1 MAVALNET
9 GYVAVVGDVQYKT
22 LAEALEA
29 AQAGGTVTL
38 LDDVALDATLEISKN
53 VTLELAGFTVTGNVI
68 VQGDADVTFR
78 GGVMTAVSGNS
89 VIDVKDSAVLNLD
102 GMTVDGGN
110 ALNVRSS
117 IHAVVYESVGGLHIT
132 GSEILGG
139 TLTHDEN
146 CGSTGSNSA
155 ARAVYAYGNSGGS
168 ISIENSTLKGGNG
181 KTDATYAGDFVAQ
194 WYVDGG
200 IALELGGNA
209 AVEVKNSTIH
219 GGDSDWRNAEEAINV
234 SNSFKGTLNIS
245 GNSKI
250 SGGNALNGTGK
261 NWGYGGQGIYTHQTT
276 GCTQIDIR
284 DSEITGGD
292 GGGSWDGSGIELNKN
307 VSTNIENSTIASGQG
322 AVGGDAGSISINS
335 RVSEVDVTLKDV
347 TLNGDGDGND
357 VIKGATDGIKI
368 AGEITIA
375 GGTLEDVTFSEI
387 ETGTVIK
394 TAGTGAVDV
403 SSVTGTT
410 SVPVFN
416 EVTGE
421 YEFEP
426 AAVSVNG
433 KAYRTLAE
441 AVAAAQDGDTVTVL
455 GNISGETVTVDK
467 NLTIVGTRTG
477 EEYVGVLNDVIMNAG
492 AGVTLSV
499 KDLKFGGN
507 SYVNADRAAAL
518 NVEGCYADVTPSKIT
533 SRSAFIVTGTSE
545 VSTGLLLTVK
555 NNTIIASKGD
565 NQAGDAYAAAIFGW
579 SYLADGSEISGNTF
593 GSETVPYNFIA
604 VKTMNAMAGAVI
616 KVGNNT
622 IYGSNASYD
631 FYAFDFFQN
640 NSRANVYTVLLDG
653 NAVTNANA
661 GTSENSFVFACVEA
675 NTGSF
680 GPGHAQVLIT
690 GSNTQDG
697 NVVALDQLDLT
708 EGQYSYAGTGV
719 TFDADGKI
727 TAGDFAGDLAAVL
740 PALAADLFVTSDG
753 VVQPIAAADVSTLYV
768 NGEWAVTPDTV
779 TGTILD
785 DGKYYDINAYSSAS
799 DAFDSFTAENR
810 NIELIGDQ
818 LLKTDFDDGGEW
830 PKRNFDLAL
839 DGDLTLKAA
848 DGAESTLTLTV
859 VDSQN
864 SGGGSTNEVGELAF
878 YSSSADQRATFT
890 LEKGVTIDTNA
901 KIWFGR
907 PTQSSSS
914 DTTPTDIVVNGN
926 IIQQAHD
933 GRYYG
938 ILQIQTEKDS
948 TVLVNGSVAFGWTL
962 SVRGAVFTVS
972 STGEVKASDPAS
984 TSSTILVDARSG
996 VGGKFIVDGSK
1007 AVSAVV
1013 LDVDE
1018 LGSFEMKNEAAA
1030 AFDTVDLAKNATLL
1044 VADGSTLT
1052 ADAVTNA
1059 GTIQI
1064 TGENGKLAVAE
1075 GGLTNKGAI
1084 VFGASDKTVNTTFDV
1099 GMLSKKAGSSAFN
1112 FQNGEVT
1119 LTGVMADGIRIQP
1132 FNVGRNSENVA
1143 LSAASATVNIAAG
1156 AVVNAHQAYI
1166 AENYSANEHTLNV
1179 YGTLNVMTSIFH
1191 KMQGNLNI
1199 YGTVTGDYMQGAGN
1213 VLVSGKEA
1221 TLNLAGAGSNGS
1233 LQLGRTGRTF
1243 RIADGGT
1250 VIAGGKVQIGY
1261 SGYNGTVEIT
1271 GGGRLEAQSIAV
1283 NGRSTLTL
1291 DHTAS
1296 LSFGSITKAAN
1307 ATITVDLSGY
1317 TDQFALLIEN
1327 TGSDATD
1334 YASLISNWN
1343 ELEAAGCTVV
1353 GNDLFLGEV
1362 DMTVFKVDAGWNGS
1376 EFTEEVAPGYRYG
1389 INAFDNISAAVAASD
1404 SSEIMVVGGTFDGNQ
1419 FFDGHSAVIAGTAEN
1434 EVVVNGYIF
1443 GGAYNGNTG
1452 DASVKITG
1460 GSVRRVYGAG
1470 SYDQAGTYTAGDIA
1484 VEIAEGVTVSERV
1497 GAAKVDSGNLTTG
1510 DVTITSAGDMTNLF
1524 GGAQVWYKGSS
1535 ATHKSVT
1542 VNLTGE
1548 MSDVV
1553 YAAGQAMHGG
1563 WITVENGVTVNVDG
1577 GSIGSDGLMGGG
1589 FTRSD
1594 ISETDTAGGITIS
1607 GGTWIN
1613 FSAGDISAIYGGTH
1627 TYSLSGQLEAVS
1639 NITGGTHIAMTGGT
1653 AGNVQGGGYT
1663 AWGSKSV
1670 IDSTEVN
1677 ISGGTVLYDVQGGSY
1692 VVGGGKDAASGN
1704 SSTITGD
1711 ATVRIS
1717 GDAVIQGNV
1726 IGGGWVNWATGTA
1739 ASTIGGV
1746 STVSVEGGTIHG
1758 DVIGGGVAVAHT
1770 YDAASSVLKS
1780 ESAQTVVTLTGGTVK
1795 GNVYGGGYAE
1805 DAYGKGSAV
1814 SSDASGSSVTVAGAT
1829 VEGDIYAGGFASGEN
1844 TTSTVTGNVAVTIS
1858 SGTIKGDVYGGSK
1871 GGTVNGDSVITISG
1885 GTFDPAKGI
1894 YGSDSVKGSSLLN
1907 FTNTEALEVGT
1918 VSGFASVTLGAGDVK
1933 FNAIESEEVNFGG
1946 SLSFEEVAEGGI
1958 TVQKNGT
1965 EVMLAAGRKN
1975 ISSVKSEDVEIGSM
1989 GRNGQLTGVEQLVL
2003 QKGNELAVTDLTIY
2017 GGSSLTITLGSTFSF
2032 TGTVDLVDSGFVLN
2046 GGNSYLY
2053 GAAAVTVDLSGRE
2066 EGKAY
2071 KVIDYTG
2078 TAVQD
2083 YSFVSNLGELENKL
2097 IFNND
2102 LYITDK
2108 NAEILYVSNSYTG
2121 DAGDVTADGNI
2132 LGYNAFATAKEAFS
2146 SANSS
2151 GGATIDLQDE
2161 VYTYAAPQGTGV
2173 ELTNAGTY
2181 TVINGKGVLLNYEL
2195 EVNPDK
2201 ADGEYLLNVEDAH
2214 LTLTKL
2220 TLRANATMTVTD
2232 SRIDYNAFEG
2242 GSAYLSVYTNSVL
2255 NVSGSTIGFDPRQS
2269 KVNDPA
2275 DLPDAG
2281 TGAGAYW
2288 NWAPTWNIYGTANI
2302 EDSTL
2307 FAYVGQANQAGF
2319 DVRGNGTATI
2329 TGSEVSLA
2337 LLNVGTSYEENKL
2350 DPAAD
2355 KSNLLATLT
2364 LDGTTVRN
2372 TQYRGDYT
2380 TQNGINVGQA
2390 DGTSAGKVVIRNGSD
2405 IDFTVLTYNDA
2416 REIGL
2421 SVRNDKSSV
2430 EISDSTFKA
2439 PSITNNG
2446 TITVSGSVLKADEVK
2461 NDGTILVSGTSVLN
2475 ISALTG
2481 EIVLVDG
2488 ATLTDSSV
2496 GGTVSAEGNV
2506 SVAGTTSVDRL
2517 VLKGVRGENSELSIG
2532 ADAVVA
2538 VKQLEVGTGLQKPDL
2553 VPGNTAAREYFS
2565 KAQID
2570 GTLTVD
2576 RANQAGAIYIRPYAE
2591 LVVTGTLNVKGEVH
2605 NRGSLVVDGGTMN
2618 ISDWETPKL
2627 LGYTTGDSLTV
2638 TNQGSMILTGVS
2650 TVTFGEA
2657 HASLAEMGV
2666 EAQYADGMF
2675 ATISAGG
2682 KFEADTLAFR
2692 NDDDV
2697 TLTVTG
2703 EGSSFKLYSAN
2714 GRTVTG
2720 TYNYAVNEGAIIVE
2734 EKASFDVSGLANA
2747 EFVNSGSITL
2757 SSASAK
2763 FATLTNNGT
2772 FTVSGASTLNIGT
2785 LTGNMLQVVADTT
2798 LTDSVIGGNVS
2809 VGFNAENAADTTLTL
2824 AGDTSIGTLYVGKEN
2839 RTNDYKLVI
2848 AGEET
2853 TVKLG
2858 SLYSRTGSTTTISN
2872 GATLDIS
2879 NYWQSKG
2886 TVTVDASTIN
2896 HSGYNFY
2903 VYNNDSTD
2911 TAAIAL
2917 MNGAV
2922 LNHINAYSLTLGST
2936 NETVSGV
2943 AKGNASVTLE
2953 GGSTLN
2959 VNRLYLNA
2967 TGTVEEVA
2975 GAEAKTSLTAVDSTV
2990 TARGEVGIGAGA
3002 TVSLGNSAFTAN
3014 TLISSGAIVMDSLS
3028 TITCAG
3034 TFTSTGTITA
3044 RVDAAQ
3050 SGVSFVQKLINA
3062 STLTVN
3068 DSLTVEGGREG
3079 AQLVATGNALWL
3091 DNSDKSTILINSEYA
3106 GEVGSAI
3113 AGRDGYFF
3121 GFNALTEYSTSIG
3134 ADSAVEFTGGSYS
3147 FADGFSFT
3155 GREFTVSGDT
3165 SFDKVTGG
3173 AVAVTAGTLSIDTV
3187 VLTADIA
3194 ALSGALL
3201 AFSGSGMADLANLVL
3216 TVSGTMANRTKYVL
3230 ATGVKDD
3237 SFAVTLN
3244 GETYEL
3250 NVRKDGLLVG
3260 VENGELYV
3268 QKSNDW
3274 FMLSRDTVQTV
3285 LPEDGYAF
3293 GGSDMHESAV
3303 MSVERDLNV
3312 ATNGQNAGARV
3323 YGGGL
3328 LRNDALFSGTQKCE
3342 VTVTAGG
3349 VGKGVIGGN
3358 RVESGSIGGTL
3369 TSSVTIDSADGT
3381 FGFIVGGNQLTGGEL
3396 NGFGSTSVTIQNGTF
3411 SMWICGGSVAGGD
3424 AAAQV
3429 MGNTN
3434 VTITGGTFNGTG
3446 VFGGGFVQENGTLNQ
3461 VGNTNVTISGGTFAG
3476 NIYGGHGAT
3485 NKDASPNGVLFGN
3498 TNITISGGIFNG
3510 NIYGGGFDQSKVQGD
3525 THITFTGTAGADF
3538 SVNGII
3544 DGDASNARYWSK
3556 GSFVTGDR
3564 YLTFDAFTGEFG
3576 ATLIT
3581 NIDQMEVTGGSD
3593 VNLKN
3598 QLDLSEVS
3606 QWEFDF
3612 GSSLEGFAQ
3621 NDLAGDTLVLSGW
3634 EDQLGDEGWTVMSGS
3649 SITGFGEMEV
3659 TNGSNLIFAW
3669 NADEQYYLGSI
3680 GDEQFKLSMEDGAMK
3695 LAKLA

>member
-1 MAVALNET
+1 MAVTFDEATKSYTDGVTTLELKNGAYEIGTVEQLKLFRDAVNEGNSFAKATVKLTADIDLENEEWTPIGTQANAFAGIFDGGGHTVSNLYINQPSRSDVGFFGYSRDGEIRNLTIENADVTGYLDVGAVAGTPYTSKYTNITLAGTVKVEGYSYVGGMLGKNAYADLTGLTVDVTAGSYVKAESQNYRSYVGGVVGFMGEGNITVKDVTSNINVSGSTCDVGGIAGIAHYGNTFINVTCTAQEVVLVNAQDEGDHLEVGGIAGVWHNQAGNTVQMINCKVENTELKSSLNGVEQDVSANTVTGKAYNAESET
-9 GYVAVVGDVQYKT
+9 SGSLLVGQNVTIDDATGKYTGGEFTVSGPDAVDVLNGKLADGMQAYPDSDGSLIVDEAGYVAAIGDVRYKS
-22 LAEALEA
+22 LVEALAA
-29 AQAGGTVTL
+29 AQAGGT
-38 LDDVALDATLEISKN
+38 
-53 VTLELAGFTVTGNVI
+53 
-68 VQGDADVTFR
+68 
-78 GGVMTAVSGNS
+78 
-89 VIDVKDSAVLNLD
+89 
-102 GMTVDGGN
+102 
-110 ALNVRSS
+110 
-117 IHAVVYESVGGLHIT
+117 
-132 GSEILGG
+132 
-139 TLTHDEN
+139 LT
-146 CGSTGSNSA
+146 
-155 ARAVYAYGNSGGS
+155 
-168 ISIENSTLKGGNG
+168 
-181 KTDATYAGDFVAQ
+181 
-194 WYVDGG
+194 
-200 IALELGGNA
+200 
-209 AVEVKNSTIH
+209 
-219 GGDSDWRNAEEAINV
+219 
-234 SNSFKGTLNIS
+234 
-245 GNSKI
+245 
-250 SGGNALNGTGK
+250 
-261 NWGYGGQGIYTHQTT
+261 
-276 GCTQIDIR
+276 
-284 DSEITGGD
+284 
-292 GGGSWDGSGIELNKN
+292 
-307 VSTNIENSTIASGQG
+307 
-322 AVGGDAGSISINS
+322 
-335 RVSEVDVTLKDV
+335 
-347 TLNGDGDGND
+347 
-357 VIKGATDGIKI
+357 
-368 AGEITIA
+368 
-375 GGTLEDVTFSEI
+375 
-387 ETGTVIK
+387 
-394 TAGTGAVDV
+394 
-403 SSVTGTT
+403 
-410 SVPVFN
+410 
-416 EVTGE
+416 
-421 YEFEP
+421 
-426 AAVSVNG
+426 
-433 KAYRTLAE
+433 
-441 AVAAAQDGDTVTVL
+441 
-455 GNISGETVTVDK
+455 
-467 NLTIVGTRTG
+467 
-477 EEYVGVLNDVIMNAG
+477 
-492 AGVTLSV
+492 
-499 KDLKFGGN
+499 
-507 SYVNADRAAAL
+507 
-518 NVEGCYADVTPSKIT
+518 
-533 SRSAFIVTGTSE
+533 
-545 VSTGLLLTVK
+545 
-555 NNTIIASKGD
+555 
-565 NQAGDAYAAAIFGW
+565 
-579 SYLADGSEISGNTF
+579 
-593 GSETVPYNFIA
+593 
-604 VKTMNAMAGAVI
+604 
-616 KVGNNT
+616 
-622 IYGSNASYD
+622 
-631 FYAFDFFQN
+631 
-640 NSRANVYTVLLDG
+640 
-653 NAVTNANA
+653 
-661 GTSENSFVFACVEA
+661 
-675 NTGSF
+675 
-680 GPGHAQVLIT
+680 
-690 GSNTQDG
+690 
-697 NVVALDQLDLT
+697 
-708 EGQYSYAGTGV
+708 
-719 TFDADGKI
+719 
-727 TAGDFAGDLAAVL
+727 
-740 PALAADLFVTSDG
+740 
-753 VVQPIAAADVSTLYV
+753 
-768 NGEWAVTPDTV
+768 
-779 TGTILD
+779 
-785 DGKYYDINAYSSAS
+785 
-799 DAFDSFTAENR
+799 
-810 NIELIGDQ
+810 LIGDQ

-1143 LSAASATVNIAAG
+1143 LDAASAIVNIAAG
-1156 AVVNAHQAYI
+1156 AVVNTHQTYI
-1166 AENYSANEHTLNV
+1166 AENDGVNEHTLNV
-1179 YGTLNVMTSIFH
+1179 YGTLNAMTSIFH

-1199 YGTVTGDYMQGAGN
+1199 YGTVTANYMQGAGN
-1213 VLVSGKEA
+1213 VLVSGENA
-1221 TLNLAGAGSNGS
+1221 VLNLAGNGGNS
-1233 LQLGRTGRTF
+1233 LLMGRTGRTF

-1250 VIAGGKVQIGY
+1250 VIAGGNVSVGYDEY
-1261 SGYNGTVEIT
+1261 SGVMEIT
-1271 GGGRLEAQSIAV
+1271 GGGRLEAQTITV
-1283 NGRSTLTL
+1283 NNSSRLTL

-1484 VEIAEGVTVSERV
+1484 VEIAEGVTIGERV
-1497 GAAKVDSGNLTTG
+1497 GAAKVDAGNLTTG

-1758 DVIGGGVAVAHT
+1758 DVIGGGVAVTYA

-2032 TGTVDLVDSGFVLN
+2032 AGTVDLVDSGFVLN

-2071 KVIDYTG
+2071 KLVAYTGAGDADFSFVTVDADTVEFNNSLYLADADRSTFYVRLDYTEEN
-2078 TAVQD
+2078 A
-2083 YSFVSNLGELENKL
+2083 LEEGL
-2097 IFNND
+2097 IF
-2102 LYITDK
+2102 
-2108 NAEILYVSNSYTG
+2108 
-2121 DAGDVTADGNI
+2121 
-2132 LGYNAFATAKEAFS
+2132 GYNAFNGLNQALGEA
-2146 SANSS
+2146 
-2151 GGATIDLQDE
+2151 
-2161 VYTYAAPQGTGV
+2161 AAGPDKIMIA
-2173 ELTNAGTY
+2173 AGTY
-2181 TVINGKGVLLNYEL
+2181 DEGAAQFVKGVEVVSENAVFANVWNFGVNSDTGRDFDMETAEKFTVTGDLTVGQFYAEKNANVYVKIDGNLTTVGSFGAKLATQVDVNGTVTVTPPQNGAAQVMVYGTMNVTGTLDVTTGAMGAVLRVGDGRYETEYGKG
-2195 EVNPDK
+2195 
-2201 ADGEYLLNVEDAH
+2201 G
-2214 LTLTKL
+2214 
-2220 TLRANATMTVTD
+2220 
-2232 SRIDYNAFEG
+2232 
-2242 GSAYLSVYTNSVL
+2242 VL
-2255 NVSGSTIGFDPRQS
+2255 NVSG
-2269 KVNDPA
+2269 A
-2275 DLPDAG
+2275 DASVVLR
-2281 TGAGAYW
+2281 
-2288 NWAPTWNIYGTANI
+2288 NN
-2302 EDSTL
+2302 
-2307 FAYVGQANQAGF
+2307 
-2319 DVRGNGTATI
+2319 
-2329 TGSEVSLA
+2329 TGSAIPVTVSA
-2337 LLNVGTSYEENKL
+2337 MSSLNISGGATFANETGGMQNLGTVNV
-2350 DPAAD
+2350 D
-2355 KSNLLATLT
+2355 NATLT
-2364 LDGTTVRN
+2364 LGGMLENSGTVT
-2372 TQYRGDYT
+2372 
-2380 TQNGINVGQA
+2380 
-2390 DGTSAGKVVIRNGSD
+2390 
-2405 IDFTVLTYNDA
+2405 
-2416 REIGL
+2416 
-2421 SVRNDKSSV
+2421 
-2430 EISDSTFKA
+2430 
-2439 PSITNNG
+2439 
-2446 TITVSGSVLKADEVK
+2446 
-2461 NDGTILVSGTSVLN
+2461 VSGTSVLN

-2481 EIVLVDG
+2481 EIVLADG

-2553 VPGNTAAREYFS
+2553 VPGDTAAREYFS

-2570 GTLTVD
+2570 GALTVD

-2657 HASLAEMGV
+2657 HAYKAEMGV

-2675 ATISAGG
+2675 ATILAGG

-2703 EGSSFKLYSAN
+2703 EGSSFKLYSAS
-2714 GRTVTG
+2714 GRTATG
-2720 TYNYAVNEGAIIVE
+2720 TYNYAMNEGAIIVA

-2772 FTVSGASTLNIGT
+2772 FTVSGASTLNIGSVNAASGDAHRIQIAAGT
-2785 LTGNMLQVVADTT
+2785 TLKDSVIGGEIRVLGDLTVDGELALGNGGIWCGYGSTQTTATISGGMITAKYAMFQYGTYVISADMTLDYGYLSYGGTFTVNSTIKASGQSGEPFYVRGDVTLADGGKLLIDKALWLDYEGAVLTVADGAAVEAGGLKLIADTSMNVNGGSVKVGNTLENNGTFTVSGASTLNIGKLTGNTLQVVADTT

-2896 HSGYNFY
+2896 HSGVNFY
-2903 VYNNDSTD
+2903 VYNNDSAD

-3028 TITCAG
+3028 SITCAG
-3034 TFTSTGTITA
+3034 AFTSTGTITA

-3106 GEVGSAI
+3106 GEIGSAI

-3121 GFNALTEYSTSIG
+3121 GFNALTAYDASLA
-3134 ADSAVEFTGGSYS
+3134 ADSAIEFTGGSYN
-3147 FADGFSFT
+3147 FADGFAFT
-3155 GREFTVSGDT
+3155 GHTFTVSGNA

-3173 AVAVTAGTLSIDTV
+3173 AVTVTGGTLSIGTV
-3187 VLTADIA
+3187 ELTADVT

-3216 TVSGTMANRTKYVL
+3216 TVSDTTAMANRTKYVL

-3268 QKSNDW
+3268 QKTDDW
-3274 FMLSRDTVQTV
+3274 FNKAGDSSLTV
-3285 LPEDGYAF
+3285 LPANGYAF

-3312 ATNGQNAGARV
+3312 ATNGQNAKARV

-3358 RVESGSIGGTL
+3358 RIESGSIGGTL

-3461 VGNTNVTISGGTFAG
+3461 VGNTNVAISGGTFAG

>member
-1 MAVALNET
+1 MAVTFDEATKSYTDGVTTLELKNGAYEIGTVEQLKLFRDAVNEGNSFAKATVKLTADIDLENEEWTPIGTQANAFAGIFDGGGHTVSNLYINQPSMVDVGFFGYTRDGEIRNLTIENADVTGYLDVGAVAGTPYTSKYTNITLAGTVKVEGYSYVGGMLGKNAYADLTGLTVDAAAGSYVKAESENYRSYVGGVVGFMGEGNITVKDVASNINVSGSTCDVGGIAGIAHYGNTFINVTCTAQEVVLVNAQDEGDHLEVGGIAGVWFNQAGNTVQMINCKVENTELKSSLNGVEQNVSANAVTGKSYLAESET
-9 GYVAVVGDVQYKT
+9 SGSLLVGQNVTIDDATGKYTGGEFTVSGPNAVEVLNGKLVDGMQAYPDSDGSLIVDEAGYVAAVGDVRYKT

-38 LDDVALDATLEISKN
+38 LDDVALDATLEIGKN

-89 VIDVKDSAVLNLD
+89 VIDVKGSAVLNLD

-416 EVTGE
+416 EATGE

-533 SRSAFIVTGTSE
+533 GRSAFIVTGTSE

-555 NNTIIASKGD
+555 NNTIIASKGG

-622 IYGSNASYD
+622 IYGSNASFD

-675 NTGSF
+675 NAGSF

-708 EGQYSYAGTGV
+708 EGQYSYAGTSV
-719 TFDADGKI
+719 TLDADGKI

-785 DGKYYDINAYSSAS
+785 DGKYYDINAFVSMEAATAAQTEETEIISITSGIYDGNAIQFVKGVEVASESAVFSNVWSFGVNS
-799 DAFDSFTAENR
+799 DTGRDFDMETAE
-810 NIELIGDQ
+810 
-818 LLKTDFDDGGEW
+818 KFTVT
-830 PKRNFDLAL
+830 
-839 DGDLTLKAA
+839 GDLTVGQFYAEKNANVYVKIDGNLTTVGSFGAKLATQVDVNGTVTVTPPQNGAA
-848 DGAESTLTLTV
+848 QVMVYGTMNVTGKLEST
-859 VDSQN
+859 
-864 SGGGSTNEVGELAF
+864 SGAM
-878 YSSSADQRATFT
+878 
-890 LEKGVTIDTNA
+890 
-901 KIWFGR
+901 
-907 PTQSSSS
+907 
-914 DTTPTDIVVNGN
+914 
-926 IIQQAHD
+926 
-933 GRYYG
+933 
-938 ILQIQTEKDS
+938 
-948 TVLVNGSVAFGWTL
+948 
-962 SVRGAVFTVS
+962 GAVLRV
-972 STGEVKASDPAS
+972 GDASYE
-984 TSSTILVDARSG
+984 TEY
-996 VGGKFIVDGSK
+996 GKG
-1007 AVSAVV
+1007 
-1013 LDVDE
+1013 
-1018 LGSFEMKNEAAA
+1018 
-1030 AFDTVDLAKNATLL
+1030 
-1044 VADGSTLT
+1044 
-1052 ADAVTNA
+1052 
-1059 GTIQI
+1059 
-1064 TGENGKLAVAE
+1064 
-1075 GGLTNKGAI
+1075 
-1084 VFGASDKTVNTTFDV
+1084 
-1099 GMLSKKAGSSAFN
+1099 
-1112 FQNGEVT
+1112 
-1119 LTGVMADGIRIQP
+1119 
-1132 FNVGRNSENVA
+1132 
-1143 LSAASATVNIAAG
+1143 
-1156 AVVNAHQAYI
+1156 
-1166 AENYSANEHTLNV
+1166 
-1179 YGTLNVMTSIFH
+1179 GTLNVSGSDASIVLRNTTGSAIPVTVSAFSSLTIADGATFINETGGL
-1191 KMQGNLNI
+1191 KNL
-1199 YGTVTGDYMQGAGN
+1199 GTVTVNNGTLTLSEAFEN
-1213 VLVSGKEA
+1213 SG
-1221 TLNLAGAGSNGS
+1221 TLNFSNTTTDFG
-1233 LQLGRTGRTF
+1233 TVAN
-1243 RIADGGT
+1243 ADGGM
-1250 VIAGGKVQIGY
+1250 
-1261 SGYNGTVEIT
+1261 
-1271 GGGRLEAQSIAV
+1271 V
-1283 NGRSTLTL
+1283 N
-1291 DHTAS
+1291 
-1296 LSFGSITKAAN
+1296 
-1307 ATITVDLSGY
+1307 
-1317 TDQFALLIEN
+1317 
-1327 TGSDATD
+1327 
-1334 YASLISNWN
+1334 
-1343 ELEAAGCTVV
+1343 
-1353 GNDLFLGEV
+1353 FLGGNE
-1362 DMTVFKVDAGWNGS
+1362 
-1376 EFTEEVAPGYRYG
+1376 
-1389 INAFDNISAAVAASD
+1389 IS
-1404 SSEIMVVGGTFDGNQ
+1404 
-1419 FFDGHSAVIAGTAEN
+1419 
-1434 EVVVNGYIF
+1434 
-1443 GGAYNGNTG
+1443 
-1452 DASVKITG
+1452 
-1460 GSVRRVYGAG
+1460 
-1470 SYDQAGTYTAGDIA
+1470 
-1484 VEIAEGVTVSERV
+1484 
-1497 GAAKVDSGNLTTG
+1497 
-1510 DVTITSAGDMTNLF
+1510 
-1524 GGAQVWYKGSS
+1524 
-1535 ATHKSVT
+1535 
-1542 VNLTGE
+1542 
-1548 MSDVV
+1548 
-1553 YAAGQAMHGG
+1553 
-1563 WITVENGVTVNVDG
+1563 
-1577 GSIGSDGLMGGG
+1577 
-1589 FTRSD
+1589 
-1594 ISETDTAGGITIS
+1594 
-1607 GGTWIN
+1607 
-1613 FSAGDISAIYGGTH
+1613 
-1627 TYSLSGQLEAVS
+1627 
-1639 NITGGTHIAMTGGT
+1639 
-1653 AGNVQGGGYT
+1653 
-1663 AWGSKSV
+1663 
-1670 IDSTEVN
+1670 
-1677 ISGGTVLYDVQGGSY
+1677 GTVL
-1692 VVGGGKDAASGN
+1692 GGGD
-1704 SSTITGD
+1704 
-1711 ATVRIS
+1711 
-1717 GDAVIQGNV
+1717 
-1726 IGGGWVNWATGTA
+1726 
-1739 ASTIGGV
+1739 
-1746 STVSVEGGTIHG
+1746 
-1758 DVIGGGVAVAHT
+1758 
-1770 YDAASSVLKS
+1770 
-1780 ESAQTVVTLTGGTVK
+1780 
-1795 GNVYGGGYAE
+1795 
-1805 DAYGKGSAV
+1805 
-1814 SSDASGSSVTVAGAT
+1814 
-1829 VEGDIYAGGFASGEN
+1829 
-1844 TTSTVTGNVAVTIS
+1844 
-1858 SGTIKGDVYGGSK
+1858 
-1871 GGTVNGDSVITISG
+1871 
-1885 GTFDPAKGI
+1885 
-1894 YGSDSVKGSSLLN
+1894 
-1907 FTNTEALEVGT
+1907 
-1918 VSGFASVTLGAGDVK
+1918 
-1933 FNAIESEEVNFGG
+1933 VNFNGI
-1946 SLSFEEVAEGGI
+1946 LSFEEAAEGEPSVI
-1958 TVQKNGT
+1958 AQKNG
-1965 EVMLAAGRKN
+1965 AAVTLKAGKD
-1975 ISSVKSEDVEIGSM
+1975 VLTGKVAAEDVNVGGMASGM
-1989 GRNGQLTGVEQLVL
+1989 VSGVEQLVL
-2003 QKGNELAVTDLTIY
+2003 QGGSLALEDLTIHA
-2017 GGSSLTITLGSTFSF
+2017 GSSLTMDLNSSFAFSGTVAVNQAGVVVDGTTAYVYGAGSF
-2032 TGTVDLVDSGFVLN
+2032 TVDASAFTTG
-2046 GGNSYLY
+2046 S
-2053 GAAAVTVDLSGRE
+2053 
-2066 EGKAY
+2066 Y

-2380 TQNGINVGQA
+2380 TQNGINVGQE
-2390 DGTSAGKVVIRNGSD
+2390 DGTSAGKLVIRNGSD

-2446 TITVSGSVLKADEVK
+2446 TITVSGSELKADEVK

-2553 VPGNTAAREYFS
+2553 VPGDPAAREYFS

-2570 GTLTVD
+2570 GALTVD

-2650 TVTFGEA
+2650 AVTFGEA
-2657 HASLAEMGV
+2657 HASKAEMGV

-2703 EGSSFKLYSAN
+2703 EGSSFKLYSAS

-2720 TYNYAVNEGAIIVE
+2720 TYNYAVNEGAIIVA

-2772 FTVSGASTLNIGT
+2772 FTVSGTSTLNIGSVNAASGDAHRIQIAAGTTLKDSVIGGDLRVLGDLTVDGELALGNGGIWCGYGSTQTTATISGGMITAKYAMFQYGTYVISADMTLDYGYLSYGGTFTVNSTIKASGQSGEPFYVRGDVTLADGGKLLIDKALWLDYEGAVLTVADGAAVEAGGLKLIADTSMNVNGGSVKVGNTLENNGTFTVSGASTLNIGK
-2785 LTGNMLQVVADTT
+2785 LTGNTLQVVADTT

-2839 RTNDYKLVI
+2839 RTNDYKFVI

-2858 SLYSRTGSTTTISN
+2858 SLYSRTGSTMTISN

-2879 NYWQSKG
+2879 DYWQSKG
-2886 TVTVDASTIN
+2886 MVTVDASTIN

-2936 NETVSGV
+2936 TETVSGV

-3034 TFTSTGTITA
+3034 AFTSTGTITA

-3173 AVAVTAGTLSIDTV
+3173 AVAVTGGTLSIDTV

-3396 NGFGSTSVTIQNGTF
+3396 NGFGGTSVTIQNGTF

>member
-29 AQAGGTVTL
+29 VQAGGTVTL
-38 LDDVALDATLEISKN
+38 LDDVALDATLEIGKN

-89 VIDVKDSAVLNLD
+89 VIDVKGSAVLNLD

-139 TLTHDEN
+139 TLKHDEN
-146 CGSTGSNSA
+146 CGNIGTNSA
-155 ARAVYAYGNSGGS
+155 AHAVYAYGSSGGS

-181 KTDATYAGDFVAQ
+181 KTDATYTGYVSQLFV
-194 WYVDGG
+194 GG
-200 IALELGGNA
+200 NVALQLGGNA
-209 AVEVKNSTIH
+209 AVEIKNTTIH
-219 GGDSDWRNAEEAINV
+219 GGDSDWYNAADAINV
-234 SNSFKGTLNIS
+234 SNTFDGTLSIS
-245 GNSKI
+245 GSSKI
-250 SGGNALNGTGK
+250 SGGNALNGTGQ
-261 NWGYGGQGIYTHQTT
+261 NWGTGGQGIYTHQST

-322 AVGGDAGSISINS
+322 AAGGNAGSISINS

-416 EVTGE
+416 EATGE
-421 YEFEP
+421 YEFEFM
-426 AAVSVNG
+426 
-433 KAYRTLAE
+433 
-441 AVAAAQDGDTVTVL
+441 DM
-455 GNISGETVTVDK
+455 
-467 NLTIVGTRTG
+467 TIF
-477 EEYVGVLNDVIMNAG
+477 
-492 AGVTLSV
+492 
-499 KDLKFGGN
+499 K
-507 SYVNADRAAAL
+507 VNAAWD
-518 NVEGCYADVTPSKIT
+518 
-533 SRSAFIVTGTSE
+533 GTAHGTE
-545 VSTGLLLTVK
+545 VAPG
-555 NNTIIASKGD
+555 
-565 NQAGDAYAAAIFGW
+565 YR
-579 SYLADGSEISGNTF
+579 
-593 GSETVPYNFIA
+593 
-604 VKTMNAMAGAVI
+604 
-616 KVGNNT
+616 
-622 IYGSNASYD
+622 YG
-631 FYAFDFFQN
+631 
-640 NSRANVYTVLLDG
+640 
-653 NAVTNANA
+653 
-661 GTSENSFVFACVEA
+661 
-675 NTGSF
+675 
-680 GPGHAQVLIT
+680 
-690 GSNTQDG
+690 
-697 NVVALDQLDLT
+697 
-708 EGQYSYAGTGV
+708 
-719 TFDADGKI
+719 
-727 TAGDFAGDLAAVL
+727 
-740 PALAADLFVTSDG
+740 
-753 VVQPIAAADVSTLYV
+753 
-768 NGEWAVTPDTV
+768 
-779 TGTILD
+779 
-785 DGKYYDINAYSSAS
+785 INAYASAA
-799 DAFDSFTAENR
+799 DAFDSFTAETR
-810 NIELIGDQ
+810 NIELTGDQ

-1143 LSAASATVNIAAG
+1143 LDAASAIVNIAAG
-1156 AVVNAHQAYI
+1156 AVVNTHQTYI
-1166 AENYSANEHTLNV
+1166 AENDGVNEHTLNV
-1179 YGTLNVMTSIFH
+1179 YGTLNAMTSIFH

-1199 YGTVTGDYMQGAGN
+1199 YGTVTANYMQGAGN
-1213 VLVSGKEA
+1213 VLVSGENA
-1221 TLNLAGAGSNGS
+1221 VLNLAGNGGNS
-1233 LQLGRTGRTF
+1233 LLMGRTGRTF

-1250 VIAGGKVQIGY
+1250 VIAGGNVSVGYDEY
-1261 SGYNGTVEIT
+1261 SGVMEIT
-1271 GGGRLEAQSIAV
+1271 GGGRLEAQTITV
-1283 NGRSTLTL
+1283 NNSSRLTL

-1484 VEIAEGVTVSERV
+1484 VEIAEGVTIGERV
-1497 GAAKVDSGNLTTG
+1497 GAAKVDAGNLTTG

-1758 DVIGGGVAVAHT
+1758 DVIGGGVAVA
-1770 YDAASSVLKS
+1770 YSGDAASSVLKS

-1805 DAYGKGSAV
+1805 DGYGKGAAV

-1829 VEGDIYAGGFASGEN
+1829 IEGDIYAGGFASGEN

-1946 SLSFEEVAEGGI
+1946 SLSFEEVTEGGI

-2032 TGTVDLVDSGFVLN
+2032 AGTVDLVDSGFVLN

-2053 GAAAVTVDLSGRE
+2053 GAGTVTVDLSGRE

-2071 KVIDYTG
+2071 KLVAYTGAGDADFSFVTVDADTVEFNNSLYLADADRSTFYVRLDYTEEN
-2078 TAVQD
+2078 A
-2083 YSFVSNLGELENKL
+2083 LEEGL
-2097 IFNND
+2097 IF
-2102 LYITDK
+2102 
-2108 NAEILYVSNSYTG
+2108 
-2121 DAGDVTADGNI
+2121 
-2132 LGYNAFATAKEAFS
+2132 GYNAFNGLNQALGEA
-2146 SANSS
+2146 
-2151 GGATIDLQDE
+2151 
-2161 VYTYAAPQGTGV
+2161 AAGPDKIMIA
-2173 ELTNAGTY
+2173 AGTY
-2181 TVINGKGVLLNYEL
+2181 DEGAAQFVKGVEVVSENAVFANVWNFGVNSDTGRDFDMETAEKFTVTGDLTVGQFYAEKNANVYVKIDGNLTTVGSFGAKLATQVDVNGTVTVTPPQNGAAQVMVYGTMNVTGTLDVTTGAMGAVLRVGDGRYETEYGKG
-2195 EVNPDK
+2195 
-2201 ADGEYLLNVEDAH
+2201 G
-2214 LTLTKL
+2214 
-2220 TLRANATMTVTD
+2220 
-2232 SRIDYNAFEG
+2232 
-2242 GSAYLSVYTNSVL
+2242 VL
-2255 NVSGSTIGFDPRQS
+2255 NVSG
-2269 KVNDPA
+2269 A
-2275 DLPDAG
+2275 DASVVLR
-2281 TGAGAYW
+2281 
-2288 NWAPTWNIYGTANI
+2288 NN
-2302 EDSTL
+2302 
-2307 FAYVGQANQAGF
+2307 
-2319 DVRGNGTATI
+2319 
-2329 TGSEVSLA
+2329 TGSAIPVTVSA
-2337 LLNVGTSYEENKL
+2337 MSSLNISGGATFANETGGMQNLGTVNV
-2350 DPAAD
+2350 D
-2355 KSNLLATLT
+2355 NATLT
-2364 LDGTTVRN
+2364 LGGTLENSGTV
-2372 TQYRGDYT
+2372 T
-2380 TQNGINVGQA
+2380 
-2390 DGTSAGKVVIRNGSD
+2390 
-2405 IDFTVLTYNDA
+2405 
-2416 REIGL
+2416 
-2421 SVRNDKSSV
+2421 
-2430 EISDSTFKA
+2430 
-2439 PSITNNG
+2439 
-2446 TITVSGSVLKADEVK
+2446 
-2461 NDGTILVSGTSVLN
+2461 VSGTSTLN
-2475 ISALTG
+2475 IG
-2481 EIVLVDG
+2481 
-2488 ATLTDSSV
+2488 SV
-2496 GGTVSAEGNV
+2496 NAASGDAHRIQIA
-2506 SVAGTTSVDRL
+2506 AGTTLKDSVIGGEIR
-2517 VLKGVRGENSELSIG
+2517 VLG
-2532 ADAVVA
+2532 D
-2538 VKQLEVGTGLQKPDL
+2538 
-2553 VPGNTAAREYFS
+2553 
-2565 KAQID
+2565 
-2570 GTLTVD
+2570 LTVD
-2576 RANQAGAIYIRPYAE
+2576 GE
-2591 LVVTGTLNVKGEVH
+2591 LALGNGGIWCGY
-2605 NRGSLVVDGGTMN
+2605 GSTQ
-2618 ISDWETPKL
+2618 
-2627 LGYTTGDSLTV
+2627 TT
-2638 TNQGSMILTGVS
+2638 
-2650 TVTFGEA
+2650 
-2657 HASLAEMGV
+2657 
-2666 EAQYADGMF
+2666 
-2675 ATISAGG
+2675 ATISGG
-2682 KFEADTLAFR
+2682 MITAKYAMFQYGTYVISADMTLDYGYLSYGGTFTVNSTIKASGQSGEPFYVR
-2692 NDDDV
+2692 GDV
-2697 TLTVTG
+2697 TLADG
-2703 EGSSFKLYSAN
+2703 GKLLIDKALWLDY
-2714 GRTVTG
+2714 
-2720 TYNYAVNEGAIIVE
+2720 EGAVLTVADGAAVE
-2734 EKASFDVSGLANA
+2734 AGGLKLIADTSMN
-2747 EFVNSGSITL
+2747 VNGGSVKVGNTL
-2757 SSASAK
+2757 E
-2763 FATLTNNGT
+2763 NNGT
-2772 FTVSGASTLNIGT
+2772 FTVSGASTLNIGK

-2896 HSGYNFY
+2896 HSGVNFY
-2903 VYNNDSTD
+2903 VYNNDSAD

-3028 TITCAG
+3028 SITCAG
-3034 TFTSTGTITA
+3034 AFTSTGTITA

-3106 GEVGSAI
+3106 GEIGSAI

-3121 GFNALTEYSTSIG
+3121 GFNALTAYDASLA
-3134 ADSAVEFTGGSYS
+3134 ADSAIEFTGGSYN
-3147 FADGFSFT
+3147 FADGFAFT
-3155 GREFTVSGDT
+3155 GHTFTVSGNA

-3173 AVAVTAGTLSIDTV
+3173 AVTVTGGTLSIGTV
-3187 VLTADIA
+3187 ELTADVT

-3216 TVSGTMANRTKYVL
+3216 TVSDTTAMANRTKYVL

-3268 QKSNDW
+3268 QKTDDW
-3274 FMLSRDTVQTV
+3274 FNKAGDSSLTV
-3285 LPEDGYAF
+3285 LPANGYAF

-3312 ATNGQNAGARV
+3312 ATNGQNAKARV

-3358 RVESGSIGGTL
+3358 RIESGSIGGTL

-3461 VGNTNVTISGGTFAG
+3461 VGNTNVAISGGTFAG

>member
-1 MAVALNET
+1 MAVTFDEATKSYTNGVTTLELKNGAYEISTLEQLKLFRDAVNEGNSFQGQTVKLTAADGVIDLNNEEWEPIGRSGIPFKGAFDGNGVTIQNLKITKGVDNVAQNNCIGFFGLTNSPASIKNVTIENVDITGSLFVGAIVGYGYTGTELSNCHVTGKIEIEGWWYIGGIGGNGYMKKVDNCTVSGTDGSYIKGINGSYVGGIWGFRGEGAQSISNSSVCNIDISGDDRIGGICGIAHYGNTIDGCKVENSTISSAYNEGNTALIAGANQGTSQTPAILLNNTADDTTQSNLTIAGTVVENPPVLGENDNQGNPGGAAIIGDVEKNESGEIISGIISVVGT
-9 GYVAVVGDVQYKT
+9 NKQEVNLDDKLPLADGMAVYPNSDGSLVVDEAGYVAAIGDVRYKS
-22 LAEALEA
+22 LVEALAA
-29 AQAGGTVTL
+29 AQAGGT
-38 LDDVALDATLEISKN
+38 
-53 VTLELAGFTVTGNVI
+53 
-68 VQGDADVTFR
+68 
-78 GGVMTAVSGNS
+78 
-89 VIDVKDSAVLNLD
+89 
-102 GMTVDGGN
+102 
-110 ALNVRSS
+110 
-117 IHAVVYESVGGLHIT
+117 
-132 GSEILGG
+132 
-139 TLTHDEN
+139 LT
-146 CGSTGSNSA
+146 
-155 ARAVYAYGNSGGS
+155 
-168 ISIENSTLKGGNG
+168 
-181 KTDATYAGDFVAQ
+181 
-194 WYVDGG
+194 
-200 IALELGGNA
+200 
-209 AVEVKNSTIH
+209 
-219 GGDSDWRNAEEAINV
+219 
-234 SNSFKGTLNIS
+234 
-245 GNSKI
+245 
-250 SGGNALNGTGK
+250 
-261 NWGYGGQGIYTHQTT
+261 
-276 GCTQIDIR
+276 
-284 DSEITGGD
+284 
-292 GGGSWDGSGIELNKN
+292 
-307 VSTNIENSTIASGQG
+307 
-322 AVGGDAGSISINS
+322 
-335 RVSEVDVTLKDV
+335 
-347 TLNGDGDGND
+347 
-357 VIKGATDGIKI
+357 
-368 AGEITIA
+368 
-375 GGTLEDVTFSEI
+375 
-387 ETGTVIK
+387 
-394 TAGTGAVDV
+394 
-403 SSVTGTT
+403 
-410 SVPVFN
+410 
-416 EVTGE
+416 
-421 YEFEP
+421 
-426 AAVSVNG
+426 
-433 KAYRTLAE
+433 
-441 AVAAAQDGDTVTVL
+441 
-455 GNISGETVTVDK
+455 
-467 NLTIVGTRTG
+467 
-477 EEYVGVLNDVIMNAG
+477 
-492 AGVTLSV
+492 
-499 KDLKFGGN
+499 
-507 SYVNADRAAAL
+507 
-518 NVEGCYADVTPSKIT
+518 
-533 SRSAFIVTGTSE
+533 
-545 VSTGLLLTVK
+545 
-555 NNTIIASKGD
+555 
-565 NQAGDAYAAAIFGW
+565 
-579 SYLADGSEISGNTF
+579 
-593 GSETVPYNFIA
+593 
-604 VKTMNAMAGAVI
+604 
-616 KVGNNT
+616 
-622 IYGSNASYD
+622 
-631 FYAFDFFQN
+631 
-640 NSRANVYTVLLDG
+640 
-653 NAVTNANA
+653 
-661 GTSENSFVFACVEA
+661 
-675 NTGSF
+675 
-680 GPGHAQVLIT
+680 
-690 GSNTQDG
+690 
-697 NVVALDQLDLT
+697 
-708 EGQYSYAGTGV
+708 
-719 TFDADGKI
+719 
-727 TAGDFAGDLAAVL
+727 
-740 PALAADLFVTSDG
+740 
-753 VVQPIAAADVSTLYV
+753 
-768 NGEWAVTPDTV
+768 
-779 TGTILD
+779 
-785 DGKYYDINAYSSAS
+785 
-799 DAFDSFTAENR
+799 
-810 NIELIGDQ
+810 LIGDQ

-864 SGGGSTNEVGELAF
+864 SGGGSTNQVGELAF

-1064 TGENGKLAVAE
+1064 TGENGKFAVAE

-1143 LSAASATVNIAAG
+1143 LDAASAIVNIAAG
-1156 AVVNAHQAYI
+1156 AVVNTHQTYI
-1166 AENYSANEHTLNV
+1166 AENDGVNEHTLNV
-1179 YGTLNVMTSIFH
+1179 YGTLNAMTSIYN
-1191 KMQGNLNI
+1191 KQQGNLNI
-1199 YGTVTGDYMQGAGN
+1199 YGTVTANYMQGAGN
-1213 VLVSGKEA
+1213 VLVSGENA
-1221 TLNLAGAGSNGS
+1221 VLNLAGNGGNS
-1233 LQLGRTGRTF
+1233 LLMGRTGRTF

-1250 VIAGGKVQIGY
+1250 VIAGGNVSVGYDEY
-1261 SGYNGTVEIT
+1261 SGVMEIT
-1271 GGGRLEAQSIAV
+1271 GGGRLEAQTITV
-1283 NGRSTLTL
+1283 NNSSRLTL

-1389 INAFDNISAAVAASD
+1389 INAFSGINQALGEAAV
-1404 SSEIMVVGGTFDGNQ
+1404 EPEKI
-1419 FFDGHSAVIAGTAEN
+1419 VIA
-1434 EVVVNGYIF
+1434 
-1443 GGAYNGNTG
+1443 
-1452 DASVKITG
+1452 
-1460 GSVRRVYGAG
+1460 
-1470 SYDQAGTYTAGDIA
+1470 AGTYDESAAQFVKGVEVASESAVFSNVWSFGVNSDTGRDFDMETAEKFTVTGDLT
-1484 VEIAEGVTVSERV
+1484 VGQFYAEKNANVYV
-1497 GAAKVDSGNLTTG
+1497 KIDGNLTTVG
-1510 DVTITSAGDMTNLF
+1510 SFGAKLATQVDVNGTVTVTPPQNGA
-1524 GGAQVWYKGSS
+1524 AQVMVYGTMNVTGKLESTSGAMGAVLRVGDASYETEYGKGGTLNVSGSDASVVLRNTTGSAIPVTVSAFSS
-1535 ATHKSVT
+1535 LTIADGATFINETGGLKNLGTVT
-1542 VNLTGE
+1542 VNNGTLTLSEAFENSGTLNF
-1548 MSDVV
+1548 SNTTTDF
-1553 YAAGQAMHGG
+1553 G
-1563 WITVENGVTVNVDG
+1563 TVANADG
-1577 GSIGSDGLMGGG
+1577 GMVNFLGGNE
-1589 FTRSD
+1589 
-1594 ISETDTAGGITIS
+1594 IS
-1607 GGTWIN
+1607 
-1613 FSAGDISAIYGGTH
+1613 
-1627 TYSLSGQLEAVS
+1627 
-1639 NITGGTHIAMTGGT
+1639 
-1653 AGNVQGGGYT
+1653 
-1663 AWGSKSV
+1663 
-1670 IDSTEVN
+1670 
-1677 ISGGTVLYDVQGGSY
+1677 GTVL
-1692 VVGGGKDAASGN
+1692 GGGD
-1704 SSTITGD
+1704 
-1711 ATVRIS
+1711 
-1717 GDAVIQGNV
+1717 
-1726 IGGGWVNWATGTA
+1726 
-1739 ASTIGGV
+1739 
-1746 STVSVEGGTIHG
+1746 
-1758 DVIGGGVAVAHT
+1758 
-1770 YDAASSVLKS
+1770 
-1780 ESAQTVVTLTGGTVK
+1780 
-1795 GNVYGGGYAE
+1795 
-1805 DAYGKGSAV
+1805 
-1814 SSDASGSSVTVAGAT
+1814 
-1829 VEGDIYAGGFASGEN
+1829 
-1844 TTSTVTGNVAVTIS
+1844 
-1858 SGTIKGDVYGGSK
+1858 
-1871 GGTVNGDSVITISG
+1871 
-1885 GTFDPAKGI
+1885 
-1894 YGSDSVKGSSLLN
+1894 
-1907 FTNTEALEVGT
+1907 
-1918 VSGFASVTLGAGDVK
+1918 
-1933 FNAIESEEVNFGG
+1933 VNFNGI
-1946 SLSFEEVAEGGI
+1946 LSFEEAAEGEPSVI
-1958 TVQKNGT
+1958 AQKNG
-1965 EVMLAAGRKN
+1965 AAVTLKAGKD
-1975 ISSVKSEDVEIGSM
+1975 VLTGKVAAEDVNVGGMASGM
-1989 GRNGQLTGVEQLVL
+1989 VSGVEQLVL
-2003 QKGNELAVTDLTIY
+2003 QGGSLALEDLTIHA
-2017 GGSSLTITLGSTFSF
+2017 GSSLTMDLNSSFAFSGTVAVNQAGVVVDGTTAYVYGAGSF
-2032 TGTVDLVDSGFVLN
+2032 TVDASAFTTG
-2046 GGNSYLY
+2046 SYKL
-2053 GAAAVTVDLSGRE
+2053 
-2066 EGKAY
+2066 
-2071 KVIDYTG
+2071 IDYTG

-2108 NAEILYVSNSYTG
+2108 SAEILYVSNSYTG
-2121 DAGDVTADGNI
+2121 DAGDVMADGNI

-2151 GGATIDLQDE
+2151 GGAMIDLQDE

-2281 TGAGAYW
+2281 TYW

-2350 DPAAD
+2350 DSAAD

-2380 TQNGINVGQA
+2380 TQNGINVGQE
-2390 DGTSAGKVVIRNGSD
+2390 DGTSAGKLVIRNGSD

-2481 EIVLVDG
+2481 EIVLADG

-2553 VPGNTAAREYFS
+2553 VPGDTAAREYFS

-2570 GTLTVD
+2570 GALTVD

-2692 NDDDV
+2692 NDGDV

-2703 EGSSFKLYSAN
+2703 EGSSFKLYSASD
-2714 GRTVTG
+2714 RTATR
-2720 TYNYAVNEGAIIVE
+2720 TYNYAVNEGAIVVA

-2772 FTVSGASTLNIGT
+2772 FTVSGTSTLNIGSVNAAS
-2785 LTGNMLQVVADTT
+2785 GDAHRIQIAAGTT
-2798 LTDSVIGGNVS
+2798 LKDSVIGGDLRVLGDLTVDGELALGNGGIWCGYGSTQTTATISGGMITAKYAMFQYGTYVISADMTLDYGYLSYGGTFTVNSTIKASGKSGEPFYVRGNVTLADGGKLLIDKALWLDYEGA
-2809 VGFNAENAADTTLTL
+2809 VLTVADGAAVEAGGLKLIADTSMNVNGGSVKVGNTL
-2824 AGDTSIGTLYVGKEN
+2824 EN
-2839 RTNDYKLVI
+2839 N
-2848 AGEET
+2848 
-2853 TVKLG
+2853 
-2858 SLYSRTGSTTTISN
+2858 
-2872 GATLDIS
+2872 
-2879 NYWQSKG
+2879 G
-2886 TVTVDASTIN
+2886 TVTL
-2896 HSGYNFY
+2896 GG
-2903 VYNNDSTD
+2903 
-2911 TAAIAL
+2911 TA
-2917 MNGAV
+2917 
-2922 LNHINAYSLTLGST
+2922 
-2936 NETVSGV
+2936 
-2943 AKGNASVTLE
+2943 
-2953 GGSTLN
+2953 
-2959 VNRLYLNA
+2959 
-2967 TGTVEEVA
+2967 
-2975 GAEAKTSLTAVDSTV
+2975 LTAGKMV
-2990 TARGEVGIGAGA
+2990 
-3002 TVSLGNSAFTAN
+3002 N
-3014 TLISSGAIVMDSLS
+3014 SGAIVMDSS
-3028 TITCAG
+3028 SSITVAG

-3050 SGVSFVQKLINA
+3050 SGVSFVQKLIGA
-3062 STLTVN
+3062 SAVTVN
-3068 DSLTVEGGREG
+3068 GELTLEGGRDG

-3106 GEVGSAI
+3106 GEIGSAI

-3173 AVAVTAGTLSIDTV
+3173 AVAVTGGTLSIDTV
-3187 VLTADIA
+3187 ELTANIA

-3461 VGNTNVTISGGTFAG
+3461 VGNTNVAISGGTFAG

>member
-1 MAVALNET
+1 MAVDSSKVLVNASYVDGQEVVVGDKTYVGYSTIAAAAAAVGDAGVTIEVSGVLESEAVTGEALNLFFTDGADVSLAQDQTIQLSGESTLALAGNAVLTGNTAHSGYGYGWDAIRSSGNLTVEQFDGKIDVYGQNARAILVRGGDLVVNNGLNGAVTAVMGEGNDKQNGTIAAWSSGGAGGAITINGGISGSVKITGGTERGRQIGAIVADENLTVNGDISGSVSAEFLGGNNAWGLVSWYKDVVINGNIAASAKVEGIINGASHAGIAIYAMSGNVVINGEVAGSVYGKGGTSSGYGVYAKDSIEIGSISGTVRGDAYNDLMANTQSNAAALYAENEVSGGKNADGTSKALVITESGELLSTVGRSGAAGIQAGGAVTVDNRGTIQATSEYLLDTAQEHEMPQDHSNGRFVDSSWGGLSFGILANGQMDITNSGTISAVKDSQYTEGYELGYAIYSGAAPVWDGEAGAYVVQPNDTVQDDRVVNTGILQGNVALNS
-9 GYVAVVGDVQYKT
+9 GDDVFT
-22 LAEALEA
+22 
-29 AQAGGTVTL
+29 QAGGSVEGFVDMGTGRDTVNVEADWTDANLIFDGSGADILNVADGVRIGGSVTIADTLAISGSGDFSGLEVNGSGTLFVQDDSMTGSEWAARSGIRLAEDVKAVTL
-38 LDDVALDATLEISKN
+38 LDIDTSVLRVNAAWEGSGRADEVEAGYYYGINAFSDAAQAVEAVEPMYVLGDAFGAPVTINMTDATSGSLSLYGKNLILTGSLTSSGSWNTALVPNGAADPNYIANLRLDTARIQLTGSSALEGVNWGK
-53 VTLELAGFTVTGNVI
+53 A
-68 VQGDADVTFR
+68 AVTFDKEGNITASAGQSVQR
-78 GGVMTAVSGNS
+78 GAIVELVNGTTFAAENQVNGRGVFFK
-89 VIDVKDSAVLNLD
+89 IDGTSKIYQFGS
-102 GMTVDGGN
+102 GN
-110 ALNVRSS
+110 ALITMTSG
-117 IHAVVYESVGGLHIT
+117 AVIDGGTTVAGTYTDIKQLDTGTIYFGKGSGEWSGIYGDKSWFTFRNGAYVEATRKIEFGT
-132 GSEILGG
+132 GSLLTEMDVEI
-139 TLTHDEN
+139 N
-146 CGSTGSNSA
+146 ASKI
-155 ARAVYAYGNSGGS
+155 VSGGE
-168 ISIENSTLKGGNG
+168 IVIGAEGNEG
-181 KTDATYAGDFVAQ
+181 KLTSFA
-194 WYVDGG
+194 
-200 IALELGGNA
+200 
-209 AVEVKNSTIH
+209 
-219 GGDSDWRNAEEAINV
+219 V
-234 SNSFKGTLNIS
+234 SNHSL
-245 GNSKI
+245 
-250 SGGNALNGTGK
+250 L
-261 NWGYGGQGIYTHQTT
+261 Q
-276 GCTQIDIR
+276 
-284 DSEITGGD
+284 
-292 GGGSWDGSGIELNKN
+292 
-307 VSTNIENSTIASGQG
+307 
-322 AVGGDAGSISINS
+322 
-335 RVSEVDVTLKDV
+335 
-347 TLNGDGDGND
+347 
-357 VIKGATDGIKI
+357 
-368 AGEITIA
+368 
-375 GGTLEDVTFSEI
+375 
-387 ETGTVIK
+387 
-394 TAGTGAVDV
+394 
-403 SSVTGTT
+403 
-410 SVPVFN
+410 
-416 EVTGE
+416 
-421 YEFEP
+421 
-426 AAVSVNG
+426 AA
-433 KAYRTLAE
+433 
-441 AVAAAQDGDTVTVL
+441 
-455 GNISGETVTVDK
+455 GNIS
-467 NLTIVGTRTG
+467 IVGTTVEMDYTSSLVAASLANDG
-477 EEYVGVLNDVIMNAG
+477 SINITVDAAMLAAGIGKLIDLTDDAAQLNTANITVNGTAWDSAQKTFTDAAGNTYTLVIQGNDLWKTDVSMG
-492 AGVTLSV
+492 AI
-499 KDLKFGGN
+499 
-507 SYVNADRAAAL
+507 YVNAAWP
-518 NVEGCYADVTPSKIT
+518 ADT
-533 SRSAFIVTGTSE
+533 
-545 VSTGLLLTVK
+545 
-555 NNTIIASKGD
+555 
-565 NQAGDAYAAAIFGW
+565 
-579 SYLADGSEISGNTF
+579 
-593 GSETVPYNFIA
+593 
-604 VKTMNAMAGAVI
+604 
-616 KVGNNT
+616 
-622 IYGSNASYD
+622 
-631 FYAFDFFQN
+631 
-640 NSRANVYTVLLDG
+640 
-653 NAVTNANA
+653 
-661 GTSENSFVFACVEA
+661 
-675 NTGSF
+675 
-680 GPGHAQVLIT
+680 
-690 GSNTQDG
+690 
-697 NVVALDQLDLT
+697 
-708 EGQYSYAGTGV
+708 
-719 TFDADGKI
+719 
-727 TAGDFAGDLAAVL
+727 
-740 PALAADLFVTSDG
+740 
-753 VVQPIAAADVSTLYV
+753 
-768 NGEWAVTPDTV
+768 
-779 TGTILD
+779 
-785 DGKYYDINAYSSAS
+785 
-799 DAFDSFTAENR
+799 
-810 NIELIGDQ
+810 
-818 LLKTDFDDGGEW
+818 
-830 PKRNFDLAL
+830 
-839 DGDLTLKAA
+839 
-848 DGAESTLTLTV
+848 
-859 VDSQN
+859 
-864 SGGGSTNEVGELAF
+864 
-878 YSSSADQRATFT
+878 
-890 LEKGVTIDTNA
+890 
-901 KIWFGR
+901 
-907 PTQSSSS
+907 
-914 DTTPTDIVVNGN
+914 
-926 IIQQAHD
+926 
-933 GRYYG
+933 
-938 ILQIQTEKDS
+938 
-948 TVLVNGSVAFGWTL
+948 AFGT
-962 SVRGAVFTVS
+962 
-972 STGEVKASDPAS
+972 
-984 TSSTILVDARSG
+984 
-996 VGGKFIVDGSK
+996 
-1007 AVSAVV
+1007 
-1013 LDVDE
+1013 
-1018 LGSFEMKNEAAA
+1018 
-1030 AFDTVDLAKNATLL
+1030 
-1044 VADGSTLT
+1044 
-1052 ADAVTNA
+1052 
-1059 GTIQI
+1059 
-1064 TGENGKLAVAE
+1064 
-1075 GGLTNKGAI
+1075 
-1084 VFGASDKTVNTTFDV
+1084 
-1099 GMLSKKAGSSAFN
+1099 
-1112 FQNGEVT
+1112 
-1119 LTGVMADGIRIQP
+1119 
-1132 FNVGRNSENVA
+1132 
-1143 LSAASATVNIAAG
+1143 
-1156 AVVNAHQAYI
+1156 
-1166 AENYSANEHTLNV
+1166 
-1179 YGTLNVMTSIFH
+1179 
-1191 KMQGNLNI
+1191 
-1199 YGTVTGDYMQGAGN
+1199 
-1213 VLVSGKEA
+1213 
-1221 TLNLAGAGSNGS
+1221 
-1233 LQLGRTGRTF
+1233 
-1243 RIADGGT
+1243 
-1250 VIAGGKVQIGY
+1250 
-1261 SGYNGTVEIT
+1261 
-1271 GGGRLEAQSIAV
+1271 
-1283 NGRSTLTL
+1283 
-1291 DHTAS
+1291 
-1296 LSFGSITKAAN
+1296 
-1307 ATITVDLSGY
+1307 
-1317 TDQFALLIEN
+1317 
-1327 TGSDATD
+1327 
-1334 YASLISNWN
+1334 
-1343 ELEAAGCTVV
+1343 
-1353 GNDLFLGEV
+1353 
-1362 DMTVFKVDAGWNGS
+1362 
-1376 EFTEEVAPGYRYG
+1376 EVAPGYRYG
-1389 INAFDNISAAVAASD
+1389 INAFSGLNQAIDEVA
-1404 SSEIMVVGGTFDGNQ
+1404 EPEKI
-1419 FFDGHSAVIAGTAEN
+1419 VIA
-1434 EVVVNGYIF
+1434 
-1443 GGAYNGNTG
+1443 
-1452 DASVKITG
+1452 
-1460 GSVRRVYGAG
+1460 
-1470 SYDQAGTYTAGDIA
+1470 AGTYDENAVLFVKGVEVASENAVFSNVWSFGVNSDTGRDFDMETAEKFTVTGDLT
-1484 VEIAEGVTVSERV
+1484 VGQFYAEKNANVYV
-1497 GAAKVDSGNLTTG
+1497 KIDGNLTTVG
-1510 DVTITSAGDMTNLF
+1510 SFGAKLATQVDVNGTVTVTPPQNGA
-1524 GGAQVWYKGSS
+1524 AQVMVYGTMNVTGKLESTSGAMGAVLRVGDASYETEYGKGGTLNVSGSDASVVLRNTTGSAIPVTVSAFSS
-1535 ATHKSVT
+1535 LTIADGATFINETGGLKNLGTVT
-1542 VNLTGE
+1542 VNNGTLTLSEAFENSGTLNF
-1548 MSDVV
+1548 SNTTTDF
-1553 YAAGQAMHGG
+1553 G
-1563 WITVENGVTVNVDG
+1563 TVANADG
-1577 GSIGSDGLMGGG
+1577 GMVNFLGGNE
-1589 FTRSD
+1589 
-1594 ISETDTAGGITIS
+1594 IS
-1607 GGTWIN
+1607 
-1613 FSAGDISAIYGGTH
+1613 
-1627 TYSLSGQLEAVS
+1627 
-1639 NITGGTHIAMTGGT
+1639 
-1653 AGNVQGGGYT
+1653 
-1663 AWGSKSV
+1663 
-1670 IDSTEVN
+1670 
-1677 ISGGTVLYDVQGGSY
+1677 GTVL
-1692 VVGGGKDAASGN
+1692 GGGD
-1704 SSTITGD
+1704 
-1711 ATVRIS
+1711 
-1717 GDAVIQGNV
+1717 
-1726 IGGGWVNWATGTA
+1726 
-1739 ASTIGGV
+1739 
-1746 STVSVEGGTIHG
+1746 
-1758 DVIGGGVAVAHT
+1758 
-1770 YDAASSVLKS
+1770 
-1780 ESAQTVVTLTGGTVK
+1780 
-1795 GNVYGGGYAE
+1795 
-1805 DAYGKGSAV
+1805 
-1814 SSDASGSSVTVAGAT
+1814 
-1829 VEGDIYAGGFASGEN
+1829 
-1844 TTSTVTGNVAVTIS
+1844 
-1858 SGTIKGDVYGGSK
+1858 
-1871 GGTVNGDSVITISG
+1871 
-1885 GTFDPAKGI
+1885 
-1894 YGSDSVKGSSLLN
+1894 
-1907 FTNTEALEVGT
+1907 
-1918 VSGFASVTLGAGDVK
+1918 
-1933 FNAIESEEVNFGG
+1933 VNFNGI
-1946 SLSFEEVAEGGI
+1946 LSFEEAAEGEPSVI
-1958 TVQKNGT
+1958 AQKNG
-1965 EVMLAAGRKN
+1965 AAVTLKAGKD
-1975 ISSVKSEDVEIGSM
+1975 VLTGKVAAEDVNVGGMASGM
-1989 GRNGQLTGVEQLVL
+1989 VSGVEQLVL
-2003 QKGNELAVTDLTIY
+2003 QGGSLALEDLTIHA
-2017 GGSSLTITLGSTFSF
+2017 GSSLTMDLNSSFAFSGTVAVNQAGVVVDGTTAYVYGAGSF
-2032 TGTVDLVDSGFVLN
+2032 TVDASAFTTG
-2046 GGNSYLY
+2046 S
-2053 GAAAVTVDLSGRE
+2053 
-2066 EGKAY
+2066 Y

-2380 TQNGINVGQA
+2380 TQNGINVGQE
-2390 DGTSAGKVVIRNGSD
+2390 DGTSAGKLVIRNGSD

-2446 TITVSGSVLKADEVK
+2446 TITVSGSELKADEVK

-2553 VPGNTAAREYFS
+2553 VPGDPAAREYFS

-2570 GTLTVD
+2570 GALTVD

-2650 TVTFGEA
+2650 AVTFGEA

-2763 FATLTNNGT
+2763 FATLINNGT
-2772 FTVSGASTLNIGT
+2772 VTVSGASTLSGA
-2785 LTGNMLQVVADTT
+2785 LSGSGNLIFKDAS
-2798 LTDSVIGGNVS
+2798 LTDNNISGSQKVIFLEG
-2809 VGFNAENAADTTLTL
+2809 ENTL
-2824 AGDTSIGTLYVGKEN
+2824 DGTAM
-2839 RTNDYKLVI
+2839 DI
-2848 AGEET
+2848 AG
-2853 TVKLG
+2853 
-2858 SLYSRTGSTTTISN
+2858 Y
-2872 GATLDIS
+2872 D
-2879 NYWQSKG
+2879 
-2886 TVTVDASTIN
+2886 
-2896 HSGYNFY
+2896 YNFY
-2903 VYNNDSTD
+2903 VGNFGTGLESAGATLNIVNGSVVEYDGNGYIGGDGV
-2911 TAAIAL
+2911 AAVNVA
-2917 MNGAV
+2917 GAGSSLVGGGAGGDLYLRGSGV
-2922 LNHINAYSLTLGST
+2922 LNISDGAQATFSYADLQGATTVTGQNSFFRTIGGRLLGTLAVTDGA
-2936 NETVSGV
+2936 EAQIKTVSG
-2943 AKGNASVTLE
+2943 G
-2953 GGSTLN
+2953 
-2959 VNRLYLNA
+2959 
-2967 TGTVEEVA
+2967 
-2975 GAEAKTSLTAVDSTV
+2975 
-2990 TARGEVGIGAGA
+2990 
-3002 TVSLGNSAFTAN
+3002 F
-3014 TLISSGAIVMDSLS
+3014 AI
-3028 TITCAG
+3028 
-3034 TFTSTGTITA
+3034 
-3044 RVDAAQ
+3044 
-3050 SGVSFVQKLINA
+3050 N
-3062 STLTVN
+3062 STLTVHGGTLDLDAN
-3068 DSLTVEGGREG
+3068 AITLSANGVLALDTAASVKFSGTIENAGKITVDLTGAAGSLYKLVDYLGTGAFGNYGTVELTGDASGYTWTVVEG
-3079 AQLVATGNALWL
+3079 DLWV
-3091 DNSDKSTILINSEYA
+3091 DGTDKSTILINSEYA

-3147 FADGFSFT
+3147 FADGFAFT
-3155 GREFTVSGDT
+3155 GHIFTVSGDT

-3173 AVAVTAGTLSIDTV
+3173 AVAVTGGTLSIDTV
-3187 VLTADIA
+3187 ELTADVA
-3194 ALSGALL
+3194 TLSGALL

-3216 TVSGTMANRTKYVL
+3216 TGLDTNTMANRTKYVL

-3312 ATNGQNAGARV
+3312 ATNGQNAKARV

-3358 RVESGSIGGTL
+3358 RIESGSIGGTL

-3396 NGFGSTSVTIQNGTF
+3396 NGFGGTSVTIQNGTF

-3461 VGNTNVTISGGTFAG
+3461 GGNTNVTISGGTFAG

-3544 DGDASNARYWSK
+3544 DGDSSNARYWSK

>member
-1 MAVALNET
+1 MAVTFDEATKSYTDGVTTLELKNGAYEIGTVEQLKLFRDAVNEGNSFAKATVKLTADIDLENEEWTPIGTQANAFAGIFDGGGHTVSNLYINQPSRSDVGFFGYTRDGEIRNLTIENADVTGYLDVGAVAGTPYTSKYTNITLAGTVKVEGYSYVGGMLGKNAYADLTGLTVDVTAGSYVKAESQNYRSYVGGVVGFMGEGNITVKDVTSNINVSGSTCDVGGIAGIAHYGNTFINVTCTAQEVVLVNAQDEGDHLEVGGIAGVWHNQAGNTVQMINCKVENTELKSSLNGVEQDVSANTVTGKAYNAESET
-9 GYVAVVGDVQYKT
+9 SGSLLVGQNVTIDDATGKYTGGEFTVSGPNAVEVLNKKLADGMQAYPDSDGSLIVDEAGYVAAIGDVRYKS
-22 LAEALEA
+22 LVEALAA
-29 AQAGGTVTL
+29 AQAGGT
-38 LDDVALDATLEISKN
+38 
-53 VTLELAGFTVTGNVI
+53 
-68 VQGDADVTFR
+68 
-78 GGVMTAVSGNS
+78 
-89 VIDVKDSAVLNLD
+89 
-102 GMTVDGGN
+102 
-110 ALNVRSS
+110 
-117 IHAVVYESVGGLHIT
+117 
-132 GSEILGG
+132 
-139 TLTHDEN
+139 LT
-146 CGSTGSNSA
+146 
-155 ARAVYAYGNSGGS
+155 
-168 ISIENSTLKGGNG
+168 
-181 KTDATYAGDFVAQ
+181 
-194 WYVDGG
+194 
-200 IALELGGNA
+200 
-209 AVEVKNSTIH
+209 
-219 GGDSDWRNAEEAINV
+219 
-234 SNSFKGTLNIS
+234 
-245 GNSKI
+245 
-250 SGGNALNGTGK
+250 
-261 NWGYGGQGIYTHQTT
+261 
-276 GCTQIDIR
+276 
-284 DSEITGGD
+284 
-292 GGGSWDGSGIELNKN
+292 
-307 VSTNIENSTIASGQG
+307 
-322 AVGGDAGSISINS
+322 
-335 RVSEVDVTLKDV
+335 
-347 TLNGDGDGND
+347 
-357 VIKGATDGIKI
+357 
-368 AGEITIA
+368 
-375 GGTLEDVTFSEI
+375 
-387 ETGTVIK
+387 
-394 TAGTGAVDV
+394 
-403 SSVTGTT
+403 
-410 SVPVFN
+410 
-416 EVTGE
+416 
-421 YEFEP
+421 
-426 AAVSVNG
+426 
-433 KAYRTLAE
+433 
-441 AVAAAQDGDTVTVL
+441 
-455 GNISGETVTVDK
+455 
-467 NLTIVGTRTG
+467 
-477 EEYVGVLNDVIMNAG
+477 
-492 AGVTLSV
+492 
-499 KDLKFGGN
+499 
-507 SYVNADRAAAL
+507 
-518 NVEGCYADVTPSKIT
+518 
-533 SRSAFIVTGTSE
+533 
-545 VSTGLLLTVK
+545 
-555 NNTIIASKGD
+555 
-565 NQAGDAYAAAIFGW
+565 
-579 SYLADGSEISGNTF
+579 
-593 GSETVPYNFIA
+593 
-604 VKTMNAMAGAVI
+604 
-616 KVGNNT
+616 
-622 IYGSNASYD
+622 
-631 FYAFDFFQN
+631 
-640 NSRANVYTVLLDG
+640 
-653 NAVTNANA
+653 
-661 GTSENSFVFACVEA
+661 
-675 NTGSF
+675 
-680 GPGHAQVLIT
+680 
-690 GSNTQDG
+690 
-697 NVVALDQLDLT
+697 
-708 EGQYSYAGTGV
+708 
-719 TFDADGKI
+719 
-727 TAGDFAGDLAAVL
+727 
-740 PALAADLFVTSDG
+740 
-753 VVQPIAAADVSTLYV
+753 
-768 NGEWAVTPDTV
+768 
-779 TGTILD
+779 
-785 DGKYYDINAYSSAS
+785 
-799 DAFDSFTAENR
+799 
-810 NIELIGDQ
+810 LIGDQ

-1143 LSAASATVNIAAG
+1143 LSAASAIVNIAAG
-1156 AVVNAHQAYI
+1156 AVVNTHQTYI
-1166 AENYSANEHTLNV
+1166 AENDGVNEHTLNV
-1179 YGTLNVMTSIFH
+1179 YGTLNAMTSIFH

-1233 LQLGRTGRTF
+1233 LQIGRTGRTF

-1758 DVIGGGVAVAHT
+1758 DVIGGGVAVA
-1770 YDAASSVLKS
+1770 YSGDAASSVLKS

-1805 DAYGKGSAV
+1805 DGYGKGAAV

-1829 VEGDIYAGGFASGEN
+1829 IEGDIYAGGFASGEN

-1946 SLSFEEVAEGGI
+1946 SLSFEEVTEGGI

-2032 TGTVDLVDSGFVLN
+2032 AGTVDLVDSGFVLN

-2053 GAAAVTVDLSGRE
+2053 GAGTVTVDLSGRE

-2071 KVIDYTG
+2071 KLVAYTGAGDADFSFVTVDADTVEFNNSLYLADADRSTFYVRLDYTEEN
-2078 TAVQD
+2078 A
-2083 YSFVSNLGELENKL
+2083 LEEGL
-2097 IFNND
+2097 IF
-2102 LYITDK
+2102 
-2108 NAEILYVSNSYTG
+2108 
-2121 DAGDVTADGNI
+2121 
-2132 LGYNAFATAKEAFS
+2132 GYNAFNGLNQALGEA
-2146 SANSS
+2146 
-2151 GGATIDLQDE
+2151 
-2161 VYTYAAPQGTGV
+2161 AAGPDKIMIA
-2173 ELTNAGTY
+2173 AGTY
-2181 TVINGKGVLLNYEL
+2181 DEGAAQFVKGVEVVSENAVFANVWNFGVNSDTGRDFDMETAEKFTVTGDLTVGQFYAEKNANVYVKIDGNLTTVGSFGAKLATQVDVNGTVTVTPPQNGAAQVMVYGTMNVTGTLDVTTGAMGAVLRVGDGRYETEYGKG
-2195 EVNPDK
+2195 
-2201 ADGEYLLNVEDAH
+2201 G
-2214 LTLTKL
+2214 
-2220 TLRANATMTVTD
+2220 
-2232 SRIDYNAFEG
+2232 
-2242 GSAYLSVYTNSVL
+2242 VL
-2255 NVSGSTIGFDPRQS
+2255 NVSG
-2269 KVNDPA
+2269 A
-2275 DLPDAG
+2275 DASVVLR
-2281 TGAGAYW
+2281 
-2288 NWAPTWNIYGTANI
+2288 NN
-2302 EDSTL
+2302 
-2307 FAYVGQANQAGF
+2307 
-2319 DVRGNGTATI
+2319 
-2329 TGSEVSLA
+2329 TGSAIPVTVSA
-2337 LLNVGTSYEENKL
+2337 MSSLNISGGATFANETGGMQNLGTVNV
-2350 DPAAD
+2350 D
-2355 KSNLLATLT
+2355 NATLT
-2364 LDGTTVRN
+2364 LGGTLENSGTV
-2372 TQYRGDYT
+2372 T
-2380 TQNGINVGQA
+2380 
-2390 DGTSAGKVVIRNGSD
+2390 
-2405 IDFTVLTYNDA
+2405 
-2416 REIGL
+2416 
-2421 SVRNDKSSV
+2421 
-2430 EISDSTFKA
+2430 
-2439 PSITNNG
+2439 
-2446 TITVSGSVLKADEVK
+2446 
-2461 NDGTILVSGTSVLN
+2461 VSGTSTLN
-2475 ISALTG
+2475 IG
-2481 EIVLVDG
+2481 
-2488 ATLTDSSV
+2488 SV
-2496 GGTVSAEGNV
+2496 NAASGDAHRIQIA
-2506 SVAGTTSVDRL
+2506 AGTTLKDSVIGGDLR
-2517 VLKGVRGENSELSIG
+2517 VLG
-2532 ADAVVA
+2532 D
-2538 VKQLEVGTGLQKPDL
+2538 
-2553 VPGNTAAREYFS
+2553 
-2565 KAQID
+2565 
-2570 GTLTVD
+2570 LTVD
-2576 RANQAGAIYIRPYAE
+2576 GE
-2591 LVVTGTLNVKGEVH
+2591 LALGNGGIWCGY
-2605 NRGSLVVDGGTMN
+2605 GSTQ
-2618 ISDWETPKL
+2618 
-2627 LGYTTGDSLTV
+2627 TT
-2638 TNQGSMILTGVS
+2638 
-2650 TVTFGEA
+2650 
-2657 HASLAEMGV
+2657 
-2666 EAQYADGMF
+2666 
-2675 ATISAGG
+2675 ATISGG
-2682 KFEADTLAFR
+2682 MITAKYAMFQYGTYVISADMTLDYGYLSYGGTFTVNSTIKASGQSGEPFYVR
-2692 NDDDV
+2692 GDV
-2697 TLTVTG
+2697 TLADG
-2703 EGSSFKLYSAN
+2703 GKLLIDKALWLDY
-2714 GRTVTG
+2714 
-2720 TYNYAVNEGAIIVE
+2720 EGAVLTVADGAAVE
-2734 EKASFDVSGLANA
+2734 AGGLKLIADTSMN
-2747 EFVNSGSITL
+2747 VNGGSVKVGNTL
-2757 SSASAK
+2757 E
-2763 FATLTNNGT
+2763 NNGT
-2772 FTVSGASTLNIGT
+2772 FTVSGASTLNIGK

-2848 AGEET
+2848 AGEEA

-2896 HSGYNFY
+2896 HRGANFY

-2936 NETVSGV
+2936 TETVSGV

-3173 AVAVTAGTLSIDTV
+3173 AVAVTGGTLSIDTV

-3216 TVSGTMANRTKYVL
+3216 TVSDTTAMANRTKYVL

-3268 QKSNDW
+3268 QKTDDW
-3274 FMLSRDTVQTV
+3274 FNKAGDSSLTV
-3285 LPEDGYAF
+3285 LPADGYVF
-3293 GGSDMHESAV
+3293 GGSDMYEDTSRN
-3303 MSVERDLNV
+3303 ERLKLEVVTTDSE
-3312 ATNGQNAGARV
+3312 NARARV

-3349 VGKGVIGGN
+3349 VGKGVFGGN
-3358 RVESGSIGGTL
+3358 QIESGSIGGTL
-3369 TSSVTIDSADGT
+3369 NSSVTINSADGS
-3381 FGFIVGGNQLTGGEL
+3381 FGLIVGGHHVGGSSELNSTGG
-3396 NGFGSTSVTIQNGTF
+3396 TSVTISDGSF
-3411 SMWICGGSVAGGD
+3411 KGVIVGGSVIANDANAG
-3424 AAAQV
+3424 V
-3429 MGNTN
+3429 MGNTT
-3434 VTITGGTFNGTG
+3434 VTITGGTFDKQI
-3446 VFGGGFVQENGTLNQ
+3446 FGGGFVQNNGSLNQ
-3461 VGNTNVTISGGTFAG
+3461 IGNTTVTISGGTFSG
-3476 NIYGGHGAT
+3476 NIYGGHGASNQNT
-3485 NKDASPNGVLFGN
+3485 SSNAMLFGN

-3510 NIYGGGFDQSKVQGD
+3510 NIYGGGFDRSKVQGD

-3544 DGDASNARYWSK
+3544 DGDASNARYWGSN
-3556 GSFVTGDR
+3556 SFVGGDR
-3564 YLTFDAFTGEFG
+3564 YLTFDAFSGEFG

>member
-29 AQAGGTVTL
+29 VQAGGTVTL
-38 LDDVALDATLEISKN
+38 LDDVALDATLEIGKN

-89 VIDVKDSAVLNLD
+89 VIDVKGSAVLNLD

-416 EVTGE
+416 EATGE

-533 SRSAFIVTGTSE
+533 GRSAFIVTGTSE

-555 NNTIIASKGD
+555 NNTIIASKGG

-622 IYGSNASYD
+622 IYGSNASFD

-779 TGTILD
+779 KGTILD

-1143 LSAASATVNIAAG
+1143 LDAASAIVNIAAG
-1156 AVVNAHQAYI
+1156 AVVNTHQTYI
-1166 AENYSANEHTLNV
+1166 AENDGVNEHTLNV
-1179 YGTLNVMTSIFH
+1179 YGTLNAMTSIFH

-1199 YGTVTGDYMQGAGN
+1199 YGTVTANYMQGAGN
-1213 VLVSGKEA
+1213 VLVSGENA
-1221 TLNLAGAGSNGS
+1221 VLNLAGNGGNS
-1233 LQLGRTGRTF
+1233 LLMGRTGRTF

-1250 VIAGGKVQIGY
+1250 VIAGGNVSVGYDEY
-1261 SGYNGTVEIT
+1261 SGVMEIT
-1271 GGGRLEAQSIAV
+1271 GGGRLEAQTITV
-1283 NGRSTLTL
+1283 NNSSRLTL

-1484 VEIAEGVTVSERV
+1484 VEIAEGVTIGERV
-1497 GAAKVDSGNLTTG
+1497 GAAKVDAGNLTTG

-1758 DVIGGGVAVAHT
+1758 DVIGGGVAVTYA

-1946 SLSFEEVAEGGI
+1946 SLSFEEVTEGGI

-2032 TGTVDLVDSGFVLN
+2032 AGTVDLVDSGFVLN

-2071 KVIDYTG
+2071 KLVAYTGAGDADFSFVTVDADTVEFNNSLYLADADRSTFYVRLDYTEEN
-2078 TAVQD
+2078 A
-2083 YSFVSNLGELENKL
+2083 LEEGL
-2097 IFNND
+2097 IF
-2102 LYITDK
+2102 
-2108 NAEILYVSNSYTG
+2108 
-2121 DAGDVTADGNI
+2121 
-2132 LGYNAFATAKEAFS
+2132 GYNAFNGLNQALGEA
-2146 SANSS
+2146 
-2151 GGATIDLQDE
+2151 
-2161 VYTYAAPQGTGV
+2161 AAGPDKIMIA
-2173 ELTNAGTY
+2173 AGTY
-2181 TVINGKGVLLNYEL
+2181 DEGAAQFVKGVEVVSENAVFANVWNFGVNSDTGRDFDMETAEKFTVTGDLTVGQFYAEKNANVYVKIDGNLTTVGSFGAKLATQVDVNGTVTVTPPQNGAAQVMVYGTMNVTGTLDVTTGAMGAVLRVGDGRYETEYGKG
-2195 EVNPDK
+2195 
-2201 ADGEYLLNVEDAH
+2201 G
-2214 LTLTKL
+2214 
-2220 TLRANATMTVTD
+2220 
-2232 SRIDYNAFEG
+2232 
-2242 GSAYLSVYTNSVL
+2242 VL
-2255 NVSGSTIGFDPRQS
+2255 NVSG
-2269 KVNDPA
+2269 A
-2275 DLPDAG
+2275 DASVVLR
-2281 TGAGAYW
+2281 
-2288 NWAPTWNIYGTANI
+2288 NN
-2302 EDSTL
+2302 
-2307 FAYVGQANQAGF
+2307 
-2319 DVRGNGTATI
+2319 
-2329 TGSEVSLA
+2329 TGSAIPVTVSA
-2337 LLNVGTSYEENKL
+2337 MSSLNISGGATFANETGGMQNLGTVNV
-2350 DPAAD
+2350 D
-2355 KSNLLATLT
+2355 NATLT
-2364 LDGTTVRN
+2364 LGGTLENSGTV
-2372 TQYRGDYT
+2372 T
-2380 TQNGINVGQA
+2380 
-2390 DGTSAGKVVIRNGSD
+2390 
-2405 IDFTVLTYNDA
+2405 
-2416 REIGL
+2416 
-2421 SVRNDKSSV
+2421 
-2430 EISDSTFKA
+2430 
-2439 PSITNNG
+2439 
-2446 TITVSGSVLKADEVK
+2446 
-2461 NDGTILVSGTSVLN
+2461 VSGTSVLN

-2481 EIVLVDG
+2481 EIVLADG
-2488 ATLTDSSV
+2488 AMLTDSSV

-2553 VPGNTAAREYFS
+2553 VPGDTAAREYFS

-2570 GTLTVD
+2570 GALTVD

-2657 HASLAEMGV
+2657 HAYKAEMGV

-2675 ATISAGG
+2675 ATILAGG

-2703 EGSSFKLYSAN
+2703 EGSSFKLYSAS
-2714 GRTVTG
+2714 GRTATG
-2720 TYNYAVNEGAIIVE
+2720 TYNYAVNEGAIIVA

-2772 FTVSGASTLNIGT
+2772 FTVSGVSTLNIGK
-2785 LTGNMLQVVADTT
+2785 LTGNTLQVVADTT

-2839 RTNDYKLVI
+2839 RTNDYKFVI

-2879 NYWQSKG
+2879 DYWQSKG
-2886 TVTVDASTIN
+2886 MVTVDASTIN

-2936 NETVSGV
+2936 TETVSGV

-3034 TFTSTGTITA
+3034 AFTSTGTITA

-3173 AVAVTAGTLSIDTV
+3173 AVAVTGGTLSIDTV

-3396 NGFGSTSVTIQNGTF
+3396 NGFGGTSVTIQNGTF

>member
-29 AQAGGTVTL
+29 VQAGGTVTL
-38 LDDVALDATLEISKN
+38 LDDVALDATLEIGKN

-89 VIDVKDSAVLNLD
+89 VIDVKGSAVLNLD

-139 TLTHDEN
+139 TLKHDEN
-146 CGSTGSNSA
+146 CGNIGTNSA
-155 ARAVYAYGNSGGS
+155 AHAVYAYGSSGGS

-181 KTDATYAGDFVAQ
+181 KTDATYTGYVSQLFV
-194 WYVDGG
+194 GG
-200 IALELGGNA
+200 NVALQLGGNA
-209 AVEVKNSTIH
+209 AVEIKNTTIH
-219 GGDSDWRNAEEAINV
+219 GGDSDWYNAADAINV
-234 SNSFKGTLNIS
+234 SNTFDGTLSIS
-245 GNSKI
+245 GSSKI
-250 SGGNALNGTGK
+250 SGGNALNGTGQ
-261 NWGYGGQGIYTHQTT
+261 NWGTGGQGIYTHQST

-322 AVGGDAGSISINS
+322 AAGGNAGSISINS

-416 EVTGE
+416 EATGE
-421 YEFEP
+421 YEFEFM
-426 AAVSVNG
+426 
-433 KAYRTLAE
+433 
-441 AVAAAQDGDTVTVL
+441 DM
-455 GNISGETVTVDK
+455 
-467 NLTIVGTRTG
+467 TIF
-477 EEYVGVLNDVIMNAG
+477 
-492 AGVTLSV
+492 
-499 KDLKFGGN
+499 K
-507 SYVNADRAAAL
+507 VNAAWD
-518 NVEGCYADVTPSKIT
+518 
-533 SRSAFIVTGTSE
+533 GTAHGTE
-545 VSTGLLLTVK
+545 VAPG
-555 NNTIIASKGD
+555 
-565 NQAGDAYAAAIFGW
+565 YR
-579 SYLADGSEISGNTF
+579 
-593 GSETVPYNFIA
+593 
-604 VKTMNAMAGAVI
+604 
-616 KVGNNT
+616 
-622 IYGSNASYD
+622 YG
-631 FYAFDFFQN
+631 
-640 NSRANVYTVLLDG
+640 
-653 NAVTNANA
+653 
-661 GTSENSFVFACVEA
+661 
-675 NTGSF
+675 
-680 GPGHAQVLIT
+680 
-690 GSNTQDG
+690 
-697 NVVALDQLDLT
+697 
-708 EGQYSYAGTGV
+708 
-719 TFDADGKI
+719 
-727 TAGDFAGDLAAVL
+727 
-740 PALAADLFVTSDG
+740 
-753 VVQPIAAADVSTLYV
+753 
-768 NGEWAVTPDTV
+768 
-779 TGTILD
+779 
-785 DGKYYDINAYSSAS
+785 INAYASAA
-799 DAFDSFTAENR
+799 DAFDSFTAETR
-810 NIELIGDQ
+810 NIELTGDQ

-1132 FNVGRNSENVA
+1132 FNVGRKSENVA
-1143 LSAASATVNIAAG
+1143 LDAASATVNIAAG

-1179 YGTLNVMTSIFH
+1179 YGTLDVMTSIYNH
-1191 KMQGNLNI
+1191 QKGNLNV

-1213 VLVSGKEA
+1213 VLVSGKDA

-1233 LQLGRTGRTF
+1233 LQIGRTGRTF

-1261 SGYNGTVEIT
+1261 SIYNGTVEIT

-1484 VEIAEGVTVSERV
+1484 VEIAEGVTIGERV
-1497 GAAKVDSGNLTTG
+1497 GAAKVDAGNLTTG

-1613 FSAGDISAIYGGTH
+1613 FSAGAISAIYGGTH
-1627 TYSLSGQLEAVS
+1627 TYSANGQLEAVS

-1653 AGNVQGGGYT
+1653 AGKVFGGGYT

-1670 IDSTEVN
+1670 IDSTEVD
-1677 ISGGTVLYDVQGGSY
+1677 ISGGMVLGSVLGGSY

-1717 GDAVIQGNV
+1717 GDAVIQGDV
-1726 IGGGWVNWATGTA
+1726 IGGSWANWATGTA

-1758 DVIGGGVAVAHT
+1758 DVIGGGVAVTYA

-1946 SLSFEEVAEGGI
+1946 SLSFEEVTEGGI

-2032 TGTVDLVDSGFVLN
+2032 AGTVDLVDSGFVLN

-2071 KVIDYTG
+2071 KLVAYTGAGDADFSFVTVDADTVEFNNSLYLADADRSTFYVRLDYTEEN
-2078 TAVQD
+2078 A
-2083 YSFVSNLGELENKL
+2083 LEEGL
-2097 IFNND
+2097 IF
-2102 LYITDK
+2102 
-2108 NAEILYVSNSYTG
+2108 
-2121 DAGDVTADGNI
+2121 
-2132 LGYNAFATAKEAFS
+2132 GYNAFNGLNQALGEA
-2146 SANSS
+2146 
-2151 GGATIDLQDE
+2151 
-2161 VYTYAAPQGTGV
+2161 AAGPDKIMIA
-2173 ELTNAGTY
+2173 AGTY
-2181 TVINGKGVLLNYEL
+2181 DEGAAQFVKGVEVVSENAVFANVWNFGVNSDTGRDFDMETAEKFTVTGDLTVGQFYAEKNANVYVKIDGNLTTVGSFGAKLATQVDVNGTVTVTPPQNGAAQVMVYGTMNVTGTLDVTTGAMGAVLRVGDGRYETEYGKG
-2195 EVNPDK
+2195 
-2201 ADGEYLLNVEDAH
+2201 G
-2214 LTLTKL
+2214 
-2220 TLRANATMTVTD
+2220 
-2232 SRIDYNAFEG
+2232 
-2242 GSAYLSVYTNSVL
+2242 VL
-2255 NVSGSTIGFDPRQS
+2255 NVSG
-2269 KVNDPA
+2269 A
-2275 DLPDAG
+2275 DASVVLR
-2281 TGAGAYW
+2281 
-2288 NWAPTWNIYGTANI
+2288 NN
-2302 EDSTL
+2302 
-2307 FAYVGQANQAGF
+2307 
-2319 DVRGNGTATI
+2319 
-2329 TGSEVSLA
+2329 TGSAIPVTVSA
-2337 LLNVGTSYEENKL
+2337 MSSLNISGGATFANETGGMQNLGTVNV
-2350 DPAAD
+2350 D
-2355 KSNLLATLT
+2355 NATLT
-2364 LDGTTVRN
+2364 LGGTLENSGTV
-2372 TQYRGDYT
+2372 T
-2380 TQNGINVGQA
+2380 
-2390 DGTSAGKVVIRNGSD
+2390 
-2405 IDFTVLTYNDA
+2405 
-2416 REIGL
+2416 
-2421 SVRNDKSSV
+2421 
-2430 EISDSTFKA
+2430 
-2439 PSITNNG
+2439 
-2446 TITVSGSVLKADEVK
+2446 
-2461 NDGTILVSGTSVLN
+2461 VSGTSTLN
-2475 ISALTG
+2475 IG
-2481 EIVLVDG
+2481 
-2488 ATLTDSSV
+2488 SV
-2496 GGTVSAEGNV
+2496 NAASGDAHRIQIA
-2506 SVAGTTSVDRL
+2506 AGTTLKDSVIGGEIR
-2517 VLKGVRGENSELSIG
+2517 VLG
-2532 ADAVVA
+2532 D
-2538 VKQLEVGTGLQKPDL
+2538 
-2553 VPGNTAAREYFS
+2553 
-2565 KAQID
+2565 
-2570 GTLTVD
+2570 LTVD
-2576 RANQAGAIYIRPYAE
+2576 GE
-2591 LVVTGTLNVKGEVH
+2591 LALGNGGIWCGY
-2605 NRGSLVVDGGTMN
+2605 GSTQ
-2618 ISDWETPKL
+2618 
-2627 LGYTTGDSLTV
+2627 TT
-2638 TNQGSMILTGVS
+2638 
-2650 TVTFGEA
+2650 
-2657 HASLAEMGV
+2657 
-2666 EAQYADGMF
+2666 
-2675 ATISAGG
+2675 ATISGG
-2682 KFEADTLAFR
+2682 MITAKYAMFQYGTYVISADMTLDYGYLSYGGTFTVNSTIKASGQSGEPFYVR
-2692 NDDDV
+2692 GDV
-2697 TLTVTG
+2697 TLADG
-2703 EGSSFKLYSAN
+2703 GKLLIDKALWLDY
-2714 GRTVTG
+2714 
-2720 TYNYAVNEGAIIVE
+2720 EGAVLTVADGAAVE
-2734 EKASFDVSGLANA
+2734 AGGLKLIADTSMN
-2747 EFVNSGSITL
+2747 VNGGSVKVGNTL
-2757 SSASAK
+2757 E
-2763 FATLTNNGT
+2763 NNGT
-2772 FTVSGASTLNIGT
+2772 FTVSGASTLNIGK

-2896 HSGYNFY
+2896 HSGVNFY
-2903 VYNNDSTD
+2903 VYNNDSAD

-3028 TITCAG
+3028 SITCAG
-3034 TFTSTGTITA
+3034 AFTSTGTITA

-3106 GEVGSAI
+3106 GEIGSAI

-3121 GFNALTEYSTSIG
+3121 GFNALTAYDASLA
-3134 ADSAVEFTGGSYS
+3134 ADSAIEFTGGSYN
-3147 FADGFSFT
+3147 FADGFAFT
-3155 GREFTVSGDT
+3155 GHTFTVSGNA

-3173 AVAVTAGTLSIDTV
+3173 AVTVTGGTLSIGTV
-3187 VLTADIA
+3187 ELTADVT

-3216 TVSGTMANRTKYVL
+3216 TVSDTTAMANRTKYVL

-3268 QKSNDW
+3268 QKTDDW
-3274 FMLSRDTVQTV
+3274 FNKAGDSSLTV
-3285 LPEDGYAF
+3285 LPANGYAF

-3312 ATNGQNAGARV
+3312 ATNGQNAKARV

-3358 RVESGSIGGTL
+3358 RIESGSIGGTL

-3621 NDLAGDTLVLSGW
+3621 NDLAGDSLVLSGW

>member
-1 MAVALNET
+1 MTGYLDVGAVAGTPYTSKYTNITLTGTVKVEGFAYVGGMFGKNAYANLTGLTIDAVAGSYVKAESENYRTYVGGVVGFMGEGNITVKDVTSNINVSGSTCDVGGIAGIAHYGNTFINVTCFAQEVVLVNALDEGDHLEVGGIAGVWHNQAGNTVQMINCKVENTELKSSLNGVEQDVSANTVTGKAYNAESET
-9 GYVAVVGDVQYKT
+9 SGSLLVGQNVTIDDATGKYTGGEFTVSGPDAVDVLNGKLADGMQAYPESDGSLVVDEAGYVAIVDDVRYKT

-38 LDDVALDATLEISKN
+38 LDDVALDATLEIAKN

-78 GGVMTAVSGNS
+78 GGVMTAASGNS
-89 VIDVKDSAVLNLD
+89 VIDVKGSAVLNLD

-117 IHAVVYESVGGLHIT
+117 VHAVVYESVGGLHIT

-139 TLTHDEN
+139 TLKHDEN
-146 CGSTGSNSA
+146 CGSIGTNSA
-155 ARAVYAYGNSGGS
+155 AHAVYAYGSSGGS

-181 KTDATYAGDFVAQ
+181 KTDATYTGYVSQLFV
-194 WYVDGG
+194 GG
-200 IALELGGNA
+200 NVALQLGGNA
-209 AVEVKNSTIH
+209 AVEIKNTTIH
-219 GGDSDWRNAEEAINV
+219 GGDSDWYNAADAINV
-234 SNSFKGTLNIS
+234 SNTFDGTLSIS
-245 GNSKI
+245 GSSKI
-250 SGGNALNGTGK
+250 SGGNALNGTGQ

-322 AVGGDAGSISINS
+322 AAGGNAGSISINS

-347 TLNGDGDGND
+347 TLNGDGNGND

-416 EVTGE
+416 EATGE

-507 SYVNADRAAAL
+507 SYVSAGSAAAL

-533 SRSAFIVTGTSE
+533 GRSAFIVTGTSE

-555 NNTIIASKGD
+555 NNTIIASKGG

-622 IYGSNASYD
+622 IYGSNASFD

-675 NTGSF
+675 NAGSF

-719 TFDADGKI
+719 TLDADGKI

-785 DGKYYDINAYSSAS
+785 DGKYYDINAFVSMEAATAAQTEETEIISITSGIYDGNAIQFVKGVEVASESAVFSNVWSFGVNS
-799 DAFDSFTAENR
+799 DTGRDFDMETAE
-810 NIELIGDQ
+810 
-818 LLKTDFDDGGEW
+818 KFTVT
-830 PKRNFDLAL
+830 
-839 DGDLTLKAA
+839 GDLTVGQFYAEKNANVYVKIDGNLTTVGSFGAKLATQVDVNGTVTVTPPQNGAA
-848 DGAESTLTLTV
+848 QVMVYGTMNVTGKLEST
-859 VDSQN
+859 
-864 SGGGSTNEVGELAF
+864 SGAM
-878 YSSSADQRATFT
+878 
-890 LEKGVTIDTNA
+890 
-901 KIWFGR
+901 
-907 PTQSSSS
+907 
-914 DTTPTDIVVNGN
+914 
-926 IIQQAHD
+926 
-933 GRYYG
+933 
-938 ILQIQTEKDS
+938 
-948 TVLVNGSVAFGWTL
+948 
-962 SVRGAVFTVS
+962 GAVLRV
-972 STGEVKASDPAS
+972 GDASYE
-984 TSSTILVDARSG
+984 TEY
-996 VGGKFIVDGSK
+996 GKG
-1007 AVSAVV
+1007 
-1013 LDVDE
+1013 
-1018 LGSFEMKNEAAA
+1018 
-1030 AFDTVDLAKNATLL
+1030 
-1044 VADGSTLT
+1044 
-1052 ADAVTNA
+1052 
-1059 GTIQI
+1059 
-1064 TGENGKLAVAE
+1064 
-1075 GGLTNKGAI
+1075 
-1084 VFGASDKTVNTTFDV
+1084 
-1099 GMLSKKAGSSAFN
+1099 
-1112 FQNGEVT
+1112 
-1119 LTGVMADGIRIQP
+1119 
-1132 FNVGRNSENVA
+1132 
-1143 LSAASATVNIAAG
+1143 
-1156 AVVNAHQAYI
+1156 
-1166 AENYSANEHTLNV
+1166 
-1179 YGTLNVMTSIFH
+1179 GTLNVSGSDASVVLRNTTGSAIPVTVSAFSSLTIADGATFINETGGL
-1191 KMQGNLNI
+1191 KNL
-1199 YGTVTGDYMQGAGN
+1199 GTVTVNNGTLTLSEAFEN
-1213 VLVSGKEA
+1213 SG
-1221 TLNLAGAGSNGS
+1221 TLNFSNTTTDFG
-1233 LQLGRTGRTF
+1233 TVAN
-1243 RIADGGT
+1243 ADGGM
-1250 VIAGGKVQIGY
+1250 
-1261 SGYNGTVEIT
+1261 
-1271 GGGRLEAQSIAV
+1271 V
-1283 NGRSTLTL
+1283 N
-1291 DHTAS
+1291 
-1296 LSFGSITKAAN
+1296 
-1307 ATITVDLSGY
+1307 
-1317 TDQFALLIEN
+1317 
-1327 TGSDATD
+1327 
-1334 YASLISNWN
+1334 
-1343 ELEAAGCTVV
+1343 
-1353 GNDLFLGEV
+1353 FLGGNE
-1362 DMTVFKVDAGWNGS
+1362 
-1376 EFTEEVAPGYRYG
+1376 
-1389 INAFDNISAAVAASD
+1389 IS
-1404 SSEIMVVGGTFDGNQ
+1404 
-1419 FFDGHSAVIAGTAEN
+1419 
-1434 EVVVNGYIF
+1434 
-1443 GGAYNGNTG
+1443 
-1452 DASVKITG
+1452 
-1460 GSVRRVYGAG
+1460 
-1470 SYDQAGTYTAGDIA
+1470 
-1484 VEIAEGVTVSERV
+1484 
-1497 GAAKVDSGNLTTG
+1497 
-1510 DVTITSAGDMTNLF
+1510 
-1524 GGAQVWYKGSS
+1524 
-1535 ATHKSVT
+1535 
-1542 VNLTGE
+1542 
-1548 MSDVV
+1548 
-1553 YAAGQAMHGG
+1553 
-1563 WITVENGVTVNVDG
+1563 
-1577 GSIGSDGLMGGG
+1577 
-1589 FTRSD
+1589 
-1594 ISETDTAGGITIS
+1594 
-1607 GGTWIN
+1607 
-1613 FSAGDISAIYGGTH
+1613 
-1627 TYSLSGQLEAVS
+1627 
-1639 NITGGTHIAMTGGT
+1639 
-1653 AGNVQGGGYT
+1653 
-1663 AWGSKSV
+1663 
-1670 IDSTEVN
+1670 
-1677 ISGGTVLYDVQGGSY
+1677 GTVL
-1692 VVGGGKDAASGN
+1692 GGGD
-1704 SSTITGD
+1704 
-1711 ATVRIS
+1711 
-1717 GDAVIQGNV
+1717 
-1726 IGGGWVNWATGTA
+1726 
-1739 ASTIGGV
+1739 
-1746 STVSVEGGTIHG
+1746 
-1758 DVIGGGVAVAHT
+1758 
-1770 YDAASSVLKS
+1770 
-1780 ESAQTVVTLTGGTVK
+1780 
-1795 GNVYGGGYAE
+1795 
-1805 DAYGKGSAV
+1805 
-1814 SSDASGSSVTVAGAT
+1814 
-1829 VEGDIYAGGFASGEN
+1829 
-1844 TTSTVTGNVAVTIS
+1844 
-1858 SGTIKGDVYGGSK
+1858 
-1871 GGTVNGDSVITISG
+1871 
-1885 GTFDPAKGI
+1885 
-1894 YGSDSVKGSSLLN
+1894 
-1907 FTNTEALEVGT
+1907 
-1918 VSGFASVTLGAGDVK
+1918 
-1933 FNAIESEEVNFGG
+1933 VNFNGI
-1946 SLSFEEVAEGGI
+1946 LSFEEAAEGEPSVI
-1958 TVQKNGT
+1958 AQKNG
-1965 EVMLAAGRKN
+1965 AAVTLKAGKD
-1975 ISSVKSEDVEIGSM
+1975 VLTGKVAAEDVNVGGMASGM
-1989 GRNGQLTGVEQLVL
+1989 VSGVEQLVL
-2003 QKGNELAVTDLTIY
+2003 QGGSLALEDLTIHA
-2017 GGSSLTITLGSTFSF
+2017 GSSLTMDLNSSFAFSGTVAVNQAGVVVDGTTAYVYGAGSF
-2032 TGTVDLVDSGFVLN
+2032 TVDASAFTTG
-2046 GGNSYLY
+2046 S
-2053 GAAAVTVDLSGRE
+2053 
-2066 EGKAY
+2066 Y

-2380 TQNGINVGQA
+2380 TQNGINVGQE
-2390 DGTSAGKVVIRNGSD
+2390 DGTSAGKLVIRNGSD

-2446 TITVSGSVLKADEVK
+2446 TITVSGSELKADEVK

-2553 VPGNTAAREYFS
+2553 VPGDPAAREYFS

-2570 GTLTVD
+2570 GALTVD

-2650 TVTFGEA
+2650 AVTFGEA
-2657 HASLAEMGV
+2657 HASKAEMGV

-2703 EGSSFKLYSAN
+2703 EGSSFKLYSAS

-2720 TYNYAVNEGAIIVE
+2720 TYNYAVNEGAIIVA

-2772 FTVSGASTLNIGT
+2772 FTVSGTSTLNIGSVNAASGDAHRIQIAAGTTLKDSVIGGDLRVLGDLTVDGELALGNGGIWCGYGSTQTTATISGGMITAKYAMFQYGTYVISADMTLDYGYLSYGGTFTVNSTIKASGQSGEPFYVRGDVTLADGGKLLIDKALWLDYEGAVLTVADGAAVEAGGLKLIADTSMNVNGGSVKVGNTLENNGTFTVSGASTLNIGK
-2785 LTGNMLQVVADTT
+2785 LTGNTLQVVADTT

-2839 RTNDYKLVI
+2839 RTNDYKFVI

-2858 SLYSRTGSTTTISN
+2858 SLYSRTGSTMTISN

-2879 NYWQSKG
+2879 DYWQSKG
-2886 TVTVDASTIN
+2886 MVTVDASTIN

-2936 NETVSGV
+2936 TETVSGV

-3034 TFTSTGTITA
+3034 AFTSTGTITA

-3173 AVAVTAGTLSIDTV
+3173 AVAVTGGTLSIDTV

-3396 NGFGSTSVTIQNGTF
+3396 NGFGGTSVTIQNGTF

>member
-1 MAVALNET
+1 MANGT
-9 GYVAVVGDVQYKT
+9 GYAAVVGDVQYKT

-89 VIDVKDSAVLNLD
+89 VIDVKGSAVLNLD

-117 IHAVVYESVGGLHIT
+117 IHAVVYESVGGLHII

-234 SNSFKGTLNIS
+234 SNLFKGTLNIS
-245 GNSKI
+245 DNSKI

-322 AVGGDAGSISINS
+322 AAGGDAGSISINS

-347 TLNGDGDGND
+347 TLNGDGNGND

-416 EVTGE
+416 EATGE
-421 YEFEP
+421 YEFEFM
-426 AAVSVNG
+426 
-433 KAYRTLAE
+433 
-441 AVAAAQDGDTVTVL
+441 DM
-455 GNISGETVTVDK
+455 
-467 NLTIVGTRTG
+467 TIF
-477 EEYVGVLNDVIMNAG
+477 
-492 AGVTLSV
+492 
-499 KDLKFGGN
+499 K
-507 SYVNADRAAAL
+507 VNAAWD
-518 NVEGCYADVTPSKIT
+518 
-533 SRSAFIVTGTSE
+533 GTAHGTE
-545 VSTGLLLTVK
+545 VAPG
-555 NNTIIASKGD
+555 
-565 NQAGDAYAAAIFGW
+565 YR
-579 SYLADGSEISGNTF
+579 
-593 GSETVPYNFIA
+593 
-604 VKTMNAMAGAVI
+604 
-616 KVGNNT
+616 
-622 IYGSNASYD
+622 YG
-631 FYAFDFFQN
+631 
-640 NSRANVYTVLLDG
+640 
-653 NAVTNANA
+653 
-661 GTSENSFVFACVEA
+661 
-675 NTGSF
+675 
-680 GPGHAQVLIT
+680 
-690 GSNTQDG
+690 
-697 NVVALDQLDLT
+697 
-708 EGQYSYAGTGV
+708 
-719 TFDADGKI
+719 
-727 TAGDFAGDLAAVL
+727 
-740 PALAADLFVTSDG
+740 
-753 VVQPIAAADVSTLYV
+753 
-768 NGEWAVTPDTV
+768 
-779 TGTILD
+779 
-785 DGKYYDINAYSSAS
+785 INAYASAA
-799 DAFDSFTAENR
+799 DAFDSFTAETR
-810 NIELIGDQ
+810 NIELTGDQ

-864 SGGGSTNEVGELAF
+864 SDGGSTNQVGELAF

-948 TVLVNGSVAFGWTL
+948 TVLVNGSVAFGWAL

-1007 AVSAVV
+1007 AVSAAV

-1132 FNVGRNSENVA
+1132 FNVGRKSENVA
-1143 LSAASATVNIAAG
+1143 LDAASATVNIAAG

-1179 YGTLNVMTSIFH
+1179 YGTLDVMTSIYNH
-1191 KMQGNLNI
+1191 QKGNLNV

-1213 VLVSGKEA
+1213 VLVSGKDA

-1233 LQLGRTGRTF
+1233 LQIGRTGRTF

-1261 SGYNGTVEIT
+1261 SIYNGTVEIT

-1362 DMTVFKVDAGWNGS
+1362 DMTVFKVNAGWNGS

-1404 SSEIMVVGGTFDGNQ
+1404 SGEIMVVGGTFDGNQ

-1484 VEIAEGVTVSERV
+1484 VEIAEGVTIGERV
-1497 GAAKVDSGNLTTG
+1497 GAAKVDAGNLTTG

-1639 NITGGTHIAMTGGT
+1639 NITGGTHISMTGGT
-1653 AGNVQGGGYT
+1653 AGYVEGGGYT

-1758 DVIGGGVAVAHT
+1758 DVIGGGVAVAHSG
-1770 YDAASSVLKS
+1770 DAASSVLKS

-1946 SLSFEEVAEGGI
+1946 SLSFEEVTEGGI

-2032 TGTVDLVDSGFVLN
+2032 AGTVDLVDSGFVLN

-2071 KVIDYTG
+2071 KLVAYTGAGDADFSFVTVDADTVEFNNSLYLADADRSTFYVRLDYTEEN
-2078 TAVQD
+2078 A
-2083 YSFVSNLGELENKL
+2083 LEEGL
-2097 IFNND
+2097 IF
-2102 LYITDK
+2102 
-2108 NAEILYVSNSYTG
+2108 
-2121 DAGDVTADGNI
+2121 
-2132 LGYNAFATAKEAFS
+2132 GYNAFNGLNQALGEA
-2146 SANSS
+2146 
-2151 GGATIDLQDE
+2151 
-2161 VYTYAAPQGTGV
+2161 AAGPDKIMIA
-2173 ELTNAGTY
+2173 AGTY
-2181 TVINGKGVLLNYEL
+2181 DEGAAQFVKGVEVVSENAVFSNVWSFGVNSDTGRDFDMETAEKFTVTGDLTVGQFYAEKNANVYVKIDGNLTTVGSFGAKLATQVDVNGTVTVTPPQNGAAQVMVYGTMNVTGTLDVTTGAMGAVLRVGDGRYETEYGKG
-2195 EVNPDK
+2195 
-2201 ADGEYLLNVEDAH
+2201 G
-2214 LTLTKL
+2214 
-2220 TLRANATMTVTD
+2220 
-2232 SRIDYNAFEG
+2232 
-2242 GSAYLSVYTNSVL
+2242 VL
-2255 NVSGSTIGFDPRQS
+2255 NVSG
-2269 KVNDPA
+2269 A
-2275 DLPDAG
+2275 DASVVLR
-2281 TGAGAYW
+2281 
-2288 NWAPTWNIYGTANI
+2288 NN
-2302 EDSTL
+2302 
-2307 FAYVGQANQAGF
+2307 
-2319 DVRGNGTATI
+2319 
-2329 TGSEVSLA
+2329 TGSAIPVTVSA
-2337 LLNVGTSYEENKL
+2337 MSSLNISGGATFANETGGMQNLGTVNV
-2350 DPAAD
+2350 D
-2355 KSNLLATLT
+2355 NATLT
-2364 LDGTTVRN
+2364 LGGTLENSGTV
-2372 TQYRGDYT
+2372 
-2380 TQNGINVGQA
+2380 
-2390 DGTSAGKVVIRNGSD
+2390 
-2405 IDFTVLTYNDA
+2405 
-2416 REIGL
+2416 
-2421 SVRNDKSSV
+2421 
-2430 EISDSTFKA
+2430 
-2439 PSITNNG
+2439 
-2446 TITVSGSVLKADEVK
+2446 TVSGIS
-2461 NDGTILVSGTSVLN
+2461 TLN
-2475 ISALTG
+2475 IG
-2481 EIVLVDG
+2481 
-2488 ATLTDSSV
+2488 SV
-2496 GGTVSAEGNV
+2496 NAASGDAHRIQIA
-2506 SVAGTTSVDRL
+2506 AGTTLKDSVIGGEIR
-2517 VLKGVRGENSELSIG
+2517 VLG
-2532 ADAVVA
+2532 D
-2538 VKQLEVGTGLQKPDL
+2538 
-2553 VPGNTAAREYFS
+2553 
-2565 KAQID
+2565 
-2570 GTLTVD
+2570 LTVD
-2576 RANQAGAIYIRPYAE
+2576 GE
-2591 LVVTGTLNVKGEVH
+2591 LALGNGGIWCGY
-2605 NRGSLVVDGGTMN
+2605 GSTQ
-2618 ISDWETPKL
+2618 
-2627 LGYTTGDSLTV
+2627 TT
-2638 TNQGSMILTGVS
+2638 
-2650 TVTFGEA
+2650 
-2657 HASLAEMGV
+2657 
-2666 EAQYADGMF
+2666 
-2675 ATISAGG
+2675 ATISGG
-2682 KFEADTLAFR
+2682 MITAKYAMFQYGTYVISADMTLDYGYLSYGGTFTVNSTIKASGQSGEPFYVR
-2692 NDDDV
+2692 GDV
-2697 TLTVTG
+2697 TLADG
-2703 EGSSFKLYSAN
+2703 GKLLIDKALWLDY
-2714 GRTVTG
+2714 
-2720 TYNYAVNEGAIIVE
+2720 EGAVLTVADGAAVE
-2734 EKASFDVSGLANA
+2734 AGGLKLIADTSMN
-2747 EFVNSGSITL
+2747 VNGGSVKVGNTL
-2757 SSASAK
+2757 E
-2763 FATLTNNGT
+2763 NNGT
-2772 FTVSGASTLNIGT
+2772 FTVSGASTLNIGK

-2886 TVTVDASTIN
+2886 TVMVDASTIN
-2896 HSGYNFY
+2896 HSGVNFY
-2903 VYNNDSTD
+2903 VYNNDSAD

-3034 TFTSTGTITA
+3034 AFTSTGTITA

-3147 FADGFSFT
+3147 FADGFAFT
-3155 GREFTVSGDT
+3155 GHIFTVSGDT

-3173 AVAVTAGTLSIDTV
+3173 AVAVTGGTLSIDTV
-3187 VLTADIA
+3187 ELTADVA
-3194 ALSGALL
+3194 TLSGALL

-3216 TVSGTMANRTKYVL
+3216 TGLDTNTMANRTKYVL

-3358 RVESGSIGGTL
+3358 RIESGSIGGTL

-3396 NGFGSTSVTIQNGTF
+3396 NGFGGTSVTIQNGTF

-3446 VFGGGFVQENGTLNQ
+3446 VFGGGFVQENGTLKQ
-3461 VGNTNVTISGGTFAG
+3461 MGNTNVTISGGTFAG

-3485 NKDASPNGVLFGN
+3485 NKSASPNGVLSGN

-3510 NIYGGGFDQSKVQGD
+3510 NIYGGGFDQSKVHGD

-3564 YLTFDAFTGEFG
+3564 YLTFDAFSGEFG

-3598 QLDLSEVS
+3598 PLDLSEVS

>member
-1 MAVALNET
+1 MAVTFDEATKSYTDGVTTLELKNGAYEIGTVEQLKLFRDAVNEGNSFAKATVKLTADIDLENEEWTPIGTQANAFAGIFDGGGHTVSNLYINQPSRSDVGFFGYTRDGEIKNLTIENADVTGYLDVGAVAGTPYTSKYTNITLAGTVKVEGYSYVGGMLGKNAYADLTGLTVDVTAGSYVKAESQNYRSYVGGVVGFMGEGNITVKDVTSNINVSGSTCDVGGIAGIAHYGNTFINVTCTAQEVVLVNAQDEGDHLEVGGIAGVWHNQAGNTVQMINCKVENTELKSSLNGVEQDVSANTVTGKAYNAESET
-9 GYVAVVGDVQYKT
+9 SGSLLVGQNVTIDDATGKYTGGEFTVSGPDAVDVLNGKLADGMQAYPDSDGSLIVDEAGYVAAIGDVRYKS
-22 LAEALEA
+22 LVEALAA
-29 AQAGGTVTL
+29 AQAGGT
-38 LDDVALDATLEISKN
+38 
-53 VTLELAGFTVTGNVI
+53 
-68 VQGDADVTFR
+68 
-78 GGVMTAVSGNS
+78 
-89 VIDVKDSAVLNLD
+89 
-102 GMTVDGGN
+102 
-110 ALNVRSS
+110 
-117 IHAVVYESVGGLHIT
+117 
-132 GSEILGG
+132 
-139 TLTHDEN
+139 LT
-146 CGSTGSNSA
+146 
-155 ARAVYAYGNSGGS
+155 
-168 ISIENSTLKGGNG
+168 
-181 KTDATYAGDFVAQ
+181 
-194 WYVDGG
+194 
-200 IALELGGNA
+200 
-209 AVEVKNSTIH
+209 
-219 GGDSDWRNAEEAINV
+219 
-234 SNSFKGTLNIS
+234 
-245 GNSKI
+245 
-250 SGGNALNGTGK
+250 
-261 NWGYGGQGIYTHQTT
+261 
-276 GCTQIDIR
+276 
-284 DSEITGGD
+284 
-292 GGGSWDGSGIELNKN
+292 
-307 VSTNIENSTIASGQG
+307 
-322 AVGGDAGSISINS
+322 
-335 RVSEVDVTLKDV
+335 
-347 TLNGDGDGND
+347 
-357 VIKGATDGIKI
+357 
-368 AGEITIA
+368 
-375 GGTLEDVTFSEI
+375 
-387 ETGTVIK
+387 
-394 TAGTGAVDV
+394 
-403 SSVTGTT
+403 
-410 SVPVFN
+410 
-416 EVTGE
+416 
-421 YEFEP
+421 
-426 AAVSVNG
+426 
-433 KAYRTLAE
+433 
-441 AVAAAQDGDTVTVL
+441 
-455 GNISGETVTVDK
+455 
-467 NLTIVGTRTG
+467 
-477 EEYVGVLNDVIMNAG
+477 
-492 AGVTLSV
+492 
-499 KDLKFGGN
+499 
-507 SYVNADRAAAL
+507 
-518 NVEGCYADVTPSKIT
+518 
-533 SRSAFIVTGTSE
+533 
-545 VSTGLLLTVK
+545 
-555 NNTIIASKGD
+555 
-565 NQAGDAYAAAIFGW
+565 
-579 SYLADGSEISGNTF
+579 
-593 GSETVPYNFIA
+593 
-604 VKTMNAMAGAVI
+604 
-616 KVGNNT
+616 
-622 IYGSNASYD
+622 
-631 FYAFDFFQN
+631 
-640 NSRANVYTVLLDG
+640 
-653 NAVTNANA
+653 
-661 GTSENSFVFACVEA
+661 
-675 NTGSF
+675 
-680 GPGHAQVLIT
+680 
-690 GSNTQDG
+690 
-697 NVVALDQLDLT
+697 
-708 EGQYSYAGTGV
+708 
-719 TFDADGKI
+719 
-727 TAGDFAGDLAAVL
+727 
-740 PALAADLFVTSDG
+740 
-753 VVQPIAAADVSTLYV
+753 
-768 NGEWAVTPDTV
+768 
-779 TGTILD
+779 
-785 DGKYYDINAYSSAS
+785 
-799 DAFDSFTAENR
+799 
-810 NIELIGDQ
+810 LIGDQ

-1143 LSAASATVNIAAG
+1143 LDAASAIVNIAAG
-1156 AVVNAHQAYI
+1156 AVVNTHQTYI
-1166 AENYSANEHTLNV
+1166 AENDGVNEHTLNV
-1179 YGTLNVMTSIFH
+1179 YGTLNAMTSIFH

-1199 YGTVTGDYMQGAGN
+1199 YGTVTANYMQGAGN
-1213 VLVSGKEA
+1213 VLVSGENA
-1221 TLNLAGAGSNGS
+1221 VLNLAGNGGNS
-1233 LQLGRTGRTF
+1233 LLMGRTGRTF

-1250 VIAGGKVQIGY
+1250 VIAGGNVSVGYDEY
-1261 SGYNGTVEIT
+1261 SGVMEIT
-1271 GGGRLEAQSIAV
+1271 GGGRLEAQTITV
-1283 NGRSTLTL
+1283 NNSSRLTL

-1484 VEIAEGVTVSERV
+1484 VEIAEGVTIGERV
-1497 GAAKVDSGNLTTG
+1497 GAAKVDAGNLTTG

-1758 DVIGGGVAVAHT
+1758 DVIGGGVAVA
-1770 YDAASSVLKS
+1770 YSGDAASSVLKS

-1805 DAYGKGSAV
+1805 DGYGKGAAV

-1829 VEGDIYAGGFASGEN
+1829 IEGDIYAGGFASGEN

-1946 SLSFEEVAEGGI
+1946 SLSFEEVTEGGI

-2032 TGTVDLVDSGFVLN
+2032 AGTVDLVDSGFVLN

-2053 GAAAVTVDLSGRE
+2053 GAGTVTVDLSGRE

-2071 KVIDYTG
+2071 KLVAYTGAGDADFSFVTVDADTVEFNNSLYLADADRSTFYVRLDYTEEN
-2078 TAVQD
+2078 A
-2083 YSFVSNLGELENKL
+2083 LEEGL
-2097 IFNND
+2097 IF
-2102 LYITDK
+2102 
-2108 NAEILYVSNSYTG
+2108 
-2121 DAGDVTADGNI
+2121 
-2132 LGYNAFATAKEAFS
+2132 GYNAFNGLNQALGEA
-2146 SANSS
+2146 
-2151 GGATIDLQDE
+2151 
-2161 VYTYAAPQGTGV
+2161 AAGPDKIMIA
-2173 ELTNAGTY
+2173 AGTY
-2181 TVINGKGVLLNYEL
+2181 DEGAAQFVKGVEVVSENAVFANVWNFGVNSDTGRDFDMETAEKFTVTGDLTVGQFYAEKNANVYVKIDGNLTTVGSFGAKLATQVDVNGTVTVTPPQNGAAQVMVYGTMNVTGTLDVTTGAMGAVLRVGDGRYETEYGKG
-2195 EVNPDK
+2195 
-2201 ADGEYLLNVEDAH
+2201 G
-2214 LTLTKL
+2214 
-2220 TLRANATMTVTD
+2220 
-2232 SRIDYNAFEG
+2232 
-2242 GSAYLSVYTNSVL
+2242 VL
-2255 NVSGSTIGFDPRQS
+2255 NVSG
-2269 KVNDPA
+2269 A
-2275 DLPDAG
+2275 DASVVLR
-2281 TGAGAYW
+2281 
-2288 NWAPTWNIYGTANI
+2288 NN
-2302 EDSTL
+2302 
-2307 FAYVGQANQAGF
+2307 
-2319 DVRGNGTATI
+2319 
-2329 TGSEVSLA
+2329 TGSAIPVTVSA
-2337 LLNVGTSYEENKL
+2337 MSSLNISGGATFANETGGMQNLGTVNV
-2350 DPAAD
+2350 D
-2355 KSNLLATLT
+2355 NATLT
-2364 LDGTTVRN
+2364 LGGTLENSGTV
-2372 TQYRGDYT
+2372 T
-2380 TQNGINVGQA
+2380 
-2390 DGTSAGKVVIRNGSD
+2390 
-2405 IDFTVLTYNDA
+2405 
-2416 REIGL
+2416 
-2421 SVRNDKSSV
+2421 
-2430 EISDSTFKA
+2430 
-2439 PSITNNG
+2439 
-2446 TITVSGSVLKADEVK
+2446 
-2461 NDGTILVSGTSVLN
+2461 VSGTSTLN
-2475 ISALTG
+2475 IG
-2481 EIVLVDG
+2481 
-2488 ATLTDSSV
+2488 SV
-2496 GGTVSAEGNV
+2496 NAASGDAHRIQIA
-2506 SVAGTTSVDRL
+2506 AGTTLKDSVIGGEIR
-2517 VLKGVRGENSELSIG
+2517 VLG
-2532 ADAVVA
+2532 D
-2538 VKQLEVGTGLQKPDL
+2538 
-2553 VPGNTAAREYFS
+2553 
-2565 KAQID
+2565 
-2570 GTLTVD
+2570 LTVD
-2576 RANQAGAIYIRPYAE
+2576 GE
-2591 LVVTGTLNVKGEVH
+2591 LALGNGGIWCGY
-2605 NRGSLVVDGGTMN
+2605 GSTQ
-2618 ISDWETPKL
+2618 
-2627 LGYTTGDSLTV
+2627 TT
-2638 TNQGSMILTGVS
+2638 
-2650 TVTFGEA
+2650 
-2657 HASLAEMGV
+2657 
-2666 EAQYADGMF
+2666 
-2675 ATISAGG
+2675 ATISGG
-2682 KFEADTLAFR
+2682 MITAKYAMFQYGTYVISADMTLDYGYLSYGGTFTVNSTIKASGQSGEPFYVR
-2692 NDDDV
+2692 GDV
-2697 TLTVTG
+2697 TLADG
-2703 EGSSFKLYSAN
+2703 GKLLIDKALWLDY
-2714 GRTVTG
+2714 
-2720 TYNYAVNEGAIIVE
+2720 EGAVLTVADGAAVE
-2734 EKASFDVSGLANA
+2734 AGGLKLIADTSMN
-2747 EFVNSGSITL
+2747 VNGGSVKVGNTL
-2757 SSASAK
+2757 E
-2763 FATLTNNGT
+2763 NNGT
-2772 FTVSGASTLNIGT
+2772 FTVSGASTLNIGK

-2896 HSGYNFY
+2896 HSGVNFY
-2903 VYNNDSTD
+2903 VYNNDSAD

-3028 TITCAG
+3028 SITCAG
-3034 TFTSTGTITA
+3034 AFTSTGTITA

-3106 GEVGSAI
+3106 GEIGSAI

-3121 GFNALTEYSTSIG
+3121 GFNALTAYDASLA
-3134 ADSAVEFTGGSYS
+3134 ADSAIEFTGGSYN
-3147 FADGFSFT
+3147 FADGFAFT
-3155 GREFTVSGDT
+3155 GHTFTVSGNA

-3173 AVAVTAGTLSIDTV
+3173 AVTVTGGTLSIGTV
-3187 VLTADIA
+3187 ELTADVT

-3216 TVSGTMANRTKYVL
+3216 TVSDTTAMANRTKYVL

-3268 QKSNDW
+3268 QKTDDW
-3274 FMLSRDTVQTV
+3274 FNKAGDSSLTV
-3285 LPEDGYAF
+3285 LPANGYAF

-3312 ATNGQNAGARV
+3312 ATNGQNAKARV

-3358 RVESGSIGGTL
+3358 RIESGSIGGTL

-3461 VGNTNVTISGGTFAG
+3461 VGNTNVAISGGTFAG

>member
-1 MAVALNET
+1 MAVDSSKVLVNVS
-9 GYVAVVGDVQYKT
+9 YVDGQEVVVGDKT
-22 LAEALEA
+22 YIGYSTIAAAAAAVGDTGVSVEVTGTLESEVVSGTALNLVFTDGADVSLAQDQTIQLSGESTWVLADDAVLTGNTAHSGYGYGWDAIRSSGNLTVEQFDGKIDVYGQNA
-29 AQAGGTVTL
+29 RAILVRGGDLVVNNGLNGTVTAVMGASN
-38 LDDVALDATLEISKN
+38 DKQNGTIAAWTSN
-53 VTLELAGFTVTGNVI
+53 GAGG
-68 VQGDADVTFR
+68 A
-78 GGVMTAVSGNS
+78 
-89 VIDVKDSAVLNLD
+89 
-102 GMTVDGGN
+102 
-110 ALNVRSS
+110 
-117 IHAVVYESVGGLHIT
+117 IT
-132 GSEILGG
+132 I
-139 TLTHDEN
+139 N
-146 CGSTGSNSA
+146 
-155 ARAVYAYGNSGGS
+155 
-168 ISIENSTLKGGNG
+168 
-181 KTDATYAGDFVAQ
+181 
-194 WYVDGG
+194 GG
-200 IALELGGNA
+200 ISGS
-209 AVEVKNSTIH
+209 VK
-219 GGDSDWRNAEEAINV
+219 
-234 SNSFKGTLNIS
+234 
-245 GNSKI
+245 
-250 SGGNALNGTGK
+250 
-261 NWGYGGQGIYTHQTT
+261 
-276 GCTQIDIR
+276 
-284 DSEITGGD
+284 ITGGTE
-292 GGGSWDGSGIELNKN
+292 GGRQIGAILAYQDLTVNGGISGS
-307 VSTNIENSTIASGQG
+307 VSAEFQG
-322 AVGGDAGSISINS
+322 GNNAWGL
-335 RVSEVDVTLKDV
+335 VSWYKDV
-347 TLNGDGDGND
+347 IINGD
-357 VIKGATDGIKI
+357 I
-368 AGEITIA
+368 
-375 GGTLEDVTFSEI
+375 
-387 ETGTVIK
+387 
-394 TAGTGAVDV
+394 
-403 SSVTGTT
+403 
-410 SVPVFN
+410 
-416 EVTGE
+416 
-421 YEFEP
+421 
-426 AAVSVNG
+426 
-433 KAYRTLAE
+433 
-441 AVAAAQDGDTVTVL
+441 
-455 GNISGETVTVDK
+455 
-467 NLTIVGTRTG
+467 
-477 EEYVGVLNDVIMNAG
+477 
-492 AGVTLSV
+492 
-499 KDLKFGGN
+499 
-507 SYVNADRAAAL
+507 
-518 NVEGCYADVTPSKIT
+518 
-533 SRSAFIVTGTSE
+533 
-545 VSTGLLLTVK
+545 
-555 NNTIIASKGD
+555 
-565 NQAGDAYAAAIFGW
+565 
-579 SYLADGSEISGNTF
+579 
-593 GSETVPYNFIA
+593 
-604 VKTMNAMAGAVI
+604 
-616 KVGNNT
+616 
-622 IYGSNASYD
+622 
-631 FYAFDFFQN
+631 
-640 NSRANVYTVLLDG
+640 
-653 NAVTNANA
+653 
-661 GTSENSFVFACVEA
+661 
-675 NTGSF
+675 
-680 GPGHAQVLIT
+680 
-690 GSNTQDG
+690 
-697 NVVALDQLDLT
+697 
-708 EGQYSYAGTGV
+708 
-719 TFDADGKI
+719 
-727 TAGDFAGDLAAVL
+727 
-740 PALAADLFVTSDG
+740 
-753 VVQPIAAADVSTLYV
+753 
-768 NGEWAVTPDTV
+768 
-779 TGTILD
+779 
-785 DGKYYDINAYSSAS
+785 
-799 DAFDSFTAENR
+799 
-810 NIELIGDQ
+810 
-818 LLKTDFDDGGEW
+818 
-830 PKRNFDLAL
+830 
-839 DGDLTLKAA
+839 
-848 DGAESTLTLTV
+848 
-859 VDSQN
+859 
-864 SGGGSTNEVGELAF
+864 
-878 YSSSADQRATFT
+878 
-890 LEKGVTIDTNA
+890 
-901 KIWFGR
+901 
-907 PTQSSSS
+907 
-914 DTTPTDIVVNGN
+914 
-926 IIQQAHD
+926 
-933 GRYYG
+933 
-938 ILQIQTEKDS
+938 
-948 TVLVNGSVAFGWTL
+948 
-962 SVRGAVFTVS
+962 
-972 STGEVKASDPAS
+972 
-984 TSSTILVDARSG
+984 
-996 VGGKFIVDGSK
+996 
-1007 AVSAVV
+1007 
-1013 LDVDE
+1013 
-1018 LGSFEMKNEAAA
+1018 
-1030 AFDTVDLAKNATLL
+1030 
-1044 VADGSTLT
+1044 
-1052 ADAVTNA
+1052 
-1059 GTIQI
+1059 
-1064 TGENGKLAVAE
+1064 
-1075 GGLTNKGAI
+1075 
-1084 VFGASDKTVNTTFDV
+1084 
-1099 GMLSKKAGSSAFN
+1099 
-1112 FQNGEVT
+1112 
-1119 LTGVMADGIRIQP
+1119 
-1132 FNVGRNSENVA
+1132 
-1143 LSAASATVNIAAG
+1143 AASATVESVITGASHVGIAIYAMSGNVVINGEVAGTVYGKGGTANGYGVYARDSIEIDSISGTVRGDAYNDLMANTQSNAAALYAANGVSGGKNADGTSKALVITESGELLSTVGRSGAAG
-1156 AVVNAHQAYI
+1156 IQAGGAVTVDNRGTIQATSEYLLDVAQEHEMPQDHSNGKFVDSSWGGLSFGILANGQMDITNSGTISAVKDSQYTEGYELGYAIYSGAAPVFDNATGAYVVQPNDTVQDDRVVNIGILQGNVALNSGDDVFTQAGGSVEGFVDMGQGRDTVNVE
-1166 AENYSANEHTLNV
+1166 ADWTDANLIFDGSGADILNV
-1179 YGTLNVMTSIFH
+1179 SDGVRL
-1191 KMQGNLNI
+1191 G
-1199 YGTVTGDYMQGAGN
+1199 GTVTIADTLAISGSGDFSGLEVDGSGTLFVQDDSMTGSEWAARSGIILAENVKAITLQDIDTSVLRVDAAWEGSGHADEVEAGYYYGINAFSTFESAYVAATAAVTVEVGSDLDGVTGELGWSSPYRSAIRISSADGQEYTLTFQSHNADGLYATNSGQTITIDKEISLVNMAQLMSTSTNTLVTINGN
-1213 VLVSGKEA
+1213 VTSMQMWAGFGGRVDINETGSV
-1221 TLNLAGAGSNGS
+1221 TLTYGDGWLTLRG
-1233 LQLGRTGRTF
+1233 
-1243 RIADGGT
+1243 GGT
-1250 VIAGGKVQIGY
+1250 VNVTGSVTDTASIDVATAEAQVKIGY
-1261 SGYNGTVEIT
+1261 SSIGDARSSNAYENSTNVLT
-1271 GGGRLEAQSIAV
+1271 MTNTFVDGGSWMNVGADGWHSGRNSVLMSNSVFKVAKLGIYDDGRFDVTAQSRVILTGELTVADNAV
-1283 NGRSTLTL
+1283 LTL
-1291 DHTAS
+1291 DYTSSLTARS
-1296 LSFGSITKAAN
+1296 LTGSGSIN
-1307 ATITVDLSGY
+1307 ITVDAAML
-1317 TDQFALLIEN
+1317 
-1327 TGSDATD
+1327 
-1334 YASLISNWN
+1334 
-1343 ELEAAGCTVV
+1343 AAGIGKLIDLTDDAARLDTANITINGTAWDSAQKTFTDADGNTYTLVIQ
-1353 GNDLFLGEV
+1353 GNDLWKTDVSMGAIYVNAAWPADTAFG
-1362 DMTVFKVDAGWNGS
+1362 T
-1376 EFTEEVAPGYRYG
+1376 EVAPGYRYG
-1389 INAFDNISAAVAASD
+1389 INAFSGLNQAIDEVA
-1404 SSEIMVVGGTFDGNQ
+1404 EPEKI
-1419 FFDGHSAVIAGTAEN
+1419 VIAAGTYDENAVLFVKGVEVASENAVFSNVWSFGVNSDTGRDFDMETAEKFTVTGDLTVGQFYAEKN
-1434 EVVVNGYIF
+1434 ANVYVKIDGYLTTVGSFGAKLATQVDVNGTVTVTPEPSSQVMVYGTMNVTGTLDVTTGAMGAVLIVGRESYETEYGK
-1443 GGAYNGNTG
+1443 GGVLNVSGA
-1452 DASVKITG
+1452 DASVVLRNNTG
-1460 GSVRRVYGAG
+1460 SA
-1470 SYDQAGTYTAGDIA
+1470 IP
-1484 VEIAEGVTVSERV
+1484 VTVSALSSLTIAD
-1497 GAAKVDSGNLTTG
+1497 GATFINETGGLKNLGT
-1510 DVTITSAGDMTNLF
+1510 
-1524 GGAQVWYKGSS
+1524 
-1535 ATHKSVT
+1535 VT
-1542 VNLTGE
+1542 VNNGTLTLREAFENSGTLNF
-1548 MSDVV
+1548 SNTTTDF
-1553 YAAGQAMHGG
+1553 G
-1563 WITVENGVTVNVDG
+1563 TVANADG
-1577 GSIGSDGLMGGG
+1577 GMVNFLGGNE
-1589 FTRSD
+1589 
-1594 ISETDTAGGITIS
+1594 IS
-1607 GGTWIN
+1607 
-1613 FSAGDISAIYGGTH
+1613 
-1627 TYSLSGQLEAVS
+1627 
-1639 NITGGTHIAMTGGT
+1639 
-1653 AGNVQGGGYT
+1653 
-1663 AWGSKSV
+1663 
-1670 IDSTEVN
+1670 
-1677 ISGGTVLYDVQGGSY
+1677 GTVL
-1692 VVGGGKDAASGN
+1692 GGGD
-1704 SSTITGD
+1704 
-1711 ATVRIS
+1711 
-1717 GDAVIQGNV
+1717 
-1726 IGGGWVNWATGTA
+1726 
-1739 ASTIGGV
+1739 
-1746 STVSVEGGTIHG
+1746 
-1758 DVIGGGVAVAHT
+1758 
-1770 YDAASSVLKS
+1770 
-1780 ESAQTVVTLTGGTVK
+1780 
-1795 GNVYGGGYAE
+1795 
-1805 DAYGKGSAV
+1805 
-1814 SSDASGSSVTVAGAT
+1814 
-1829 VEGDIYAGGFASGEN
+1829 
-1844 TTSTVTGNVAVTIS
+1844 
-1858 SGTIKGDVYGGSK
+1858 
-1871 GGTVNGDSVITISG
+1871 
-1885 GTFDPAKGI
+1885 
-1894 YGSDSVKGSSLLN
+1894 
-1907 FTNTEALEVGT
+1907 
-1918 VSGFASVTLGAGDVK
+1918 
-1933 FNAIESEEVNFGG
+1933 VNFNGI
-1946 SLSFEEVAEGGI
+1946 LSFEEAAEGEPSVI
-1958 TVQKNGT
+1958 AQKNG
-1965 EVMLAAGRKN
+1965 AAVTLKAGKD
-1975 ISSVKSEDVEIGSM
+1975 VLTGKVAAEDVNVGGMASGM
-1989 GRNGQLTGVEQLVL
+1989 VSGVEQLVL
-2003 QKGNELAVTDLTIY
+2003 QGGSLALEDLTIHA
-2017 GGSSLTITLGSTFSF
+2017 GSSLTMDLNSSFAFSGTVAVNQAGVVVDGTTAYVYGAGSF
-2032 TGTVDLVDSGFVLN
+2032 TVDASAFTTG
-2046 GGNSYLY
+2046 S
-2053 GAAAVTVDLSGRE
+2053 
-2066 EGKAY
+2066 Y

-2132 LGYNAFATAKEAFS
+2132 LGYNAFATAKEALS

-2161 VYTYAAPQGTGV
+2161 GYTYAAPQGTGV

-2380 TQNGINVGQA
+2380 TQNGINVGQE
-2390 DGTSAGKVVIRNGSD
+2390 DGTSAGKLVIRNGSD

-2481 EIVLVDG
+2481 EIVLADG

-2553 VPGNTAAREYFS
+2553 VPGDTAAREYFS

-2570 GTLTVD
+2570 GALTVD

-2657 HASLAEMGV
+2657 HAYKAEMGV

-2675 ATISAGG
+2675 ATILAGG

-2703 EGSSFKLYSAN
+2703 EGSSFKLYSAS
-2714 GRTVTG
+2714 GRTATG
-2720 TYNYAVNEGAIIVE
+2720 TYNYAVNEGAIIVA

-2772 FTVSGASTLNIGT
+2772 FTVSGASTLNIGK
-2785 LTGNMLQVVADTT
+2785 LTGNTLQVVADTT

-2839 RTNDYKLVI
+2839 RTNDYKFVI

-2879 NYWQSKG
+2879 DYWQSKG
-2886 TVTVDASTIN
+2886 MVTVDASTIN

-3034 TFTSTGTITA
+3034 AFTSTGTITA

-3068 DSLTVEGGREG
+3068 DSLTVEGGRDG

-3106 GEVGSAI
+3106 GEIGSAI

-3173 AVAVTAGTLSIDTV
+3173 AVAVTGGTLSIDTV
-3187 VLTADIA
+3187 ELTADIA

-3216 TVSGTMANRTKYVL
+3216 RVEPETMANRTKYVL

-3244 GETYEL
+3244 RETYEL

-3268 QKSNDW
+3268 QKTDDW
-3274 FMLSRDTVQTV
+3274 FNKAGDSPLTV
-3285 LPEDGYAF
+3285 LPADGYVF
-3293 GGSDMHESAV
+3293 GGSDMYEDTSRN
-3303 MSVERDLNV
+3303 ERLKLEV
-3312 ATNGQNAGARV
+3312 ATADGANARARI

-3349 VGKGVIGGN
+3349 VGKGVFGGN
-3358 RVESGSIGGTL
+3358 QIESGSIGGTL
-3369 TSSVTIDSADGT
+3369 NSSVTINSADGS
-3381 FGFIVGGNQLTGGEL
+3381 FGLIVGGHHVGGSSELNSTGG
-3396 NGFGSTSVTIQNGTF
+3396 TSVTISDGSF
-3411 SMWICGGSVAGGD
+3411 KGVIVGGSVIANDANAG
-3424 AAAQV
+3424 V
-3429 MGNTN
+3429 MGNTT
-3434 VTITGGTFNGTG
+3434 VTITGGTFDKQI
-3446 VFGGGFVQENGTLNQ
+3446 FGGGFVQNNGSLNQ
-3461 VGNTNVTISGGTFAG
+3461 IGNTTVTISGGTFSG
-3476 NIYGGHGAT
+3476 NIYGGHGASNQNT
-3485 NKDASPNGVLFGN
+3485 SSNAMLFGN

-3510 NIYGGGFDQSKVQGD
+3510 NIYGGGFDRSKVQGD

-3544 DGDASNARYWSK
+3544 DGDASNARYWGSN
-3556 GSFVTGDR
+3556 SFVGGDR
-3564 YLTFDAFTGEFG
+3564 YLTFDAFSGEFG

>member
-9 GYVAVVGDVQYKT
+9 GYVAVVGDVQYK
-22 LAEALEA
+22 
-29 AQAGGTVTL
+29 
-38 LDDVALDATLEISKN
+38 
-53 VTLELAGFTVTGNVI
+53 
-68 VQGDADVTFR
+68 
-78 GGVMTAVSGNS
+78 
-89 VIDVKDSAVLNLD
+89 
-102 GMTVDGGN
+102 
-110 ALNVRSS
+110 
-117 IHAVVYESVGGLHIT
+117 
-132 GSEILGG
+132 
-139 TLTHDEN
+139 
-146 CGSTGSNSA
+146 
-155 ARAVYAYGNSGGS
+155 
-168 ISIENSTLKGGNG
+168 
-181 KTDATYAGDFVAQ
+181 
-194 WYVDGG
+194 
-200 IALELGGNA
+200 
-209 AVEVKNSTIH
+209 
-219 GGDSDWRNAEEAINV
+219 
-234 SNSFKGTLNIS
+234 
-245 GNSKI
+245 
-250 SGGNALNGTGK
+250 
-261 NWGYGGQGIYTHQTT
+261 
-276 GCTQIDIR
+276 
-284 DSEITGGD
+284 
-292 GGGSWDGSGIELNKN
+292 
-307 VSTNIENSTIASGQG
+307 
-322 AVGGDAGSISINS
+322 
-335 RVSEVDVTLKDV
+335 
-347 TLNGDGDGND
+347 
-357 VIKGATDGIKI
+357 
-368 AGEITIA
+368 
-375 GGTLEDVTFSEI
+375 
-387 ETGTVIK
+387 
-394 TAGTGAVDV
+394 
-403 SSVTGTT
+403 
-410 SVPVFN
+410 
-416 EVTGE
+416 
-421 YEFEP
+421 
-426 AAVSVNG
+426 
-433 KAYRTLAE
+433 TLAE

-533 SRSAFIVTGTSE
+533 GRSAFIVTGTSE

-622 IYGSNASYD
+622 IYGSNASFD

-675 NTGSF
+675 NAGSF

-690 GSNTQDG
+690 GSNTRDG

-719 TFDADGKI
+719 TLDADGKI

-1271 GGGRLEAQSIAV
+1271 GGGRLEAQTLTV
-1283 NGRSTLTL
+1283 NNSSRLTL

-1362 DMTVFKVDAGWNGS
+1362 DMTVFKVDAGWSGS

-1484 VEIAEGVTVSERV
+1484 VEIAEGVTIGERV
-1497 GAAKVDSGNLTTG
+1497 GAAKVDAGNLTTG

-1717 GDAVIQGNV
+1717 GDAVIQGDV
-1726 IGGGWVNWATGTA
+1726 IGGSWANWATGTA

-1758 DVIGGGVAVAHT
+1758 DVIGGGVAVTYA

-1946 SLSFEEVAEGGI
+1946 SLSFEEVTEGGI

-2032 TGTVDLVDSGFVLN
+2032 AGTVDLVDSGFVLN

-2071 KVIDYTG
+2071 KLVAYTGAGDADFSFVTVDADTVEFNNSLYLADADRSTFYVRLDYTEEN
-2078 TAVQD
+2078 A
-2083 YSFVSNLGELENKL
+2083 LEEGL
-2097 IFNND
+2097 IF
-2102 LYITDK
+2102 
-2108 NAEILYVSNSYTG
+2108 
-2121 DAGDVTADGNI
+2121 
-2132 LGYNAFATAKEAFS
+2132 GYNAFNGLNQALGEA
-2146 SANSS
+2146 
-2151 GGATIDLQDE
+2151 
-2161 VYTYAAPQGTGV
+2161 AAGPDKIMIA
-2173 ELTNAGTY
+2173 AGTY
-2181 TVINGKGVLLNYEL
+2181 DEGAAQFVKGVEVVSENAVFANVWNFGVNSDTGRDFDMETAEKFTVTGDLTVGQFYAEKNANVYVKIDGNLTTVGSFGAKLATQVDVNGTVTVTPPQNGAAQVMVYGTMNVTGTLDVTTGAMGAVLRVGDGRYETEYGKG
-2195 EVNPDK
+2195 
-2201 ADGEYLLNVEDAH
+2201 G
-2214 LTLTKL
+2214 
-2220 TLRANATMTVTD
+2220 
-2232 SRIDYNAFEG
+2232 
-2242 GSAYLSVYTNSVL
+2242 VL
-2255 NVSGSTIGFDPRQS
+2255 NVSG
-2269 KVNDPA
+2269 A
-2275 DLPDAG
+2275 DASVVLR
-2281 TGAGAYW
+2281 
-2288 NWAPTWNIYGTANI
+2288 NN
-2302 EDSTL
+2302 
-2307 FAYVGQANQAGF
+2307 
-2319 DVRGNGTATI
+2319 
-2329 TGSEVSLA
+2329 TGSAIPVTVSA
-2337 LLNVGTSYEENKL
+2337 MSSLNISGGATFANETGGMQNLGTVNV
-2350 DPAAD
+2350 D
-2355 KSNLLATLT
+2355 NATLT
-2364 LDGTTVRN
+2364 LGGTLENSGTV
-2372 TQYRGDYT
+2372 T
-2380 TQNGINVGQA
+2380 
-2390 DGTSAGKVVIRNGSD
+2390 
-2405 IDFTVLTYNDA
+2405 
-2416 REIGL
+2416 
-2421 SVRNDKSSV
+2421 
-2430 EISDSTFKA
+2430 
-2439 PSITNNG
+2439 
-2446 TITVSGSVLKADEVK
+2446 
-2461 NDGTILVSGTSVLN
+2461 VSGTSVLN

-2481 EIVLVDG
+2481 EIVLADG

-2553 VPGNTAAREYFS
+2553 VPGDTAAREYFS

-2570 GTLTVD
+2570 GALTVD

-2650 TVTFGEA
+2650 AVTFGEA
-2657 HASLAEMGV
+2657 HASKAEMGV

-2703 EGSSFKLYSAN
+2703 EGSSFKLYSAS

-2720 TYNYAVNEGAIIVE
+2720 TYNYAVNGGAIIVE

-2772 FTVSGASTLNIGT
+2772 FTVSGTSTLNIGSVNAASGDAHRIQIAAGTTLKDSVIGGEIRVLGDLTVDGELALGNGGIWCGYGSTQTTATISGGMITAKYAMFQYGTYVISADMTLDYGYLSYGGTFTVNSTIKASGQSGEPFYVRGDVTLADGGKLLIDKALWLDYEGAVLTVADGAAVEAGGLKLIADTSMNVNGGSVKVGNTLENNGTVTVSGASTLNIGT

-2896 HSGYNFY
+2896 HSGVNFY
-2903 VYNNDSTD
+2903 VYNNDSAD

-3034 TFTSTGTITA
+3034 AFTSTGTITA

-3173 AVAVTAGTLSIDTV
+3173 AVAVTGGTLSIDTV

-3216 TVSGTMANRTKYVL
+3216 TVSDTTAMANRTKYVL

-3268 QKSNDW
+3268 QKTDDW
-3274 FMLSRDTVQTV
+3274 FNKAGDSPLTV
-3285 LPEDGYAF
+3285 LPADGYVF
-3293 GGSDMHESAV
+3293 GGSDMYEDTSRN
-3303 MSVERDLNV
+3303 ERLKLEV
-3312 ATNGQNAGARV
+3312 ATADGANARARI

-3349 VGKGVIGGN
+3349 VGKGVFGGN
-3358 RVESGSIGGTL
+3358 QIESGSIGGTL
-3369 TSSVTIDSADGT
+3369 NSSVTINSADGS
-3381 FGFIVGGNQLTGGEL
+3381 FGLIAGGHHVGGSSELNSTGG
-3396 NGFGSTSVTIQNGTF
+3396 TSVTINDGSF
-3411 SMWICGGSVAGGD
+3411 KGVIVGGSVIANDANAG
-3424 AAAQV
+3424 V
-3429 MGNTN
+3429 MGNTT
-3434 VTITGGTFNGTG
+3434 VTVTGGTFDKQI
-3446 VFGGGFVQENGTLNQ
+3446 FGGGFVQNNGSLNQ
-3461 VGNTNVTISGGTFAG
+3461 IGNTTVTISGGTFSG
-3476 NIYGGHGAT
+3476 NIYGGHGASNQNT
-3485 NKDASPNGVLFGN
+3485 SSNAMLFGN

-3510 NIYGGGFDQSKVQGD
+3510 NIYGGGFDRSKVQGD

-3544 DGDASNARYWSK
+3544 DGDASNARYWGSN
-3556 GSFVTGDR
+3556 SFVGGDR
-3564 YLTFDAFTGEFG
+3564 YLTFDAFSGEFG

>member
-1 MAVALNET
+1 MAVTFDEATKSYTNGVTTLELKNGAYEIGTLEQLKLFRDAVNEGNSFQGQTVKLTAADGVIDLNNEEWEPIGRSGIPFKGAFDGNGVTIQNLKITKGVDNVAQNNCIGFFGLTNSPASIKNVTIENVDITGSLYVGAIVGYGYTGTELSNCHVTGKIEIEGWWYIGGIGGNGYMKKVDNCTVSGTDGSYIKGINGSYVGGIWGYRGEGAQSISNSSVSNIDISGDDRIGGICGIAHYGNTIDGCKVENSTISSAYNEGNTALIAGANLGTSQTPAILLNNTADDTTQSNLTIAGTVVENPPVLGENDHQGNPGGAAIIGDVEKNESGEIISGIISVVGT
-9 GYVAVVGDVQYKT
+9 NKQEVNLDDKLPLADGMAVYPNSDGSLVVDEAGYVAAVGDVRYKS

-29 AQAGGTVTL
+29 VQAGGTVTL

-89 VIDVKDSAVLNLD
+89 VIDVKGSAVLNLD

-139 TLTHDEN
+139 TLKHDEN
-146 CGSTGSNSA
+146 SGSIGTNSA
-155 ARAVYAYGNSGGS
+155 AHAVYAYGSSGGS

-181 KTDATYAGDFVAQ
+181 KTDATYTGYVSQLFV
-194 WYVDGG
+194 GG
-200 IALELGGNA
+200 NVALQLGGNA
-209 AVEVKNSTIH
+209 AVEIKNTTIH
-219 GGDSDWRNAEEAINV
+219 GGDSDWYNAADAINV
-234 SNSFKGTLNIS
+234 SNTFDGTLSIS
-245 GNSKI
+245 GSSKI
-250 SGGNALNGTGK
+250 SGGNALNGTGQ

-322 AVGGDAGSISINS
+322 AAGGNAGSISINS

-347 TLNGDGDGND
+347 TLNGDGNGND

-416 EVTGE
+416 EATGE

-507 SYVNADRAAAL
+507 SYVSAGSAAAL

-533 SRSAFIVTGTSE
+533 GRSAFIVTGTSE

-555 NNTIIASKGD
+555 NNTIIASKGG

-622 IYGSNASYD
+622 IYGSNASFD

-675 NTGSF
+675 NAGSF

-719 TFDADGKI
+719 TLDADGKI

-785 DGKYYDINAYSSAS
+785 DGKYYDINAFVSMEAATAAQTEETEIISITSGIYDGNAIQFVKGVEVASESAVFSNVWSFGVNS
-799 DAFDSFTAENR
+799 DTGRDFDMETAE
-810 NIELIGDQ
+810 
-818 LLKTDFDDGGEW
+818 KFTVT
-830 PKRNFDLAL
+830 
-839 DGDLTLKAA
+839 GDLTVGQFYAEKNANVYVKIDGNLTTVGSFGAKLATQVDVNGTVTVTPPQNGAA
-848 DGAESTLTLTV
+848 QVMVYGTMNVTGKLEST
-859 VDSQN
+859 
-864 SGGGSTNEVGELAF
+864 SGAM
-878 YSSSADQRATFT
+878 
-890 LEKGVTIDTNA
+890 
-901 KIWFGR
+901 
-907 PTQSSSS
+907 
-914 DTTPTDIVVNGN
+914 
-926 IIQQAHD
+926 
-933 GRYYG
+933 
-938 ILQIQTEKDS
+938 
-948 TVLVNGSVAFGWTL
+948 
-962 SVRGAVFTVS
+962 GAVLRV
-972 STGEVKASDPAS
+972 GDASYE
-984 TSSTILVDARSG
+984 TEY
-996 VGGKFIVDGSK
+996 GKG
-1007 AVSAVV
+1007 
-1013 LDVDE
+1013 
-1018 LGSFEMKNEAAA
+1018 
-1030 AFDTVDLAKNATLL
+1030 
-1044 VADGSTLT
+1044 
-1052 ADAVTNA
+1052 
-1059 GTIQI
+1059 
-1064 TGENGKLAVAE
+1064 
-1075 GGLTNKGAI
+1075 
-1084 VFGASDKTVNTTFDV
+1084 
-1099 GMLSKKAGSSAFN
+1099 
-1112 FQNGEVT
+1112 
-1119 LTGVMADGIRIQP
+1119 
-1132 FNVGRNSENVA
+1132 
-1143 LSAASATVNIAAG
+1143 
-1156 AVVNAHQAYI
+1156 
-1166 AENYSANEHTLNV
+1166 
-1179 YGTLNVMTSIFH
+1179 GTLNVSGSDASVVLRNTTGSAIPVTVSAFSSLTIADGATFINETGGL
-1191 KMQGNLNI
+1191 KNL
-1199 YGTVTGDYMQGAGN
+1199 GTVTVNNGTLTLSEAFEN
-1213 VLVSGKEA
+1213 SG
-1221 TLNLAGAGSNGS
+1221 TLNFSNTTTDFG
-1233 LQLGRTGRTF
+1233 TVAN
-1243 RIADGGT
+1243 ADGGM
-1250 VIAGGKVQIGY
+1250 
-1261 SGYNGTVEIT
+1261 
-1271 GGGRLEAQSIAV
+1271 V
-1283 NGRSTLTL
+1283 N
-1291 DHTAS
+1291 
-1296 LSFGSITKAAN
+1296 
-1307 ATITVDLSGY
+1307 
-1317 TDQFALLIEN
+1317 
-1327 TGSDATD
+1327 
-1334 YASLISNWN
+1334 
-1343 ELEAAGCTVV
+1343 
-1353 GNDLFLGEV
+1353 FLGGNE
-1362 DMTVFKVDAGWNGS
+1362 
-1376 EFTEEVAPGYRYG
+1376 
-1389 INAFDNISAAVAASD
+1389 IS
-1404 SSEIMVVGGTFDGNQ
+1404 
-1419 FFDGHSAVIAGTAEN
+1419 
-1434 EVVVNGYIF
+1434 
-1443 GGAYNGNTG
+1443 
-1452 DASVKITG
+1452 
-1460 GSVRRVYGAG
+1460 
-1470 SYDQAGTYTAGDIA
+1470 
-1484 VEIAEGVTVSERV
+1484 
-1497 GAAKVDSGNLTTG
+1497 
-1510 DVTITSAGDMTNLF
+1510 
-1524 GGAQVWYKGSS
+1524 
-1535 ATHKSVT
+1535 
-1542 VNLTGE
+1542 
-1548 MSDVV
+1548 
-1553 YAAGQAMHGG
+1553 
-1563 WITVENGVTVNVDG
+1563 
-1577 GSIGSDGLMGGG
+1577 
-1589 FTRSD
+1589 
-1594 ISETDTAGGITIS
+1594 
-1607 GGTWIN
+1607 
-1613 FSAGDISAIYGGTH
+1613 
-1627 TYSLSGQLEAVS
+1627 
-1639 NITGGTHIAMTGGT
+1639 
-1653 AGNVQGGGYT
+1653 
-1663 AWGSKSV
+1663 
-1670 IDSTEVN
+1670 
-1677 ISGGTVLYDVQGGSY
+1677 GTVL
-1692 VVGGGKDAASGN
+1692 GGGD
-1704 SSTITGD
+1704 
-1711 ATVRIS
+1711 
-1717 GDAVIQGNV
+1717 
-1726 IGGGWVNWATGTA
+1726 
-1739 ASTIGGV
+1739 
-1746 STVSVEGGTIHG
+1746 
-1758 DVIGGGVAVAHT
+1758 
-1770 YDAASSVLKS
+1770 
-1780 ESAQTVVTLTGGTVK
+1780 
-1795 GNVYGGGYAE
+1795 
-1805 DAYGKGSAV
+1805 
-1814 SSDASGSSVTVAGAT
+1814 
-1829 VEGDIYAGGFASGEN
+1829 
-1844 TTSTVTGNVAVTIS
+1844 
-1858 SGTIKGDVYGGSK
+1858 
-1871 GGTVNGDSVITISG
+1871 
-1885 GTFDPAKGI
+1885 
-1894 YGSDSVKGSSLLN
+1894 
-1907 FTNTEALEVGT
+1907 
-1918 VSGFASVTLGAGDVK
+1918 
-1933 FNAIESEEVNFGG
+1933 VNFNGI
-1946 SLSFEEVAEGGI
+1946 LSFEEAAEGEPSVI
-1958 TVQKNGT
+1958 AQKNG
-1965 EVMLAAGRKN
+1965 AAVTLKAGKD
-1975 ISSVKSEDVEIGSM
+1975 VLTGKVAAEDVNVGGMASGM
-1989 GRNGQLTGVEQLVL
+1989 VSGVEQLVL
-2003 QKGNELAVTDLTIY
+2003 QGGSLALEDLTIHA
-2017 GGSSLTITLGSTFSF
+2017 GSSLTMDLNSSFAFSGTVAVNQAGVVVDGTTAYVYGAGSF
-2032 TGTVDLVDSGFVLN
+2032 TVDASAFTTG
-2046 GGNSYLY
+2046 SYKL
-2053 GAAAVTVDLSGRE
+2053 
-2066 EGKAY
+2066 
-2071 KVIDYTG
+2071 IDYTG

-2108 NAEILYVSNSYTG
+2108 SAEILYVSNSYTG
-2121 DAGDVTADGNI
+2121 DAGDVMADGNI

-2151 GGATIDLQDE
+2151 GGAMIDLQDE

-2281 TGAGAYW
+2281 TYW

-2350 DPAAD
+2350 DSAAD

-2380 TQNGINVGQA
+2380 TQNGINVGQE
-2390 DGTSAGKVVIRNGSD
+2390 DGTSAGKLVIRNGSD

-2481 EIVLVDG
+2481 EIVLADG

-2553 VPGNTAAREYFS
+2553 VPGDTAAREYFS

-2570 GTLTVD
+2570 GALTVD

-2692 NDDDV
+2692 NDGDV

-2703 EGSSFKLYSAN
+2703 EGSSFKLYSASD
-2714 GRTVTG
+2714 RTATR
-2720 TYNYAVNEGAIIVE
+2720 TYNYAVNEGAIVVA

-2772 FTVSGASTLNIGT
+2772 FTVSGASTLNIGK
-2785 LTGNMLQVVADTT
+2785 LTGNTLQVVADTT

-2839 RTNDYKLVI
+2839 RTNDYKFVI

-2879 NYWQSKG
+2879 DYWQSKG
-2886 TVTVDASTIN
+2886 MVTVDASTIN

-2936 NETVSGV
+2936 TETVSGV

-3173 AVAVTAGTLSIDTV
+3173 AVAVTGGTLSIDTV

-3216 TVSGTMANRTKYVL
+3216 TVSDTTAMANRTKYVL

-3268 QKSNDW
+3268 QKTDDW
-3274 FMLSRDTVQTV
+3274 FNKAGDSSLTV
-3285 LPEDGYAF
+3285 LPADGYVF
-3293 GGSDMHESAV
+3293 GGSDMYEDTSRN
-3303 MSVERDLNV
+3303 ERLKLEVVTTDSE
-3312 ATNGQNAGARV
+3312 NARARV

-3349 VGKGVIGGN
+3349 VGKGVFGGN
-3358 RVESGSIGGTL
+3358 QIESGSIGGTL
-3369 TSSVTIDSADGT
+3369 NSSVTINSADGS
-3381 FGFIVGGNQLTGGEL
+3381 FGLIVGGHHVGGSSELNSTGG
-3396 NGFGSTSVTIQNGTF
+3396 TSVTISDGSF
-3411 SMWICGGSVAGGD
+3411 KGVIVGGSVIANDANAG
-3424 AAAQV
+3424 V
-3429 MGNTN
+3429 MGNTT
-3434 VTITGGTFNGTG
+3434 VTITGGTFDKQI
-3446 VFGGGFVQENGTLNQ
+3446 FGGGFVQNNGSLNQ
-3461 VGNTNVTISGGTFAG
+3461 IGNTTVTISGGTFSG
-3476 NIYGGHGAT
+3476 NIYGGHGASNQNT
-3485 NKDASPNGVLFGN
+3485 SSNAMLFGN

-3510 NIYGGGFDQSKVQGD
+3510 NIYGGGFDRSKVQGD

-3544 DGDASNARYWSK
+3544 DGDASNARYWGSN
-3556 GSFVTGDR
+3556 SFVGGDR
-3564 YLTFDAFTGEFG
+3564 YLTFDAFSGEFG

>member
-1 MAVALNET
+1 MAVTFDEATKSYTDGVTTLELKNGAYEIGTVEQLKLFRDAVNEGNSFAKATVKLTADIDLENEEWTPIGTQANAFAGIFDGGGHTVSNLYINQPSMVDVGFFGYTRDGEIRNLTIENADVTGYLDVGAVAGTPYTSKYTNITLAGTVKVEGYSYVGGMLGKNAYADLTGLTVDAAAGSYVKAESENYRSYVGGVVGFMGEGNITVKDVASNINVSGSTCDVGGIAGIAHYGNTFINVTCTAQEVVLVNAQDEGDHLEVGGIAGVWFNQAGNTVQMINCKVENTELKSSLNGVEQNVSANAVTGKSYLAESET
-9 GYVAVVGDVQYKT
+9 SGSLLVGQNVTIDDATGKYTGGEFTVSGPNAVEVLNGKLVDGMQAYPDSDGSLIVDEAGYVAAVGDVRYKT

-38 LDDVALDATLEISKN
+38 LDDVALDATLEIGKN

-89 VIDVKDSAVLNLD
+89 VIDVKGSAVLNLD

-416 EVTGE
+416 EATGE

-533 SRSAFIVTGTSE
+533 GRSAFIVTGTSE

-555 NNTIIASKGD
+555 NNTIIASKGG

-622 IYGSNASYD
+622 IYGSNASFD

-675 NTGSF
+675 NAGSF

-708 EGQYSYAGTGV
+708 EGQYSYAGTSV
-719 TFDADGKI
+719 TLDADGKI

-785 DGKYYDINAYSSAS
+785 DGKYYDINAFVSMEAATAAQTEETEIISITSGIYDGNAIQFVKGVEVASESAVFSNVWSFGVNS
-799 DAFDSFTAENR
+799 DTGRDFDMETAE
-810 NIELIGDQ
+810 
-818 LLKTDFDDGGEW
+818 KFTVT
-830 PKRNFDLAL
+830 
-839 DGDLTLKAA
+839 GDLTVGQFYAEKNANVYVKIDGNLTTVGSFGAKLATQVDVNGTVTVTPPQNGAA
-848 DGAESTLTLTV
+848 QVMVYGTMNVTGKLEST
-859 VDSQN
+859 
-864 SGGGSTNEVGELAF
+864 SGAM
-878 YSSSADQRATFT
+878 
-890 LEKGVTIDTNA
+890 
-901 KIWFGR
+901 
-907 PTQSSSS
+907 
-914 DTTPTDIVVNGN
+914 
-926 IIQQAHD
+926 
-933 GRYYG
+933 
-938 ILQIQTEKDS
+938 
-948 TVLVNGSVAFGWTL
+948 
-962 SVRGAVFTVS
+962 GAVLRV
-972 STGEVKASDPAS
+972 GDASYE
-984 TSSTILVDARSG
+984 TEY
-996 VGGKFIVDGSK
+996 GKG
-1007 AVSAVV
+1007 
-1013 LDVDE
+1013 
-1018 LGSFEMKNEAAA
+1018 
-1030 AFDTVDLAKNATLL
+1030 
-1044 VADGSTLT
+1044 
-1052 ADAVTNA
+1052 
-1059 GTIQI
+1059 
-1064 TGENGKLAVAE
+1064 
-1075 GGLTNKGAI
+1075 
-1084 VFGASDKTVNTTFDV
+1084 
-1099 GMLSKKAGSSAFN
+1099 
-1112 FQNGEVT
+1112 
-1119 LTGVMADGIRIQP
+1119 
-1132 FNVGRNSENVA
+1132 
-1143 LSAASATVNIAAG
+1143 
-1156 AVVNAHQAYI
+1156 
-1166 AENYSANEHTLNV
+1166 
-1179 YGTLNVMTSIFH
+1179 GTLNVSGSDASIVLRNTTGSAIPVTVSAFSSLTIADGATFINETGGL
-1191 KMQGNLNI
+1191 KNL
-1199 YGTVTGDYMQGAGN
+1199 GTVTVNNGTLTLSEAFEN
-1213 VLVSGKEA
+1213 SG
-1221 TLNLAGAGSNGS
+1221 TLNFSNTTTDFG
-1233 LQLGRTGRTF
+1233 TVAN
-1243 RIADGGT
+1243 ADGGM
-1250 VIAGGKVQIGY
+1250 
-1261 SGYNGTVEIT
+1261 
-1271 GGGRLEAQSIAV
+1271 V
-1283 NGRSTLTL
+1283 N
-1291 DHTAS
+1291 
-1296 LSFGSITKAAN
+1296 
-1307 ATITVDLSGY
+1307 
-1317 TDQFALLIEN
+1317 
-1327 TGSDATD
+1327 
-1334 YASLISNWN
+1334 
-1343 ELEAAGCTVV
+1343 
-1353 GNDLFLGEV
+1353 FLGGNE
-1362 DMTVFKVDAGWNGS
+1362 
-1376 EFTEEVAPGYRYG
+1376 
-1389 INAFDNISAAVAASD
+1389 IS
-1404 SSEIMVVGGTFDGNQ
+1404 
-1419 FFDGHSAVIAGTAEN
+1419 
-1434 EVVVNGYIF
+1434 
-1443 GGAYNGNTG
+1443 
-1452 DASVKITG
+1452 
-1460 GSVRRVYGAG
+1460 
-1470 SYDQAGTYTAGDIA
+1470 
-1484 VEIAEGVTVSERV
+1484 
-1497 GAAKVDSGNLTTG
+1497 
-1510 DVTITSAGDMTNLF
+1510 
-1524 GGAQVWYKGSS
+1524 
-1535 ATHKSVT
+1535 
-1542 VNLTGE
+1542 
-1548 MSDVV
+1548 
-1553 YAAGQAMHGG
+1553 
-1563 WITVENGVTVNVDG
+1563 
-1577 GSIGSDGLMGGG
+1577 
-1589 FTRSD
+1589 
-1594 ISETDTAGGITIS
+1594 
-1607 GGTWIN
+1607 
-1613 FSAGDISAIYGGTH
+1613 
-1627 TYSLSGQLEAVS
+1627 
-1639 NITGGTHIAMTGGT
+1639 
-1653 AGNVQGGGYT
+1653 
-1663 AWGSKSV
+1663 
-1670 IDSTEVN
+1670 
-1677 ISGGTVLYDVQGGSY
+1677 GTVL
-1692 VVGGGKDAASGN
+1692 GGGD
-1704 SSTITGD
+1704 
-1711 ATVRIS
+1711 
-1717 GDAVIQGNV
+1717 
-1726 IGGGWVNWATGTA
+1726 
-1739 ASTIGGV
+1739 
-1746 STVSVEGGTIHG
+1746 
-1758 DVIGGGVAVAHT
+1758 
-1770 YDAASSVLKS
+1770 
-1780 ESAQTVVTLTGGTVK
+1780 
-1795 GNVYGGGYAE
+1795 
-1805 DAYGKGSAV
+1805 
-1814 SSDASGSSVTVAGAT
+1814 
-1829 VEGDIYAGGFASGEN
+1829 
-1844 TTSTVTGNVAVTIS
+1844 
-1858 SGTIKGDVYGGSK
+1858 
-1871 GGTVNGDSVITISG
+1871 
-1885 GTFDPAKGI
+1885 
-1894 YGSDSVKGSSLLN
+1894 
-1907 FTNTEALEVGT
+1907 
-1918 VSGFASVTLGAGDVK
+1918 
-1933 FNAIESEEVNFGG
+1933 VNFNGI
-1946 SLSFEEVAEGGI
+1946 LSFEEAAEGEPSVI
-1958 TVQKNGT
+1958 AQKNG
-1965 EVMLAAGRKN
+1965 AAVTLKAGKD
-1975 ISSVKSEDVEIGSM
+1975 VLTGKVAAEDVNVGGMASGM
-1989 GRNGQLTGVEQLVL
+1989 VSGVEQLVL
-2003 QKGNELAVTDLTIY
+2003 QGGSLALEDLTIHA
-2017 GGSSLTITLGSTFSF
+2017 GSSLTMDLNSSFAFSGTVAVNQAGVVVDGTTAYVYGAGSF
-2032 TGTVDLVDSGFVLN
+2032 TVDASAFTTG
-2046 GGNSYLY
+2046 S
-2053 GAAAVTVDLSGRE
+2053 
-2066 EGKAY
+2066 Y

-2380 TQNGINVGQA
+2380 TQNGINVGQE
-2390 DGTSAGKVVIRNGSD
+2390 DGTSAGKLVIRNGSD

-2446 TITVSGSVLKADEVK
+2446 TITVSGSELKADEVK

-2553 VPGNTAAREYFS
+2553 VPGDPAAREYFS

-2570 GTLTVD
+2570 GALTVD

-2703 EGSSFKLYSAN
+2703 EGSSFKLYSAS
-2714 GRTVTG
+2714 GRTATG
-2720 TYNYAVNEGAIIVE
+2720 TYNYAVNEGAIIVA

-2772 FTVSGASTLNIGT
+2772 FTVSGASTLNIGK
-2785 LTGNMLQVVADTT
+2785 LTGNTLQVVADTT
-2798 LTDSVIGGNVS
+2798 LTDSVIGGNIS

-2872 GATLDIS
+2872 GAMLDIS

-2936 NETVSGV
+2936 NDTVSGV

-3034 TFTSTGTITA
+3034 AFTSTGTITA

-3173 AVAVTAGTLSIDTV
+3173 AVAVTGGTLSIDTV

-3216 TVSGTMANRTKYVL
+3216 TVSDTTAMANRTKYVL

-3268 QKSNDW
+3268 QKTDDW
-3274 FMLSRDTVQTV
+3274 FNKAGDSSLTV
-3285 LPEDGYAF
+3285 LPADGYVF
-3293 GGSDMHESAV
+3293 GGSDMYEDTSRN
-3303 MSVERDLNV
+3303 ERLKLEVVTTDSE
-3312 ATNGQNAGARV
+3312 NARARV

-3349 VGKGVIGGN
+3349 VGKGVFGGN
-3358 RVESGSIGGTL
+3358 QIESGSIGGTL
-3369 TSSVTIDSADGT
+3369 NSSVTINSADGS
-3381 FGFIVGGNQLTGGEL
+3381 FGLIVGGHHVGGSSELNSTGG
-3396 NGFGSTSVTIQNGTF
+3396 TSVTISDGSF
-3411 SMWICGGSVAGGD
+3411 KGVIVGGSVIANDANAG
-3424 AAAQV
+3424 V
-3429 MGNTN
+3429 MGNTT
-3434 VTITGGTFNGTG
+3434 VTITGGTFDKQI
-3446 VFGGGFVQENGTLNQ
+3446 FGGGFVQNNGSLNQ
-3461 VGNTNVTISGGTFAG
+3461 IGNTTVTISGGTFSG
-3476 NIYGGHGAT
+3476 NIYGGHGASNQNT
-3485 NKDASPNGVLFGN
+3485 SSNAMLFGN

-3510 NIYGGGFDQSKVQGD
+3510 NIYGGGFDRSKVQGD

-3544 DGDASNARYWSK
+3544 DGDASNARYWGSN
-3556 GSFVTGDR
+3556 SFVGGDR
-3564 YLTFDAFTGEFG
+3564 YLTFDAFSGEFG

-3621 NDLAGDTLVLSGW
+3621 NDLTGDTLVLSGW

>member
-29 AQAGGTVTL
+29 VQAGGTVTL
-38 LDDVALDATLEISKN
+38 LDDVALDATLEIGKN

-89 VIDVKDSAVLNLD
+89 VIDVKGSAVLNLD

-416 EVTGE
+416 EATGE

-533 SRSAFIVTGTSE
+533 GRSAFIVTGTSE

-555 NNTIIASKGD
+555 NNTIIASKGG

-622 IYGSNASYD
+622 IYGSNASFD

-779 TGTILD
+779 KGTILD

-1143 LSAASATVNIAAG
+1143 LDAASAIVNIAAG
-1156 AVVNAHQAYI
+1156 AVVNTHQTYI
-1166 AENYSANEHTLNV
+1166 AENDGVNEHTLNV
-1179 YGTLNVMTSIFH
+1179 YGTLNAMTSIFH

-1199 YGTVTGDYMQGAGN
+1199 YGTVTANYMQGAGN
-1213 VLVSGKEA
+1213 VLVSGENA
-1221 TLNLAGAGSNGS
+1221 VLNLAGNGGNS
-1233 LQLGRTGRTF
+1233 LLMGRTGRTF

-1250 VIAGGKVQIGY
+1250 VIAGGNVSVGYDEY
-1261 SGYNGTVEIT
+1261 SGVMEIT
-1271 GGGRLEAQSIAV
+1271 GGGRLEAQTITV
-1283 NGRSTLTL
+1283 NNSSRLTL

-1484 VEIAEGVTVSERV
+1484 VEIAEGVTIGERV
-1497 GAAKVDSGNLTTG
+1497 GAAKVDAGNLTTG

-1553 YAAGQAMHGG
+1553 YVAGQAMHGG

-1758 DVIGGGVAVAHT
+1758 DVIGGGVAVTYA

-1946 SLSFEEVAEGGI
+1946 SLSFEEVTEGGI

-2032 TGTVDLVDSGFVLN
+2032 AGTVDLVDSGFVLN

-2071 KVIDYTG
+2071 KLVAYTGAGDADFSFVTVDADTVEFNNSLYLADADRSTFYVRLDYTEEN
-2078 TAVQD
+2078 A
-2083 YSFVSNLGELENKL
+2083 LEEGL
-2097 IFNND
+2097 IF
-2102 LYITDK
+2102 
-2108 NAEILYVSNSYTG
+2108 
-2121 DAGDVTADGNI
+2121 
-2132 LGYNAFATAKEAFS
+2132 GYNAFNGLNQALGEA
-2146 SANSS
+2146 
-2151 GGATIDLQDE
+2151 
-2161 VYTYAAPQGTGV
+2161 AAGPDKIMIA
-2173 ELTNAGTY
+2173 AGTY
-2181 TVINGKGVLLNYEL
+2181 DEGAAQFVKGVEVVSENAVFANVWNFGVNSDTGRDFDMETAEKFTVTGDLTVGQFYAEKNANVYVKIDGNLTTVGSFGAKLATQVDVNGTVTVTPPQNGAAQVMVYGTMNVTGTLDVTTGAMGAVLRVGDGRYETEYGKG
-2195 EVNPDK
+2195 
-2201 ADGEYLLNVEDAH
+2201 G
-2214 LTLTKL
+2214 
-2220 TLRANATMTVTD
+2220 
-2232 SRIDYNAFEG
+2232 
-2242 GSAYLSVYTNSVL
+2242 VL
-2255 NVSGSTIGFDPRQS
+2255 NVSG
-2269 KVNDPA
+2269 A
-2275 DLPDAG
+2275 DASVVLR
-2281 TGAGAYW
+2281 
-2288 NWAPTWNIYGTANI
+2288 NN
-2302 EDSTL
+2302 
-2307 FAYVGQANQAGF
+2307 
-2319 DVRGNGTATI
+2319 
-2329 TGSEVSLA
+2329 TGSAIPVTVSA
-2337 LLNVGTSYEENKL
+2337 MSSLNISGGATFANETGGMQNLGTVNV
-2350 DPAAD
+2350 D
-2355 KSNLLATLT
+2355 NATLT
-2364 LDGTTVRN
+2364 LGGTLENSGTV
-2372 TQYRGDYT
+2372 T
-2380 TQNGINVGQA
+2380 
-2390 DGTSAGKVVIRNGSD
+2390 
-2405 IDFTVLTYNDA
+2405 
-2416 REIGL
+2416 
-2421 SVRNDKSSV
+2421 
-2430 EISDSTFKA
+2430 
-2439 PSITNNG
+2439 
-2446 TITVSGSVLKADEVK
+2446 
-2461 NDGTILVSGTSVLN
+2461 VSGTSVLN

-2481 EIVLVDG
+2481 EIVLADG
-2488 ATLTDSSV
+2488 AMLTDSSV

-2553 VPGNTAAREYFS
+2553 VPGDTAAREYFS

-2570 GTLTVD
+2570 GALTVD

-2657 HASLAEMGV
+2657 HAYKAEMGV

-2675 ATISAGG
+2675 ATILAGG

-2703 EGSSFKLYSAN
+2703 EGSSFKLYSAS
-2714 GRTVTG
+2714 GRTATG
-2720 TYNYAVNEGAIIVE
+2720 TYNYAVNEGAIIVA

-2772 FTVSGASTLNIGT
+2772 FTVSGVSTLNIGK
-2785 LTGNMLQVVADTT
+2785 LTGNTLQVVADTT

-2839 RTNDYKLVI
+2839 RTNDYKFVI

-2879 NYWQSKG
+2879 DYWQSKG
-2886 TVTVDASTIN
+2886 MVTVDASTIN

-2936 NETVSGV
+2936 TETVSGV

-3034 TFTSTGTITA
+3034 AFTSTGTITA

-3173 AVAVTAGTLSIDTV
+3173 AVAVTGGTLSIDTV

-3396 NGFGSTSVTIQNGTF
+3396 NGFGGTSVTIQNGTF

>member
-29 AQAGGTVTL
+29 VQAGGTVTL
-38 LDDVALDATLEISKN
+38 LDDVALDATLEIGKN

-89 VIDVKDSAVLNLD
+89 VIDVKGSAVLNLD

-416 EVTGE
+416 EATGE

-533 SRSAFIVTGTSE
+533 GRSAFIVTGTSE

-555 NNTIIASKGD
+555 NNTIIASKGG

-622 IYGSNASYD
+622 IYGSNASFD

-779 TGTILD
+779 KGTILD

-1143 LSAASATVNIAAG
+1143 LDAASAIVNIAAG
-1156 AVVNAHQAYI
+1156 AVVNTHQTYI
-1166 AENYSANEHTLNV
+1166 AENDGVNEHTLNV
-1179 YGTLNVMTSIFH
+1179 YGTLNAMTSIFH

-1199 YGTVTGDYMQGAGN
+1199 YGTVTANYMQGAGN
-1213 VLVSGKEA
+1213 VLVSGENA
-1221 TLNLAGAGSNGS
+1221 VLNLAGNGGNS
-1233 LQLGRTGRTF
+1233 LLMGRTGRTF

-1250 VIAGGKVQIGY
+1250 VIAGGNVSVGYDEY
-1261 SGYNGTVEIT
+1261 SGVMEIT
-1271 GGGRLEAQSIAV
+1271 GGGRLEAQTITV
-1283 NGRSTLTL
+1283 NNSSRLTL

-1484 VEIAEGVTVSERV
+1484 VEIAEGVTIGERV
-1497 GAAKVDSGNLTTG
+1497 GAAKVDAGNLTTG

-1758 DVIGGGVAVAHT
+1758 DVIGGGVAVTYA

-1946 SLSFEEVAEGGI
+1946 SLSFEEVTEGGI

-2032 TGTVDLVDSGFVLN
+2032 AGTVDLVDSGFVLN

-2071 KVIDYTG
+2071 KLVAYTGAGDADFSFVTVDADTVEFNNSLYLADADRSTFYVRLDYTEEN
-2078 TAVQD
+2078 A
-2083 YSFVSNLGELENKL
+2083 LEEGL
-2097 IFNND
+2097 IF
-2102 LYITDK
+2102 
-2108 NAEILYVSNSYTG
+2108 
-2121 DAGDVTADGNI
+2121 
-2132 LGYNAFATAKEAFS
+2132 GYNAFNGLNQALGEA
-2146 SANSS
+2146 
-2151 GGATIDLQDE
+2151 
-2161 VYTYAAPQGTGV
+2161 AAGPDKIMIA
-2173 ELTNAGTY
+2173 AGTY
-2181 TVINGKGVLLNYEL
+2181 DEGAAQFVKGVEVVSENAVFANVWNFGVNSDTGRDFDMETAEKFTVTGDLTVGQFYAEKNANVYVKIDGNLTTVGSFGAKLATQVDVNGTVTVTPPQNGAAQVMVYGTMNVTGTLDVTTGAMGAVLRVGDGRYETEYGKG
-2195 EVNPDK
+2195 
-2201 ADGEYLLNVEDAH
+2201 G
-2214 LTLTKL
+2214 
-2220 TLRANATMTVTD
+2220 
-2232 SRIDYNAFEG
+2232 
-2242 GSAYLSVYTNSVL
+2242 VL
-2255 NVSGSTIGFDPRQS
+2255 NVSG
-2269 KVNDPA
+2269 A
-2275 DLPDAG
+2275 DASVVLR
-2281 TGAGAYW
+2281 
-2288 NWAPTWNIYGTANI
+2288 NN
-2302 EDSTL
+2302 
-2307 FAYVGQANQAGF
+2307 
-2319 DVRGNGTATI
+2319 
-2329 TGSEVSLA
+2329 TGSAIPVTVSA
-2337 LLNVGTSYEENKL
+2337 MSSLNISGGATFANETGGMQNLGTVNV
-2350 DPAAD
+2350 D
-2355 KSNLLATLT
+2355 NATLT
-2364 LDGTTVRN
+2364 LGGTLENSGTV
-2372 TQYRGDYT
+2372 T
-2380 TQNGINVGQA
+2380 
-2390 DGTSAGKVVIRNGSD
+2390 
-2405 IDFTVLTYNDA
+2405 
-2416 REIGL
+2416 
-2421 SVRNDKSSV
+2421 
-2430 EISDSTFKA
+2430 
-2439 PSITNNG
+2439 
-2446 TITVSGSVLKADEVK
+2446 
-2461 NDGTILVSGTSVLN
+2461 VSGTSVLN

-2481 EIVLVDG
+2481 EIVLADG
-2488 ATLTDSSV
+2488 AMLTDSSV

-2553 VPGNTAAREYFS
+2553 VPGDTAAREYFS

-2570 GTLTVD
+2570 GALTVD

-2657 HASLAEMGV
+2657 HAYKAEMGV

-2675 ATISAGG
+2675 ATILAGG

-2703 EGSSFKLYSAN
+2703 EGSSFKLYSAS
-2714 GRTVTG
+2714 GRTATG
-2720 TYNYAVNEGAIIVE
+2720 TYNYAVNEGAIIVA

-2772 FTVSGASTLNIGT
+2772 FTVSGVSTLNIGK
-2785 LTGNMLQVVADTT
+2785 LTGNTLQVVADTT

-2839 RTNDYKLVI
+2839 RTNDYKFVI

-2879 NYWQSKG
+2879 DYWQSKG
-2886 TVTVDASTIN
+2886 MVTVDASTIN

-2936 NETVSGV
+2936 TETVSGV

-3034 TFTSTGTITA
+3034 AFTSTGTITA

-3173 AVAVTAGTLSIDTV
+3173 AVAVTGGTLSIDTV

-3396 NGFGSTSVTIQNGTF
+3396 NGFGGTSVTIQNGTF

-3621 NDLAGDTLVLSGW
+3621 NDLAGDSLVLSGW

>member
-1 MAVALNET
+1 MAVTFDEATKSYTDGVTTLELKNGAYEIGTVEQLKLFRDAVNEGNSFAKATVKLTADIDLENEEWTPIGTQANAFAGIFDGGGHTVSNLYINQPSRSDVGFFGYTRDGEIKNLTIENADVTGYLDVGAVAGTPYTSKYTNITLAGTVKVEGYSYVGGMLGKNAYADLTGLTVDVTAGSYVKAESQNYRSYVGGVVGFMGEGNITVKDVTSNINVSGSTCDVGGIAGIAHYGNTFINVTCTAQEVVLVNAQDEGDHLEVGGIAGVWHNQAGNTVQMINCKVENTELKSSLNGVEQDVSANTVTGKAYNAESET
-9 GYVAVVGDVQYKT
+9 SGSLLVGQNVTIDDATGKYTGGEFTVSGPDAVDVLIGKLADGMQAYPDSDGSLIVDEAGYVAAIGDVRYKS
-22 LAEALEA
+22 LVEALAA
-29 AQAGGTVTL
+29 AQAGGT
-38 LDDVALDATLEISKN
+38 
-53 VTLELAGFTVTGNVI
+53 
-68 VQGDADVTFR
+68 
-78 GGVMTAVSGNS
+78 
-89 VIDVKDSAVLNLD
+89 
-102 GMTVDGGN
+102 
-110 ALNVRSS
+110 
-117 IHAVVYESVGGLHIT
+117 
-132 GSEILGG
+132 
-139 TLTHDEN
+139 LT
-146 CGSTGSNSA
+146 
-155 ARAVYAYGNSGGS
+155 
-168 ISIENSTLKGGNG
+168 
-181 KTDATYAGDFVAQ
+181 
-194 WYVDGG
+194 
-200 IALELGGNA
+200 
-209 AVEVKNSTIH
+209 
-219 GGDSDWRNAEEAINV
+219 
-234 SNSFKGTLNIS
+234 
-245 GNSKI
+245 
-250 SGGNALNGTGK
+250 
-261 NWGYGGQGIYTHQTT
+261 
-276 GCTQIDIR
+276 
-284 DSEITGGD
+284 
-292 GGGSWDGSGIELNKN
+292 
-307 VSTNIENSTIASGQG
+307 
-322 AVGGDAGSISINS
+322 
-335 RVSEVDVTLKDV
+335 
-347 TLNGDGDGND
+347 
-357 VIKGATDGIKI
+357 
-368 AGEITIA
+368 
-375 GGTLEDVTFSEI
+375 
-387 ETGTVIK
+387 
-394 TAGTGAVDV
+394 
-403 SSVTGTT
+403 
-410 SVPVFN
+410 
-416 EVTGE
+416 
-421 YEFEP
+421 
-426 AAVSVNG
+426 
-433 KAYRTLAE
+433 
-441 AVAAAQDGDTVTVL
+441 
-455 GNISGETVTVDK
+455 
-467 NLTIVGTRTG
+467 
-477 EEYVGVLNDVIMNAG
+477 
-492 AGVTLSV
+492 
-499 KDLKFGGN
+499 
-507 SYVNADRAAAL
+507 
-518 NVEGCYADVTPSKIT
+518 
-533 SRSAFIVTGTSE
+533 
-545 VSTGLLLTVK
+545 
-555 NNTIIASKGD
+555 
-565 NQAGDAYAAAIFGW
+565 
-579 SYLADGSEISGNTF
+579 
-593 GSETVPYNFIA
+593 
-604 VKTMNAMAGAVI
+604 
-616 KVGNNT
+616 
-622 IYGSNASYD
+622 
-631 FYAFDFFQN
+631 
-640 NSRANVYTVLLDG
+640 
-653 NAVTNANA
+653 
-661 GTSENSFVFACVEA
+661 
-675 NTGSF
+675 
-680 GPGHAQVLIT
+680 
-690 GSNTQDG
+690 
-697 NVVALDQLDLT
+697 
-708 EGQYSYAGTGV
+708 
-719 TFDADGKI
+719 
-727 TAGDFAGDLAAVL
+727 
-740 PALAADLFVTSDG
+740 
-753 VVQPIAAADVSTLYV
+753 
-768 NGEWAVTPDTV
+768 
-779 TGTILD
+779 
-785 DGKYYDINAYSSAS
+785 
-799 DAFDSFTAENR
+799 
-810 NIELIGDQ
+810 LIGDQ

-1143 LSAASATVNIAAG
+1143 LDAASAIVNIAAG
-1156 AVVNAHQAYI
+1156 AVVNTHQTYI
-1166 AENYSANEHTLNV
+1166 AENDGVNEHTLNV
-1179 YGTLNVMTSIFH
+1179 YGTLNAMTSIFH

-1199 YGTVTGDYMQGAGN
+1199 YGTVTANYMQGAGN
-1213 VLVSGKEA
+1213 VLVSGENA
-1221 TLNLAGAGSNGS
+1221 VLNLAGNGGNS
-1233 LQLGRTGRTF
+1233 LLMGRTGRTF

-1250 VIAGGKVQIGY
+1250 VIAGGNVSVGYDEY
-1261 SGYNGTVEIT
+1261 SGVMEIT
-1271 GGGRLEAQSIAV
+1271 GGGRLEAQTITV
-1283 NGRSTLTL
+1283 NNSSRLTL

-1389 INAFDNISAAVAASD
+1389 ITAFDNISAAVAASD

-1484 VEIAEGVTVSERV
+1484 VEIAEGVTIGERV
-1497 GAAKVDSGNLTTG
+1497 GAAKVDAGNLTTG

-1758 DVIGGGVAVAHT
+1758 DVIGGGVAVA
-1770 YDAASSVLKS
+1770 YSGDAASSVLKS

-1805 DAYGKGSAV
+1805 DGYGKGAAV

-1829 VEGDIYAGGFASGEN
+1829 IEGDIYAGGFASGEN

-1946 SLSFEEVAEGGI
+1946 SLSFEEVTEGGI

-2032 TGTVDLVDSGFVLN
+2032 AGTVDLVDSGFVLN

-2053 GAAAVTVDLSGRE
+2053 GAGTVTVDLSGRE

-2071 KVIDYTG
+2071 KLVAYTGAGDADFSFVTVDADTVEFNNSLYLADADRSTFYVRLDYTEEN
-2078 TAVQD
+2078 A
-2083 YSFVSNLGELENKL
+2083 LEEGL
-2097 IFNND
+2097 IF
-2102 LYITDK
+2102 
-2108 NAEILYVSNSYTG
+2108 
-2121 DAGDVTADGNI
+2121 
-2132 LGYNAFATAKEAFS
+2132 GYNAFNGLNQALGEA
-2146 SANSS
+2146 
-2151 GGATIDLQDE
+2151 
-2161 VYTYAAPQGTGV
+2161 AAGPDKIMIA
-2173 ELTNAGTY
+2173 AGTY
-2181 TVINGKGVLLNYEL
+2181 DEGAAQFVKGVEVVSENAVFANVWNFGVNSDTGRDFDMETAEKFTVTGDLTVGQFYAEKNANVYVKIDGNLTTVGSFGAKLATQVDVNGTVTVTPPQNGAAQVMVYGTMNVTGTLDVTTGAMGAVLRVGDGRYETEYGKG
-2195 EVNPDK
+2195 
-2201 ADGEYLLNVEDAH
+2201 G
-2214 LTLTKL
+2214 
-2220 TLRANATMTVTD
+2220 
-2232 SRIDYNAFEG
+2232 
-2242 GSAYLSVYTNSVL
+2242 VL
-2255 NVSGSTIGFDPRQS
+2255 NVSG
-2269 KVNDPA
+2269 A
-2275 DLPDAG
+2275 DASVVLR
-2281 TGAGAYW
+2281 
-2288 NWAPTWNIYGTANI
+2288 NN
-2302 EDSTL
+2302 
-2307 FAYVGQANQAGF
+2307 
-2319 DVRGNGTATI
+2319 
-2329 TGSEVSLA
+2329 TGSAIPVTVSA
-2337 LLNVGTSYEENKL
+2337 MSSLNISGGATFANETGGMQNLGTVNV
-2350 DPAAD
+2350 D
-2355 KSNLLATLT
+2355 NATLT
-2364 LDGTTVRN
+2364 LGGTLENSGTV
-2372 TQYRGDYT
+2372 T
-2380 TQNGINVGQA
+2380 
-2390 DGTSAGKVVIRNGSD
+2390 
-2405 IDFTVLTYNDA
+2405 
-2416 REIGL
+2416 
-2421 SVRNDKSSV
+2421 
-2430 EISDSTFKA
+2430 
-2439 PSITNNG
+2439 
-2446 TITVSGSVLKADEVK
+2446 
-2461 NDGTILVSGTSVLN
+2461 VSGTSTLN
-2475 ISALTG
+2475 IG
-2481 EIVLVDG
+2481 
-2488 ATLTDSSV
+2488 SV
-2496 GGTVSAEGNV
+2496 NAASGDAHRIQIA
-2506 SVAGTTSVDRL
+2506 AGTTLKDSVIGGEIR
-2517 VLKGVRGENSELSIG
+2517 VLG
-2532 ADAVVA
+2532 D
-2538 VKQLEVGTGLQKPDL
+2538 
-2553 VPGNTAAREYFS
+2553 
-2565 KAQID
+2565 
-2570 GTLTVD
+2570 LTVD
-2576 RANQAGAIYIRPYAE
+2576 GE
-2591 LVVTGTLNVKGEVH
+2591 LALGNGGIWCGY
-2605 NRGSLVVDGGTMN
+2605 GSTQ
-2618 ISDWETPKL
+2618 
-2627 LGYTTGDSLTV
+2627 TT
-2638 TNQGSMILTGVS
+2638 
-2650 TVTFGEA
+2650 
-2657 HASLAEMGV
+2657 
-2666 EAQYADGMF
+2666 
-2675 ATISAGG
+2675 ATISGG
-2682 KFEADTLAFR
+2682 MITAKYAMFQYGTYVISADMTLDYGYLSYGGTFTVNSTIKASGQSGEPFYVR
-2692 NDDDV
+2692 GDV
-2697 TLTVTG
+2697 TLADG
-2703 EGSSFKLYSAN
+2703 GKLLIDKALWLDY
-2714 GRTVTG
+2714 
-2720 TYNYAVNEGAIIVE
+2720 EGAVLTVADGAAVE
-2734 EKASFDVSGLANA
+2734 AGGLKLIADTSMN
-2747 EFVNSGSITL
+2747 VNGGSVKVGNTL
-2757 SSASAK
+2757 E
-2763 FATLTNNGT
+2763 NNGT
-2772 FTVSGASTLNIGT
+2772 FTVSGASTLNIGK

-2896 HSGYNFY
+2896 HSGVNFY
-2903 VYNNDSTD
+2903 VYNNDSAD

-3028 TITCAG
+3028 SITCAG
-3034 TFTSTGTITA
+3034 AFTSTGTITA

-3106 GEVGSAI
+3106 GEIGSAI

-3121 GFNALTEYSTSIG
+3121 GFNALTAYDASLA
-3134 ADSAVEFTGGSYS
+3134 ADSAIEFTGGSYN
-3147 FADGFSFT
+3147 FADGFAFT
-3155 GREFTVSGDT
+3155 GHTFTVSGNA

-3173 AVAVTAGTLSIDTV
+3173 AVTVTGGTLSIGTV
-3187 VLTADIA
+3187 ELTADVT

-3216 TVSGTMANRTKYVL
+3216 TVSDTTAMANRTKYVL

-3268 QKSNDW
+3268 QKTDDW
-3274 FMLSRDTVQTV
+3274 FNKAGDSSLTV
-3285 LPEDGYAF
+3285 LPANGYAF

-3312 ATNGQNAGARV
+3312 ATNGQNAKARV

-3358 RVESGSIGGTL
+3358 RIESGSIGGTL

-3461 VGNTNVTISGGTFAG
+3461 VGNTNVAISGGTFAG

>member
-1 MAVALNET
+1 MSANEVFVSLDFTEADEGWGVTKFNSVEKAVLNVADGGTVRVAAGIYDEKIAIDGSTLSADKAFSLVGEKDAAGNLLTTFTGELVLGSYHRSPVPELNLQKGIDITDIAFAPAGDTAIDLSSIYSLNISGCEFTGDATGKDQLITARSPSNVGGIAVDGCTFENGYITLNSTAARSKGGFGFKLLNSKLAEAQINAPGVQQFIMQGNEISRTVPDGVEADNIYMVRIGTGASAIEDFQISGNTFTLANPSGSVLPVDEYWAAIVLRSSQASGIILTDNVFSSDLAEFSALYTNTSGLAEVSGNTIAVAGDKAIVNTTGECLDFSNNAWTDGAGNLLTDSSAIAGGIDGTVMASCYATSGTAGNYVYGVDEFIAKNGSAVGYSTETLKVDSAWSSYSFGDAIDGET
-9 GYVAVVGDVQYKT
+9 GYYYGINAFSSLNDALAQKTAGTQTITTLSAIEETSDGGYALLGDLT
-22 LAEALEA
+22 L
-29 AQAGGTVTL
+29 GGEKITYSGASLTFLGGGVN
-38 LDDVALDATLEISKN
+38 ATL
-53 VTLELAGFTVTGNVI
+53 TVN
-68 VQGDADVTFR
+68 ADMALTTNSS
-78 GGVMTAVSGNS
+78 GLLGVSY
-89 VIDVKDSAVLNLD
+89 D
-102 GMTVDGGN
+102 GRPMTVKINSD
-110 ALNVRSS
+110 VRAY
-117 IHAVVYESVGGLHIT
+117 IYYAYT
-132 GSEILGG
+132 GSTTIVNESGKLFATGEQLLARG
-139 TLTHDEN
+139 TGT
-146 CGSTGSNSA
+146 T
-155 ARAVYAYGNSGGS
+155 
-168 ISIENSTLKGGNG
+168 I
-181 KTDATYAGDFVAQ
+181 TYN
-194 WYVDGG
+194 
-200 IALELGGNA
+200 GNA
-209 AVEVKNSTIH
+209 AVGAAFEERTLQGGAGFLQLRDSGNIALNNTLFEVTAGAVSVNHISGTGSRLLLNNTYINDKGHPDSRNSQFIINAGDGLVQVDNHSSLVFSGSGVGTMTVNGNGSKLEITGNSLVSGYAVTNSGTIDVT
-219 GGDSDWRNAEEAINV
+219 GSALSAVSLANTGTVNV
-234 SNSFKGTLNIS
+234 S

-250 SGGNALNGTGK
+250 SAAFTGELSIKDGAVLTTDGLTGTG
-261 NWGYGGQGIYTHQTT
+261 HLV
-276 GCTQIDIR
+276 IDEGATATL
-284 DSEITGGD
+284 S
-292 GGGSWDGSGIELNKN
+292 GSGFDFNGYIYGATNKYN
-307 VSTNIENSTIASGQG
+307 QEGVAGFTLNIENAEDFSNSALYASN
-322 AVGGDAGSISINS
+322 ASRYNLMNS
-335 RVSEVDVTLKDV
+335 KVETT
-347 TLNGDGDGND
+347 TLNVN
-357 VIKGATDGIKI
+357 ATGKVAADK
-368 AGEITIA
+368 
-375 GGTLEDVTFSEI
+375 D
-387 ETGTVIK
+387 
-394 TAGTGAVDV
+394 
-403 SSVTGTT
+403 SSVTVESAHILGALETSGELVADIFNIYAGFGADDAAGQVSLKSGSSTTVYRLLNIGTANRPDAKYNATATGDDEKIAKLDLDNATLKFVAIHGEVPHFYVGSDSSAGLLTATASCIELGENQSVDFRVGTLGTVVLSDT
-410 SVPVFN
+410 SFTLLRNSAFSNFGAVMTDYASTITVGGTFTN
-416 EVTGE
+416 SGTITVDMTG
-421 YEFEP
+421 
-426 AAVSVNG
+426 AAANG
-433 KAYRTLAE
+433 LYKLIDNTGATAMTLADYGN
-441 AVAAAQDGDTVTVL
+441 VILNNAAG
-455 GNISGETVTVDK
+455 
-467 NLTIVGTRTG
+467 
-477 EEYVGVLNDVIMNAG
+477 Y
-492 AGVTLSV
+492 TLSV
-499 KDLKFGGN
+499 IDNDLYALN
-507 SYVNADRAAAL
+507 ADMSTIQVNAAWGGTAPGT
-518 NVEGCYADVTPSKIT
+518 E
-533 SRSAFIVTGTSE
+533 IV
-545 VSTGLLLTVK
+545 
-555 NNTIIASKGD
+555 I
-565 NQAGDAYAAAIFGW
+565 
-579 SYLADGSEISGNTF
+579 
-593 GSETVPYNFIA
+593 
-604 VKTMNAMAGAVI
+604 
-616 KVGNNT
+616 
-622 IYGSNASYD
+622 
-631 FYAFDFFQN
+631 
-640 NSRANVYTVLLDG
+640 
-653 NAVTNANA
+653 
-661 GTSENSFVFACVEA
+661 
-675 NTGSF
+675 
-680 GPGHAQVLIT
+680 
-690 GSNTQDG
+690 
-697 NVVALDQLDLT
+697 
-708 EGQYSYAGTGV
+708 
-719 TFDADGKI
+719 DGKN
-727 TAGDFAGDLAAVL
+727 
-740 PALAADLFVTSDG
+740 
-753 VVQPIAAADVSTLYV
+753 Y
-768 NGEWAVTPDTV
+768 
-779 TGTILD
+779 
-785 DGKYYDINAYSSAS
+785 YYDINAYSSAS
-799 DAFDSFTAENR
+799 DAFDSFTAETR
-810 NIELIGDQ
+810 NIELTGDQ

-1084 VFGASDKTVNTTFDV
+1084 LFGASDKTVNTTFDV
-1099 GMLSKKAGSSAFN
+1099 GMLSKTAGSTAFN

-1156 AVVNAHQAYI
+1156 AVVNVHQAYI
-1166 AENYSANEHTLNV
+1166 AENTSANEHTLNV
-1179 YGTLNVMTSIFH
+1179 YGTLNTMTSIFH

-1199 YGTVTGDYMQGAGN
+1199 YGTVTGDYMQAAGN

-1250 VIAGGKVQIGY
+1250 VIASGKVQIGY
-1261 SGYNGTVEIT
+1261 SAYNGTVEIT

-1362 DMTVFKVDAGWNGS
+1362 DMTVFKVNADWDGAKLGAKVEDGFYYKVNAFS
-1376 EFTEEVAPGYRYG
+1376 G
-1389 INAFDNISAAVAASD
+1389 INQALGEAAV
-1404 SSEIMVVGGTFDGNQ
+1404 EPEKI
-1419 FFDGHSAVIAGTAEN
+1419 VIA
-1434 EVVVNGYIF
+1434 
-1443 GGAYNGNTG
+1443 
-1452 DASVKITG
+1452 
-1460 GSVRRVYGAG
+1460 
-1470 SYDQAGTYTAGDIA
+1470 AGTYDESAAQFVKGVEVASENAVFSNVWSFGVNSDTGRDFDMETAEKFTVTGDLT
-1484 VEIAEGVTVSERV
+1484 VGQFYAEKNANVYV
-1497 GAAKVDSGNLTTG
+1497 KIDGNLTTVG
-1510 DVTITSAGDMTNLF
+1510 SFGAKLATQVDVNGTVTVTPPQNGAAQVMVYGTMNVTGTLDVTTGAMGAVLRVGD
-1524 GGAQVWYKGSS
+1524 GRY
-1535 ATHKSVT
+1535 
-1542 VNLTGE
+1542 
-1548 MSDVV
+1548 
-1553 YAAGQAMHGG
+1553 
-1563 WITVENGVTVNVDG
+1563 
-1577 GSIGSDGLMGGG
+1577 
-1589 FTRSD
+1589 
-1594 ISETDTAGGITIS
+1594 ET
-1607 GGTWIN
+1607 
-1613 FSAGDISAIYGGTH
+1613 
-1627 TYSLSGQLEAVS
+1627 E
-1639 NITGGTHIAMTGGT
+1639 
-1653 AGNVQGGGYT
+1653 
-1663 AWGSKSV
+1663 
-1670 IDSTEVN
+1670 
-1677 ISGGTVLYDVQGGSY
+1677 
-1692 VVGGGKDAASGN
+1692 
-1704 SSTITGD
+1704 
-1711 ATVRIS
+1711 
-1717 GDAVIQGNV
+1717 
-1726 IGGGWVNWATGTA
+1726 
-1739 ASTIGGV
+1739 
-1746 STVSVEGGTIHG
+1746 
-1758 DVIGGGVAVAHT
+1758 
-1770 YDAASSVLKS
+1770 
-1780 ESAQTVVTLTGGTVK
+1780 
-1795 GNVYGGGYAE
+1795 
-1805 DAYGKGSAV
+1805 YGKG
-1814 SSDASGSSVTVAGAT
+1814 G
-1829 VEGDIYAGGFASGEN
+1829 
-1844 TTSTVTGNVAVTIS
+1844 
-1858 SGTIKGDVYGGSK
+1858 
-1871 GGTVNGDSVITISG
+1871 
-1885 GTFDPAKGI
+1885 
-1894 YGSDSVKGSSLLN
+1894 
-1907 FTNTEALEVGT
+1907 
-1918 VSGFASVTLGAGDVK
+1918 
-1933 FNAIESEEVNFGG
+1933 
-1946 SLSFEEVAEGGI
+1946 
-1958 TVQKNGT
+1958 
-1965 EVMLAAGRKN
+1965 
-1975 ISSVKSEDVEIGSM
+1975 
-1989 GRNGQLTGVEQLVL
+1989 
-2003 QKGNELAVTDLTIY
+2003 
-2017 GGSSLTITLGSTFSF
+2017 
-2032 TGTVDLVDSGFVLN
+2032 
-2046 GGNSYLY
+2046 
-2053 GAAAVTVDLSGRE
+2053 
-2066 EGKAY
+2066 
-2071 KVIDYTG
+2071 
-2078 TAVQD
+2078 
-2083 YSFVSNLGELENKL
+2083 
-2097 IFNND
+2097 
-2102 LYITDK
+2102 
-2108 NAEILYVSNSYTG
+2108 
-2121 DAGDVTADGNI
+2121 
-2132 LGYNAFATAKEAFS
+2132 
-2146 SANSS
+2146 
-2151 GGATIDLQDE
+2151 
-2161 VYTYAAPQGTGV
+2161 
-2173 ELTNAGTY
+2173 
-2181 TVINGKGVLLNYEL
+2181 
-2195 EVNPDK
+2195 
-2201 ADGEYLLNVEDAH
+2201 
-2214 LTLTKL
+2214 
-2220 TLRANATMTVTD
+2220 
-2232 SRIDYNAFEG
+2232 
-2242 GSAYLSVYTNSVL
+2242 VL
-2255 NVSGSTIGFDPRQS
+2255 NVSGADASVVLRNNTESAIPVTVSAMSSLNISGGATFANETGGMQNLGT
-2269 KVNDPA
+2269 VNVD
-2275 DLPDAG
+2275 
-2281 TGAGAYW
+2281 
-2288 NWAPTWNIYGTANI
+2288 N
-2302 EDSTL
+2302 
-2307 FAYVGQANQAGF
+2307 
-2319 DVRGNGTATI
+2319 
-2329 TGSEVSLA
+2329 
-2337 LLNVGTSYEENKL
+2337 
-2350 DPAAD
+2350 
-2355 KSNLLATLT
+2355 ATLT
-2364 LDGTTVRN
+2364 LGGTLENSGTV
-2372 TQYRGDYT
+2372 T
-2380 TQNGINVGQA
+2380 
-2390 DGTSAGKVVIRNGSD
+2390 
-2405 IDFTVLTYNDA
+2405 
-2416 REIGL
+2416 
-2421 SVRNDKSSV
+2421 
-2430 EISDSTFKA
+2430 
-2439 PSITNNG
+2439 
-2446 TITVSGSVLKADEVK
+2446 
-2461 NDGTILVSGTSVLN
+2461 VSGTSVLD
-2475 ISALTG
+2475 IGALTG
-2481 EIVLVDG
+2481 EITLADG

-2496 GGTVSAEGNV
+2496 GGTVSAEGSA

-2553 VPGNTAAREYFS
+2553 VPGDTAAREYFS

-2576 RANQAGAIYIRPYAE
+2576 RANQSGAIYIRPYAE

-2650 TVTFGEA
+2650 AVTFGEA

-2703 EGSSFKLYSAN
+2703 EGSSFKLYSAS

-2720 TYNYAVNEGAIIVE
+2720 TYNYAVNEGAIIVA

-2896 HSGYNFY
+2896 HSGVNFY
-2903 VYNNDSTD
+2903 VYNNDSAD

-3034 TFTSTGTITA
+3034 AFTSTGTITA

-3147 FADGFSFT
+3147 FADGFAFT
-3155 GREFTVSGDT
+3155 GHTFTVSGDT

-3173 AVAVTAGTLSIDTV
+3173 AVAVTGGTLSIGTV
-3187 VLTADIA
+3187 DLTADIA
-3194 ALSGALL
+3194 TLSGALL

-3237 SFAVTLN
+3237 SFAITLN

-3268 QKSNDW
+3268 QKSDDW
-3274 FMLSRDTVQTV
+3274 FMLSRDLVQTV

-3293 GGSDMHESAV
+3293 GGSDMYESAV
-3303 MSVERDLNV
+3303 MSTERKLNV
-3312 ATNGQNAGARV
+3312 VTNSQNTGARV

-3396 NGFGSTSVTIQNGTF
+3396 NGFGGTSVTIQNGTF
-3411 SMWICGGSVAGGD
+3411 SMWISGGSVAGGD

-3564 YLTFDAFTGEFG
+3564 YLTFDAFSGEFG

>member
-1 MAVALNET
+1 MANGT
-9 GYVAVVGDVQYKT
+9 GYAAVVGDVQYKT

-89 VIDVKDSAVLNLD
+89 VIDVKGSAVLNLD

-139 TLTHDEN
+139 TLKHDEN
-146 CGSTGSNSA
+146 CGSIGTNSA
-155 ARAVYAYGNSGGS
+155 AHAVYAYGSSGGS

-181 KTDATYAGDFVAQ
+181 KTDATYTGYVSQLFV
-194 WYVDGG
+194 GG
-200 IALELGGNA
+200 NVALQLGGNA
-209 AVEVKNSTIH
+209 AVEIKNTTIH
-219 GGDSDWRNAEEAINV
+219 GGDSDWYNAADAINV
-234 SNSFKGTLNIS
+234 SNTFDGTLSIS
-245 GNSKI
+245 GSSKI
-250 SGGNALNGTGK
+250 SGGNALNGTGQ
-261 NWGYGGQGIYTHQTT
+261 NWGTGGQGIYTHQST

-322 AVGGDAGSISINS
+322 AAGGNAGSISINS

-347 TLNGDGDGND
+347 TLNGDGNGND

-416 EVTGE
+416 EATGE

-507 SYVNADRAAAL
+507 SYVSAGSAAAL

-533 SRSAFIVTGTSE
+533 GRSAFIVTGTSE

-555 NNTIIASKGD
+555 NNTIIASKGG

-622 IYGSNASYD
+622 IYGSNASFD

-653 NAVTNANA
+653 NAVTNTNA

-719 TFDADGKI
+719 TLDADGKI

-799 DAFDSFTAENR
+799 DAFDSFTAETR
-810 NIELIGDQ
+810 NIELTGDQ

-1119 LTGVMADGIRIQP
+1119 FTGVMADGIRIQP
-1132 FNVGRNSENVA
+1132 FNVGRKSENVA
-1143 LSAASATVNIAAG
+1143 LDAASATVNIAAG

-1179 YGTLNVMTSIFH
+1179 YGTLDVMTSIYNH
-1191 KMQGNLNI
+1191 QKGNLNV

-1213 VLVSGKEA
+1213 VLVSGKDA

-1233 LQLGRTGRTF
+1233 LQIGRTGRTF

-1261 SGYNGTVEIT
+1261 SAYNGTVEIT

-1296 LSFGSITKAAN
+1296 LSFRSITKAAN

-1334 YASLISNWN
+1334 YAGLISNWN
-1343 ELEAAGCTVV
+1343 ELEAAGCMVV
-1353 GNDLFLGEV
+1353 GNDLFLGKA
-1362 DMTVFKVDAGWNGS
+1362 DMSVFRVNTAWLGEMSLG
-1376 EFTEEVAPGYRYG
+1376 EEVGAGFYYG
-1389 INAFDNISAAVAASD
+1389 VNAFGSVGELPTDLEGKTLEFAAGNTTAY
-1404 SSEIMVVGGTFDGNQ
+1404 GT
-1419 FFDGHSAVIAGTAEN
+1419 
-1434 EVVVNGYIF
+1434 VNFSKPVTITTYGEGYADF
-1443 GGAYNGNTG
+1443 GGAAGATVIVFKASGKSTIAAGSRLTAASLTSSEVLTRGELSIAGEVILGKQDTEEAGGLVGNLWNKSIAGGTLTIEQGGSLTVHGQISNRGTIVVKGELVRTVVYGGGAAGLAGVHTQSYAGKFIIDGGVVRTYASPKAPGGENSLSSGVQIGANTG
-1452 DASVKITG
+1452 TSKSVFEMKNNGRMEVEGTLFL
-1460 GSVRRVYGAG
+1460 GANCV
-1470 SYDQAGTYTAGDIA
+1470 GTIADSTLKADA
-1484 VEIAEGVTVSERV
+1484 VENSGTVTVS
-1497 GAAKVDSGNLTTG
+1497 G
-1510 DVTITSAGDMTNLF
+1510 TSTLNIG
-1524 GGAQVWYKGSS
+1524 
-1535 ATHKSVT
+1535 SVT
-1542 VNLTGE
+1542 ANMIQT
-1548 MSDVV
+1548 
-1553 YAAGQAMHGG
+1553 AAGTTLKDSAIGG
-1563 WITVENGVTVNVDG
+1563 SLRVLGDLTVDG
-1577 GSIGSDGLMGGG
+1577 ELSLGN
-1589 FTRSD
+1589 
-1594 ISETDTAGGITIS
+1594 GGIWCGYNENTPTTATIS
-1607 GGTWIN
+1607 GGMITAKYAM
-1613 FSAGDISAIYGGTH
+1613 FQYGTYVISADMTLDYGYLSYGGTF
-1627 TYSLSGQLEAVS
+1627 TVNSTIKASGQ
-1639 NITGGTHIAMTGGT
+1639 
-1653 AGNVQGGGYT
+1653 
-1663 AWGSKSV
+1663 
-1670 IDSTEVN
+1670 
-1677 ISGGTVLYDVQGGSY
+1677 
-1692 VVGGGKDAASGN
+1692 
-1704 SSTITGD
+1704 
-1711 ATVRIS
+1711 
-1717 GDAVIQGNV
+1717 
-1726 IGGGWVNWATGTA
+1726 
-1739 ASTIGGV
+1739 
-1746 STVSVEGGTIHG
+1746 
-1758 DVIGGGVAVAHT
+1758 
-1770 YDAASSVLKS
+1770 
-1780 ESAQTVVTLTGGTVK
+1780 
-1795 GNVYGGGYAE
+1795 
-1805 DAYGKGSAV
+1805 
-1814 SSDASGSSVTVAGAT
+1814 
-1829 VEGDIYAGGFASGEN
+1829 SGEP
-1844 TTSTVTGNVAVTIS
+1844 
-1858 SGTIKGDVYGGSK
+1858 
-1871 GGTVNGDSVITISG
+1871 
-1885 GTFDPAKGI
+1885 F
-1894 YGSDSVKGSSLLN
+1894 
-1907 FTNTEALEVGT
+1907 
-1918 VSGFASVTLGAGDVK
+1918 
-1933 FNAIESEEVNFGG
+1933 
-1946 SLSFEEVAEGGI
+1946 
-1958 TVQKNGT
+1958 
-1965 EVMLAAGRKN
+1965 
-1975 ISSVKSEDVEIGSM
+1975 
-1989 GRNGQLTGVEQLVL
+1989 
-2003 QKGNELAVTDLTIY
+2003 
-2017 GGSSLTITLGSTFSF
+2017 
-2032 TGTVDLVDSGFVLN
+2032 
-2046 GGNSYLY
+2046 
-2053 GAAAVTVDLSGRE
+2053 
-2066 EGKAY
+2066 
-2071 KVIDYTG
+2071 
-2078 TAVQD
+2078 
-2083 YSFVSNLGELENKL
+2083 
-2097 IFNND
+2097 
-2102 LYITDK
+2102 
-2108 NAEILYVSNSYTG
+2108 YVR
-2121 DAGDVTADGNI
+2121 GDVTLADG
-2132 LGYNAFATAKEAFS
+2132 
-2146 SANSS
+2146 
-2151 GGATIDLQDE
+2151 
-2161 VYTYAAPQGTGV
+2161 
-2173 ELTNAGTY
+2173 
-2181 TVINGKGVLLNYEL
+2181 GKLLI
-2195 EVNPDK
+2195 DK
-2201 ADGEYLLNVEDAH
+2201 ALWLDYEGAVLTVADGAAVEAGGLKLIADTSMNV
-2214 LTLTKL
+2214 
-2220 TLRANATMTVTD
+2220 N
-2232 SRIDYNAFEG
+2232 G
-2242 GSAYLSVYTNSVL
+2242 GSV
-2255 NVSGSTIGFDPRQS
+2255 
-2269 KVNDPA
+2269 KV
-2275 DLPDAG
+2275 
-2281 TGAGAYW
+2281 
-2288 NWAPTWNIYGTANI
+2288 
-2302 EDSTL
+2302 
-2307 FAYVGQANQAGF
+2307 
-2319 DVRGNGTATI
+2319 
-2329 TGSEVSLA
+2329 
-2337 LLNVGTSYEENKL
+2337 
-2350 DPAAD
+2350 
-2355 KSNLLATLT
+2355 
-2364 LDGTTVRN
+2364 
-2372 TQYRGDYT
+2372 
-2380 TQNGINVGQA
+2380 
-2390 DGTSAGKVVIRNGSD
+2390 
-2405 IDFTVLTYNDA
+2405 
-2416 REIGL
+2416 
-2421 SVRNDKSSV
+2421 
-2430 EISDSTFKA
+2430 
-2439 PSITNNG
+2439 
-2446 TITVSGSVLKADEVK
+2446 
-2461 NDGTILVSGTSVLN
+2461 
-2475 ISALTG
+2475 
-2481 EIVLVDG
+2481 
-2488 ATLTDSSV
+2488 
-2496 GGTVSAEGNV
+2496 
-2506 SVAGTTSVDRL
+2506 
-2517 VLKGVRGENSELSIG
+2517 
-2532 ADAVVA
+2532 
-2538 VKQLEVGTGLQKPDL
+2538 
-2553 VPGNTAAREYFS
+2553 GNTLE
-2565 KAQID
+2565 
-2570 GTLTVD
+2570 
-2576 RANQAGAIYIRPYAE
+2576 
-2591 LVVTGTLNVKGEVH
+2591 
-2605 NRGSLVVDGGTMN
+2605 
-2618 ISDWETPKL
+2618 
-2627 LGYTTGDSLTV
+2627 
-2638 TNQGSMILTGVS
+2638 
-2650 TVTFGEA
+2650 
-2657 HASLAEMGV
+2657 
-2666 EAQYADGMF
+2666 
-2675 ATISAGG
+2675 
-2682 KFEADTLAFR
+2682 
-2692 NDDDV
+2692 
-2697 TLTVTG
+2697 
-2703 EGSSFKLYSAN
+2703 
-2714 GRTVTG
+2714 
-2720 TYNYAVNEGAIIVE
+2720 
-2734 EKASFDVSGLANA
+2734 
-2747 EFVNSGSITL
+2747 
-2757 SSASAK
+2757 
-2763 FATLTNNGT
+2763 NNGT
-2772 FTVSGASTLNIGT
+2772 FTVSGASTLNIGK

-2896 HSGYNFY
+2896 HSGVNFY
-2903 VYNNDSTD
+2903 VYNNDSAD

-2936 NETVSGV
+2936 TETVSGV

-3034 TFTSTGTITA
+3034 AFTSTGTITA

-3173 AVAVTAGTLSIDTV
+3173 SVAVTGGTLSIDTV
-3187 VLTADIA
+3187 ELTADIA

-3201 AFSGSGMADLANLVL
+3201 AFSGNGMADLANLVL

-3237 SFAVTLN
+3237 SFAITLN

-3268 QKSNDW
+3268 QKSDDW
-3274 FMLSRDTVQTV
+3274 FMLSRDLVQTV

-3293 GGSDMHESAV
+3293 GGSDMYESAV

-3396 NGFGSTSVTIQNGTF
+3396 NGFGGTSVTIQNGTF
-3411 SMWICGGSVAGGD
+3411 SMWISGGSVAGGD

-3564 YLTFDAFTGEFG
+3564 YLTFDAFSGEFG

-3621 NDLAGDTLVLSGW
+3621 NDLAGDSLVLSGW

>member
-1 MAVALNET
+1 MAVTFDEATKSYTDGVTTLELKNGAYEIGTVEQLKLFRDAVNEGNSFAKATVKLTADIDLENEEWTPIGTKANAFAGIFDGGGHTVSNLYINQPSRSDVGFFGYTRDGEIRNLTIENADVTGYLDVGAVAGTPYTSKYTNITLAGTVKVEGYSYVGGMLGKNAYADLTGLTVDVTAGSYVKAESQNYRSYVGGVVGFMGEGNITVKDVTSNINVSGSTCDVGGIAGIAHYGNTFINVTCTAQEVVLVNAQDEGDHLEVGGIAGVWHNKAGNTVQMINCKVENTELKSSLNGVEQDVSANTVTGKAYNAESET
-9 GYVAVVGDVQYKT
+9 SGSLLVGQNVTIDDATGKYTGGEFTVSGPDAVDVLNGKLADGMQAYPDSDGSLIVDEAGYVAAIGDVRYKS
-22 LAEALEA
+22 LVEALAA
-29 AQAGGTVTL
+29 AQAGGT
-38 LDDVALDATLEISKN
+38 
-53 VTLELAGFTVTGNVI
+53 
-68 VQGDADVTFR
+68 
-78 GGVMTAVSGNS
+78 
-89 VIDVKDSAVLNLD
+89 
-102 GMTVDGGN
+102 
-110 ALNVRSS
+110 
-117 IHAVVYESVGGLHIT
+117 
-132 GSEILGG
+132 
-139 TLTHDEN
+139 LT
-146 CGSTGSNSA
+146 
-155 ARAVYAYGNSGGS
+155 
-168 ISIENSTLKGGNG
+168 
-181 KTDATYAGDFVAQ
+181 
-194 WYVDGG
+194 
-200 IALELGGNA
+200 
-209 AVEVKNSTIH
+209 
-219 GGDSDWRNAEEAINV
+219 
-234 SNSFKGTLNIS
+234 
-245 GNSKI
+245 
-250 SGGNALNGTGK
+250 
-261 NWGYGGQGIYTHQTT
+261 
-276 GCTQIDIR
+276 
-284 DSEITGGD
+284 
-292 GGGSWDGSGIELNKN
+292 
-307 VSTNIENSTIASGQG
+307 
-322 AVGGDAGSISINS
+322 
-335 RVSEVDVTLKDV
+335 
-347 TLNGDGDGND
+347 
-357 VIKGATDGIKI
+357 
-368 AGEITIA
+368 
-375 GGTLEDVTFSEI
+375 
-387 ETGTVIK
+387 
-394 TAGTGAVDV
+394 
-403 SSVTGTT
+403 
-410 SVPVFN
+410 
-416 EVTGE
+416 
-421 YEFEP
+421 
-426 AAVSVNG
+426 
-433 KAYRTLAE
+433 
-441 AVAAAQDGDTVTVL
+441 
-455 GNISGETVTVDK
+455 
-467 NLTIVGTRTG
+467 
-477 EEYVGVLNDVIMNAG
+477 
-492 AGVTLSV
+492 
-499 KDLKFGGN
+499 
-507 SYVNADRAAAL
+507 
-518 NVEGCYADVTPSKIT
+518 
-533 SRSAFIVTGTSE
+533 
-545 VSTGLLLTVK
+545 
-555 NNTIIASKGD
+555 
-565 NQAGDAYAAAIFGW
+565 
-579 SYLADGSEISGNTF
+579 
-593 GSETVPYNFIA
+593 
-604 VKTMNAMAGAVI
+604 
-616 KVGNNT
+616 
-622 IYGSNASYD
+622 
-631 FYAFDFFQN
+631 
-640 NSRANVYTVLLDG
+640 
-653 NAVTNANA
+653 
-661 GTSENSFVFACVEA
+661 
-675 NTGSF
+675 
-680 GPGHAQVLIT
+680 
-690 GSNTQDG
+690 
-697 NVVALDQLDLT
+697 
-708 EGQYSYAGTGV
+708 
-719 TFDADGKI
+719 
-727 TAGDFAGDLAAVL
+727 
-740 PALAADLFVTSDG
+740 
-753 VVQPIAAADVSTLYV
+753 
-768 NGEWAVTPDTV
+768 
-779 TGTILD
+779 
-785 DGKYYDINAYSSAS
+785 
-799 DAFDSFTAENR
+799 
-810 NIELIGDQ
+810 LIGDQ

-864 SGGGSTNEVGELAF
+864 SGGGSTNQVGELAF

-1119 LTGVMADGIRIQP
+1119 LTGAMADGIRIQP

-1143 LSAASATVNIAAG
+1143 LDAASAIVNIAAG
-1156 AVVNAHQAYI
+1156 AVVNTHQTYI
-1166 AENYSANEHTLNV
+1166 AENDGVNEHTLNV
-1179 YGTLNVMTSIFH
+1179 YGTLNAMTSIYN
-1191 KMQGNLNI
+1191 KQQGNLNI
-1199 YGTVTGDYMQGAGN
+1199 YGTVTANYMQGAGN
-1213 VLVSGKEA
+1213 VLVSGENA
-1221 TLNLAGAGSNGS
+1221 VLNLAGNGGNS
-1233 LQLGRTGRTF
+1233 LLMGRTGRTF

-1250 VIAGGKVQIGY
+1250 VIAGGNVSVGYDEY
-1261 SGYNGTVEIT
+1261 SGVMEIT
-1271 GGGRLEAQSIAV
+1271 GGGRLEAQTITV
-1283 NGRSTLTL
+1283 NNSSRLTL

-1389 INAFDNISAAVAASD
+1389 INAFSGINQALGEAAVEPEKIVIAAGTYDESAAQFVKGVEIAS
-1404 SSEIMVVGGTFDGNQ
+1404 E
-1419 FFDGHSAVIAGTAEN
+1419 SAVFSNVWSFGVNSDTGRDFDMETAEKFTVTGDLTVGQFYAEKN
-1434 EVVVNGYIF
+1434 ANVYVKIDGYLTTVGSFGAKLATQVDVNGTVTVTPEPSSQVMVYGTMNVTGTLDVTTGAMGAVLIVGRESYETEYGK
-1443 GGAYNGNTG
+1443 GGVLNVSGA
-1452 DASVKITG
+1452 DASVVLRNNTG
-1460 GSVRRVYGAG
+1460 SA
-1470 SYDQAGTYTAGDIA
+1470 IP
-1484 VEIAEGVTVSERV
+1484 VTVSALSSLTIAD
-1497 GAAKVDSGNLTTG
+1497 GATFINETGGLKNLGT
-1510 DVTITSAGDMTNLF
+1510 
-1524 GGAQVWYKGSS
+1524 
-1535 ATHKSVT
+1535 VT
-1542 VNLTGE
+1542 VNNGTLTLSEAFENSGTLNF
-1548 MSDVV
+1548 SNTTTDF
-1553 YAAGQAMHGG
+1553 G
-1563 WITVENGVTVNVDG
+1563 TVANADG
-1577 GSIGSDGLMGGG
+1577 GMVNFLGGNE
-1589 FTRSD
+1589 
-1594 ISETDTAGGITIS
+1594 IS
-1607 GGTWIN
+1607 
-1613 FSAGDISAIYGGTH
+1613 
-1627 TYSLSGQLEAVS
+1627 
-1639 NITGGTHIAMTGGT
+1639 
-1653 AGNVQGGGYT
+1653 
-1663 AWGSKSV
+1663 
-1670 IDSTEVN
+1670 
-1677 ISGGTVLYDVQGGSY
+1677 GTVL
-1692 VVGGGKDAASGN
+1692 GGGD
-1704 SSTITGD
+1704 
-1711 ATVRIS
+1711 
-1717 GDAVIQGNV
+1717 
-1726 IGGGWVNWATGTA
+1726 
-1739 ASTIGGV
+1739 
-1746 STVSVEGGTIHG
+1746 
-1758 DVIGGGVAVAHT
+1758 
-1770 YDAASSVLKS
+1770 
-1780 ESAQTVVTLTGGTVK
+1780 
-1795 GNVYGGGYAE
+1795 
-1805 DAYGKGSAV
+1805 
-1814 SSDASGSSVTVAGAT
+1814 
-1829 VEGDIYAGGFASGEN
+1829 
-1844 TTSTVTGNVAVTIS
+1844 
-1858 SGTIKGDVYGGSK
+1858 
-1871 GGTVNGDSVITISG
+1871 
-1885 GTFDPAKGI
+1885 
-1894 YGSDSVKGSSLLN
+1894 
-1907 FTNTEALEVGT
+1907 
-1918 VSGFASVTLGAGDVK
+1918 
-1933 FNAIESEEVNFGG
+1933 VNFNGI
-1946 SLSFEEVAEGGI
+1946 LSFEEAAEGEPSVI
-1958 TVQKNGT
+1958 AQKNG
-1965 EVMLAAGRKN
+1965 AAVTLKAGKD
-1975 ISSVKSEDVEIGSM
+1975 VLTGKVAAEDVNVGGMASGM
-1989 GRNGQLTGVEQLVL
+1989 VSGVEQLVL
-2003 QKGNELAVTDLTIY
+2003 QGGSLALEDLTIHA
-2017 GGSSLTITLGSTFSF
+2017 GSSLTMDLNSSFAFSGTVAVNQAGVVVDGTTTYVYGAGSF
-2032 TGTVDLVDSGFVLN
+2032 TVDASAFTTG
-2046 GGNSYLY
+2046 SYKL
-2053 GAAAVTVDLSGRE
+2053 
-2066 EGKAY
+2066 
-2071 KVIDYTG
+2071 IDYTG

-2108 NAEILYVSNSYTG
+2108 SAEILYVSNSYTG
-2121 DAGDVTADGNI
+2121 DAGDVMADGNI

-2151 GGATIDLQDE
+2151 GGAMIDLQDE

-2269 KVNDPA
+2269 KGNDPA

-2281 TGAGAYW
+2281 TYW

-2380 TQNGINVGQA
+2380 TQNGINVGQE
-2390 DGTSAGKVVIRNGSD
+2390 DGTSAGKLVIRNGSD

-2481 EIVLVDG
+2481 EIVLADG

-2506 SVAGTTSVDRL
+2506 SVAGKTSVDRL

-2553 VPGNTAAREYFS
+2553 VPGDTAAREYFS

-2570 GTLTVD
+2570 GALTVD

-2657 HASLAEMGV
+2657 HAYKAEMGV

-2675 ATISAGG
+2675 ATILAGG

-2703 EGSSFKLYSAN
+2703 EGSSFKLYSAS

-2720 TYNYAVNEGAIIVE
+2720 TYNYAVNEGAIIVA

-2772 FTVSGASTLNIGT
+2772 FTVSGTSTLNIGSVNAAS
-2785 LTGNMLQVVADTT
+2785 GDAHRIQIAAGTT
-2798 LTDSVIGGNVS
+2798 LKDSVIGGDLRVLGDLTVDGELALGNGGIWCGYGSTQTTATISGGMITAKYAMFQYGTYVIS
-2809 VGFNAENAADTTLTL
+2809 ADMTLDYGYLSYGGTFTVNSTIKASGQSGEPFYVRGDVTLADGGKLLIDKALWLDYEGAVLTVADGAAVEAGGLKLIADTSMNVNGGSVKVGNTL
-2824 AGDTSIGTLYVGKEN
+2824 EN
-2839 RTNDYKLVI
+2839 N
-2848 AGEET
+2848 
-2853 TVKLG
+2853 
-2858 SLYSRTGSTTTISN
+2858 
-2872 GATLDIS
+2872 
-2879 NYWQSKG
+2879 G
-2886 TVTVDASTIN
+2886 TVTL
-2896 HSGYNFY
+2896 GG
-2903 VYNNDSTD
+2903 
-2911 TAAIAL
+2911 TA
-2917 MNGAV
+2917 
-2922 LNHINAYSLTLGST
+2922 
-2936 NETVSGV
+2936 
-2943 AKGNASVTLE
+2943 
-2953 GGSTLN
+2953 
-2959 VNRLYLNA
+2959 
-2967 TGTVEEVA
+2967 
-2975 GAEAKTSLTAVDSTV
+2975 LTAGKMV
-2990 TARGEVGIGAGA
+2990 
-3002 TVSLGNSAFTAN
+3002 N
-3014 TLISSGAIVMDSLS
+3014 SGAIVMDSS
-3028 TITCAG
+3028 SSITVAG

-3050 SGVSFVQKLINA
+3050 SGVSFVQKLIGA
-3062 STLTVN
+3062 SAVTVN
-3068 DSLTVEGGREG
+3068 GELTLEGGRDG

-3091 DNSDKSTILINSEYA
+3091 DNSDKSTILINSGYA

-3113 AGRDGYFF
+3113 VDRDGYFF
-3121 GFNALTEYSTSIG
+3121 GFNALMEYSTSIG
-3134 ADSAVEFTGGSYS
+3134 ADSAVEFTGGSYR
-3147 FADGFSFT
+3147 FEDGFSFT

-3165 SFDKVTGG
+3165 SFNKVTGG
-3173 AVAVTAGTLSIDTV
+3173 SVAVTGGTLSIDTV
-3187 VLTADIA
+3187 VLTADVA
-3194 ALSGALL
+3194 TLSGALL
-3201 AFSGSGMADLANLVL
+3201 AFSGSGMADLENLVL
-3216 TVSGTMANRTKYVL
+3216 TGLDTNRMANRTKYVL

-3268 QKSNDW
+3268 QKTDDW
-3274 FMLSRDTVQTV
+3274 FNKAGDSSLTV
-3285 LPEDGYAF
+3285 LPANGYAF

-3312 ATNGQNAGARV
+3312 ATNGQNAKARV

-3461 VGNTNVTISGGTFAG
+3461 VGNTNVAISGGTFAG

>member
-1 MAVALNET
+1 MAVTFDEATKSYTDGVTTLELKNGAYEIGTVEQLKLFRDAVNEGNSFAKATVKLTADIDLENEEWTPIGTQANAFAGIFDGGGHTVSNLYINQPSMVDVGFFGYTRDGEIRNLTIENADVTGYLDVGAVAGTPYTSKYTNITLAGTVKVEGYSYVGGMLGKNAYADLTGLTVDAAAGSYVKAESENYRSYVGGVVGFMGEGNITVKDVASNINVSGSTCDVGGIAGIAHYGNTFINVTCTAQEVVLVNAQDEGDHLEVGGIAGVWHNQAGNTVQMINCKVENTELKSSLNGVEQDVSANTVTGKAYNAESET
-9 GYVAVVGDVQYKT
+9 SGSLLVGQNVTIDDATGKYTGGEFTVSGPDAVDVLNGKLADGMQAYPDSDGSLIVDEAGYVAAIGDVRYKS
-22 LAEALEA
+22 LVEALAA
-29 AQAGGTVTL
+29 AQAGGT
-38 LDDVALDATLEISKN
+38 
-53 VTLELAGFTVTGNVI
+53 
-68 VQGDADVTFR
+68 
-78 GGVMTAVSGNS
+78 
-89 VIDVKDSAVLNLD
+89 
-102 GMTVDGGN
+102 
-110 ALNVRSS
+110 
-117 IHAVVYESVGGLHIT
+117 
-132 GSEILGG
+132 
-139 TLTHDEN
+139 LT
-146 CGSTGSNSA
+146 
-155 ARAVYAYGNSGGS
+155 
-168 ISIENSTLKGGNG
+168 
-181 KTDATYAGDFVAQ
+181 
-194 WYVDGG
+194 
-200 IALELGGNA
+200 
-209 AVEVKNSTIH
+209 
-219 GGDSDWRNAEEAINV
+219 
-234 SNSFKGTLNIS
+234 
-245 GNSKI
+245 
-250 SGGNALNGTGK
+250 
-261 NWGYGGQGIYTHQTT
+261 
-276 GCTQIDIR
+276 
-284 DSEITGGD
+284 
-292 GGGSWDGSGIELNKN
+292 
-307 VSTNIENSTIASGQG
+307 
-322 AVGGDAGSISINS
+322 
-335 RVSEVDVTLKDV
+335 
-347 TLNGDGDGND
+347 
-357 VIKGATDGIKI
+357 
-368 AGEITIA
+368 
-375 GGTLEDVTFSEI
+375 
-387 ETGTVIK
+387 
-394 TAGTGAVDV
+394 
-403 SSVTGTT
+403 
-410 SVPVFN
+410 
-416 EVTGE
+416 
-421 YEFEP
+421 
-426 AAVSVNG
+426 
-433 KAYRTLAE
+433 
-441 AVAAAQDGDTVTVL
+441 
-455 GNISGETVTVDK
+455 
-467 NLTIVGTRTG
+467 
-477 EEYVGVLNDVIMNAG
+477 
-492 AGVTLSV
+492 
-499 KDLKFGGN
+499 
-507 SYVNADRAAAL
+507 
-518 NVEGCYADVTPSKIT
+518 
-533 SRSAFIVTGTSE
+533 
-545 VSTGLLLTVK
+545 
-555 NNTIIASKGD
+555 
-565 NQAGDAYAAAIFGW
+565 
-579 SYLADGSEISGNTF
+579 
-593 GSETVPYNFIA
+593 
-604 VKTMNAMAGAVI
+604 
-616 KVGNNT
+616 
-622 IYGSNASYD
+622 
-631 FYAFDFFQN
+631 
-640 NSRANVYTVLLDG
+640 
-653 NAVTNANA
+653 
-661 GTSENSFVFACVEA
+661 
-675 NTGSF
+675 
-680 GPGHAQVLIT
+680 
-690 GSNTQDG
+690 
-697 NVVALDQLDLT
+697 
-708 EGQYSYAGTGV
+708 
-719 TFDADGKI
+719 
-727 TAGDFAGDLAAVL
+727 
-740 PALAADLFVTSDG
+740 
-753 VVQPIAAADVSTLYV
+753 
-768 NGEWAVTPDTV
+768 
-779 TGTILD
+779 
-785 DGKYYDINAYSSAS
+785 
-799 DAFDSFTAENR
+799 
-810 NIELIGDQ
+810 LIGDQ

-878 YSSSADQRATFT
+878 YSASADQRATFT

-907 PTQSSSS
+907 PTQSSSLN
-914 DTTPTDIVVNGN
+914 TKPTDIVINGN

-1143 LSAASATVNIAAG
+1143 LSAASAIVNIAAG
-1156 AVVNAHQAYI
+1156 AVVNTHQTYI
-1166 AENYSANEHTLNV
+1166 AENDGVNEHTLNV
-1179 YGTLNVMTSIFH
+1179 YGTLNAMTSIFH

-1233 LQLGRTGRTF
+1233 LQIGRTGRTF

-1484 VEIAEGVTVSERV
+1484 VEIAEGVTIGERV
-1497 GAAKVDSGNLTTG
+1497 GAAKVDAGNLTTG

-1563 WITVENGVTVNVDG
+1563 WIIVENGVTVNVDG

-1758 DVIGGGVAVAHT
+1758 DVIGGGVAVA
-1770 YDAASSVLKS
+1770 YSGDAASSVLKS

-1805 DAYGKGSAV
+1805 DGYGKGAAV

-1946 SLSFEEVAEGGI
+1946 SLSFEEVTEGGI

-2032 TGTVDLVDSGFVLN
+2032 AGTVDLVDSGFVLN

-2380 TQNGINVGQA
+2380 TQNGINVGQE
-2390 DGTSAGKVVIRNGSD
+2390 DGTSAGKLVIRNGSD

-2461 NDGTILVSGTSVLN
+2461 NDGTILVSGTSTLN
-2475 ISALTG
+2475 IG
-2481 EIVLVDG
+2481 
-2488 ATLTDSSV
+2488 SV
-2496 GGTVSAEGNV
+2496 NAASGDAHRIQIA
-2506 SVAGTTSVDRL
+2506 AGTTLKDSVIGGDLR
-2517 VLKGVRGENSELSIG
+2517 VLG
-2532 ADAVVA
+2532 D
-2538 VKQLEVGTGLQKPDL
+2538 
-2553 VPGNTAAREYFS
+2553 
-2565 KAQID
+2565 
-2570 GTLTVD
+2570 LTVD
-2576 RANQAGAIYIRPYAE
+2576 GELALGNGGIWCGYNKNALTTATVSGGMITAKYAMFQHGTYVISADMTLDYGYLSYGGTFTVNSTIRASGKSGEPFYVRGDA
-2591 LVVTGTLNVKGEVH
+2591 TLA
-2605 NRGSLVVDGGTMN
+2605 DGG
-2618 ISDWETPKL
+2618 KL
-2627 LGYTTGDSLTV
+2627 LIDKALW
-2638 TNQGSMILTGVS
+2638 L
-2650 TVTFGEA
+2650 
-2657 HASLAEMGV
+2657 
-2666 EAQYADGMF
+2666 D
-2675 ATISAGG
+2675 
-2682 KFEADTLAFR
+2682 
-2692 NDDDV
+2692 
-2697 TLTVTG
+2697 
-2703 EGSSFKLYSAN
+2703 
-2714 GRTVTG
+2714 
-2720 TYNYAVNEGAIIVE
+2720 NEGAVLTVADGAVVE
-2734 EKASFDVSGLANA
+2734 AGGLKLFAGTSMN
-2747 EFVNSGSITL
+2747 VNGGSVKVGNTL
-2757 SSASAK
+2757 E
-2763 FATLTNNGT
+2763 NNGT
-2772 FTVSGASTLNIGT
+2772 VTVSGASTLNIGT

-2809 VGFNAENAADTTLTL
+2809 VGFDAENAADTTLTL

-2848 AGEET
+2848 AGEEA

-2858 SLYSRTGSTTTISN
+2858 SLYSRAGSTTTISN

-2896 HSGYNFY
+2896 HRGANFY
-2903 VYNNDSTD
+2903 VYNNDSAD

-3034 TFTSTGTITA
+3034 AFTSTGTITA

-3173 AVAVTAGTLSIDTV
+3173 AVAVTGGTLSIGTV
-3187 VLTADIA
+3187 DLTADIA
-3194 ALSGALL
+3194 TLSGALL

-3237 SFAVTLN
+3237 SFAITLN

-3268 QKSNDW
+3268 QKSDDW
-3274 FMLSRDTVQTV
+3274 FMLSRDLVQTV

-3293 GGSDMHESAV
+3293 GGSDMYESAV
-3303 MSVERDLNV
+3303 MSTERKLNV
-3312 ATNGQNAGARV
+3312 VTNSQNTGARV

-3396 NGFGSTSVTIQNGTF
+3396 NGFGGTSVTIQNGTF
-3411 SMWICGGSVAGGD
+3411 SMWISGGSVAGGD
-3424 AAAQV
+3424 ATAQV

-3434 VTITGGTFNGTG
+3434 VIITGGTFNGTG

-3564 YLTFDAFTGEFG
+3564 YLTFDAFSGEFG

-3621 NDLAGDTLVLSGW
+3621 NDLAGDSLVLSGW

>member
-1 MAVALNET
+1 MAVTFDEATKSYTDGVTTLELKNGAYEIGTVEQLKLFRDAVNEGNSFAKATVKLTADIDLENEEWTPIGTQANAFAGIFDGGGHTVSNLYINQPSRSDVGFFGYTRDGEIKNLTIENADVTGYLDVGAVAGTPYTSKYTNITLAGTVKVEGYSYVGGMLGKNAYADLTGLTVDVTAGSYVKAESQNYRSYVGGVVGFMGEGNITVKDVTSNINVSGSTCDVGGIAGIAHYGNTFINVTCTAQEVVLVNAQDEGDHLEVGGIAGVWHNQAGNTVQMINCKVENTELKSSLNGVEQDVSANTVTGKAYNAESET
-9 GYVAVVGDVQYKT
+9 SGSLLVGQNVTIDDATGKYTGGEFTVSGPDAVDVLNGKLADGMQAYPDSDGSLIVDEAGYVAAIGDVRYKS
-22 LAEALEA
+22 LVEALAA
-29 AQAGGTVTL
+29 AQAGGTLTL
-38 LDDVALDATLEISKN
+38 IS
-53 VTLELAGFTVTGNVI
+53 
-68 VQGDADVTFR
+68 
-78 GGVMTAVSGNS
+78 
-89 VIDVKDSAVLNLD
+89 
-102 GMTVDGGN
+102 
-110 ALNVRSS
+110 
-117 IHAVVYESVGGLHIT
+117 
-132 GSEILGG
+132 
-139 TLTHDEN
+139 
-146 CGSTGSNSA
+146 
-155 ARAVYAYGNSGGS
+155 
-168 ISIENSTLKGGNG
+168 
-181 KTDATYAGDFVAQ
+181 
-194 WYVDGG
+194 
-200 IALELGGNA
+200 
-209 AVEVKNSTIH
+209 
-219 GGDSDWRNAEEAINV
+219 
-234 SNSFKGTLNIS
+234 
-245 GNSKI
+245 
-250 SGGNALNGTGK
+250 
-261 NWGYGGQGIYTHQTT
+261 
-276 GCTQIDIR
+276 
-284 DSEITGGD
+284 
-292 GGGSWDGSGIELNKN
+292 
-307 VSTNIENSTIASGQG
+307 
-322 AVGGDAGSISINS
+322 
-335 RVSEVDVTLKDV
+335 
-347 TLNGDGDGND
+347 
-357 VIKGATDGIKI
+357 
-368 AGEITIA
+368 
-375 GGTLEDVTFSEI
+375 
-387 ETGTVIK
+387 
-394 TAGTGAVDV
+394 
-403 SSVTGTT
+403 
-410 SVPVFN
+410 
-416 EVTGE
+416 
-421 YEFEP
+421 
-426 AAVSVNG
+426 
-433 KAYRTLAE
+433 
-441 AVAAAQDGDTVTVL
+441 
-455 GNISGETVTVDK
+455 
-467 NLTIVGTRTG
+467 
-477 EEYVGVLNDVIMNAG
+477 
-492 AGVTLSV
+492 
-499 KDLKFGGN
+499 
-507 SYVNADRAAAL
+507 
-518 NVEGCYADVTPSKIT
+518 
-533 SRSAFIVTGTSE
+533 
-545 VSTGLLLTVK
+545 
-555 NNTIIASKGD
+555 
-565 NQAGDAYAAAIFGW
+565 
-579 SYLADGSEISGNTF
+579 
-593 GSETVPYNFIA
+593 
-604 VKTMNAMAGAVI
+604 
-616 KVGNNT
+616 
-622 IYGSNASYD
+622 
-631 FYAFDFFQN
+631 
-640 NSRANVYTVLLDG
+640 
-653 NAVTNANA
+653 
-661 GTSENSFVFACVEA
+661 
-675 NTGSF
+675 
-680 GPGHAQVLIT
+680 
-690 GSNTQDG
+690 
-697 NVVALDQLDLT
+697 
-708 EGQYSYAGTGV
+708 
-719 TFDADGKI
+719 
-727 TAGDFAGDLAAVL
+727 
-740 PALAADLFVTSDG
+740 
-753 VVQPIAAADVSTLYV
+753 
-768 NGEWAVTPDTV
+768 
-779 TGTILD
+779 
-785 DGKYYDINAYSSAS
+785 
-799 DAFDSFTAENR
+799 
-810 NIELIGDQ
+810 DQ

-1143 LSAASATVNIAAG
+1143 LDAASAIVNIAAG
-1156 AVVNAHQAYI
+1156 AVVNTHQTYI
-1166 AENYSANEHTLNV
+1166 AENDGVNEHTLNV
-1179 YGTLNVMTSIFH
+1179 YGTLNAMTSIFH

-1199 YGTVTGDYMQGAGN
+1199 YGTVTANYMQGAGN
-1213 VLVSGKEA
+1213 VLVSGENA
-1221 TLNLAGAGSNGS
+1221 VLNLAGNGGNS
-1233 LQLGRTGRTF
+1233 LLMGRTGRTF

-1250 VIAGGKVQIGY
+1250 VIAGGNVSVGYDEY
-1261 SGYNGTVEIT
+1261 SGVMEIT
-1271 GGGRLEAQSIAV
+1271 GGGRLEAQTITV
-1283 NGRSTLTL
+1283 NNSSRLTL

-1484 VEIAEGVTVSERV
+1484 VEIAEGVTIGERV
-1497 GAAKVDSGNLTTG
+1497 GAAKVDAGNLTTG

-1758 DVIGGGVAVAHT
+1758 DVIGGGVAVA
-1770 YDAASSVLKS
+1770 YSGDAASSVLKS

-1805 DAYGKGSAV
+1805 DGYGKGAAV

-1829 VEGDIYAGGFASGEN
+1829 IEGDIYAGGFASGEN

-1946 SLSFEEVAEGGI
+1946 SLSFEEVTEGGI

-2032 TGTVDLVDSGFVLN
+2032 AGTVDLVDSGFVLN

-2053 GAAAVTVDLSGRE
+2053 GAGTVTVDLSGRE

-2071 KVIDYTG
+2071 KLVAYTGAGDADFSFVTVDADTVEFNNSLYLADADRSTFYVRLDYTEEN
-2078 TAVQD
+2078 A
-2083 YSFVSNLGELENKL
+2083 LEEGL
-2097 IFNND
+2097 IF
-2102 LYITDK
+2102 
-2108 NAEILYVSNSYTG
+2108 
-2121 DAGDVTADGNI
+2121 
-2132 LGYNAFATAKEAFS
+2132 GYNAFNGLNQALGEA
-2146 SANSS
+2146 
-2151 GGATIDLQDE
+2151 
-2161 VYTYAAPQGTGV
+2161 AAGPDKIMIA
-2173 ELTNAGTY
+2173 AGTY
-2181 TVINGKGVLLNYEL
+2181 DEGAAQFVKGVEVVSENAVFANVWNFGVNSDTGRDFDMETAEKFTVTGDLTVGQFYAEKNANVYVKIDGNLTTVGSFGAKLATQVDVNGTVTVTPPQNGAAQVMVYGTMNVTGTLDVTTGAMGAVLRVGDGRYETEYGKG
-2195 EVNPDK
+2195 
-2201 ADGEYLLNVEDAH
+2201 G
-2214 LTLTKL
+2214 
-2220 TLRANATMTVTD
+2220 
-2232 SRIDYNAFEG
+2232 
-2242 GSAYLSVYTNSVL
+2242 VL
-2255 NVSGSTIGFDPRQS
+2255 NVSG
-2269 KVNDPA
+2269 A
-2275 DLPDAG
+2275 DASVVLR
-2281 TGAGAYW
+2281 
-2288 NWAPTWNIYGTANI
+2288 NN
-2302 EDSTL
+2302 
-2307 FAYVGQANQAGF
+2307 
-2319 DVRGNGTATI
+2319 
-2329 TGSEVSLA
+2329 TGSAIPVTVSA
-2337 LLNVGTSYEENKL
+2337 MSSLNISGGATFANETGGMQNLGTVNV
-2350 DPAAD
+2350 D
-2355 KSNLLATLT
+2355 NATLT
-2364 LDGTTVRN
+2364 LGGTLENSGTV
-2372 TQYRGDYT
+2372 T
-2380 TQNGINVGQA
+2380 
-2390 DGTSAGKVVIRNGSD
+2390 
-2405 IDFTVLTYNDA
+2405 
-2416 REIGL
+2416 
-2421 SVRNDKSSV
+2421 
-2430 EISDSTFKA
+2430 
-2439 PSITNNG
+2439 
-2446 TITVSGSVLKADEVK
+2446 
-2461 NDGTILVSGTSVLN
+2461 VSGTSTLN
-2475 ISALTG
+2475 IG
-2481 EIVLVDG
+2481 
-2488 ATLTDSSV
+2488 SV
-2496 GGTVSAEGNV
+2496 NAASGDAHRIQIA
-2506 SVAGTTSVDRL
+2506 AGTTLKDSVIGGEIR
-2517 VLKGVRGENSELSIG
+2517 VLG
-2532 ADAVVA
+2532 D
-2538 VKQLEVGTGLQKPDL
+2538 
-2553 VPGNTAAREYFS
+2553 
-2565 KAQID
+2565 
-2570 GTLTVD
+2570 LTVD
-2576 RANQAGAIYIRPYAE
+2576 GE
-2591 LVVTGTLNVKGEVH
+2591 LALGNGGIWCGY
-2605 NRGSLVVDGGTMN
+2605 GSTQ
-2618 ISDWETPKL
+2618 
-2627 LGYTTGDSLTV
+2627 TT
-2638 TNQGSMILTGVS
+2638 
-2650 TVTFGEA
+2650 
-2657 HASLAEMGV
+2657 
-2666 EAQYADGMF
+2666 
-2675 ATISAGG
+2675 ATISGG
-2682 KFEADTLAFR
+2682 MITAKYAMFQYGTYVISADMTLDYGYLSYGGTFTVNSTIKASGQSGEPFYVR
-2692 NDDDV
+2692 GDV
-2697 TLTVTG
+2697 TLADG
-2703 EGSSFKLYSAN
+2703 GKLLIDKALWLDY
-2714 GRTVTG
+2714 
-2720 TYNYAVNEGAIIVE
+2720 EGAVLTVADGAAVE
-2734 EKASFDVSGLANA
+2734 AGGLKLIADTSMN
-2747 EFVNSGSITL
+2747 VNGGSVKVGNTL
-2757 SSASAK
+2757 E
-2763 FATLTNNGT
+2763 NNGT
-2772 FTVSGASTLNIGT
+2772 FTVSGASTLNIGK

-2896 HSGYNFY
+2896 HSGVNFY
-2903 VYNNDSTD
+2903 VYNNDSAD

-3028 TITCAG
+3028 SITCAG
-3034 TFTSTGTITA
+3034 AFTSTGTITA

-3106 GEVGSAI
+3106 GEIGSAI

-3121 GFNALTEYSTSIG
+3121 GFNALTAYDASLA
-3134 ADSAVEFTGGSYS
+3134 ADSAIEFTGGSYN
-3147 FADGFSFT
+3147 FADGFAFT
-3155 GREFTVSGDT
+3155 GHTFTVSGNA

-3173 AVAVTAGTLSIDTV
+3173 AVTVTGGTLSIGTV
-3187 VLTADIA
+3187 ELTADVT

-3216 TVSGTMANRTKYVL
+3216 TVSDTTAMANRTKYVL

-3268 QKSNDW
+3268 QKTDDW
-3274 FMLSRDTVQTV
+3274 FNKAGDSSLTV
-3285 LPEDGYAF
+3285 LPANGYAF

-3312 ATNGQNAGARV
+3312 ATNGQNAKARV

-3358 RVESGSIGGTL
+3358 RIESGSIGGTL

-3461 VGNTNVTISGGTFAG
+3461 VGNTNVAISGGTFAG

>member
-29 AQAGGTVTL
+29 VQAGGTVTL
-38 LDDVALDATLEISKN
+38 LDDVALDATLEIGKN

-89 VIDVKDSAVLNLD
+89 VIDVKGSAVLNLD

-394 TAGTGAVDV
+394 NAGTGAVDV

-416 EVTGE
+416 EATGE

-533 SRSAFIVTGTSE
+533 GRSAFIVTGTSE

-555 NNTIIASKGD
+555 NNTIIASKGG

-604 VKTMNAMAGAVI
+604 VKTMNAMASAVI

-622 IYGSNASYD
+622 IYGSNASFD

-779 TGTILD
+779 KGTILD

-1143 LSAASATVNIAAG
+1143 LDAASAIVNIAAG
-1156 AVVNAHQAYI
+1156 AVVNTHQTYI
-1166 AENYSANEHTLNV
+1166 AENDGVNEHTLNV
-1179 YGTLNVMTSIFH
+1179 YGTLNAMTSIFH

-1199 YGTVTGDYMQGAGN
+1199 YGTVTANYMQGAGN
-1213 VLVSGKEA
+1213 VLVSGENA
-1221 TLNLAGAGSNGS
+1221 VLNLAGNGGNS
-1233 LQLGRTGRTF
+1233 LLMGRTGRTF

-1250 VIAGGKVQIGY
+1250 VIAGGNVSVGYDEY
-1261 SGYNGTVEIT
+1261 SGVMEIT
-1271 GGGRLEAQSIAV
+1271 GGGRLEAQTITV
-1283 NGRSTLTL
+1283 NNSSRLTL

-1484 VEIAEGVTVSERV
+1484 VEIAEGVTIGERV
-1497 GAAKVDSGNLTTG
+1497 GAAKVDAGNLTTG

-1758 DVIGGGVAVAHT
+1758 DVIGGGVAVTYA

-1946 SLSFEEVAEGGI
+1946 SLSFEEVTEGGI

-2032 TGTVDLVDSGFVLN
+2032 AGTVDLVDSGFVLN

-2071 KVIDYTG
+2071 KLVAYTGAGDADFSFVTVDADTVEFNNSLYLADADRSTFYVRLDYTEEN
-2078 TAVQD
+2078 A
-2083 YSFVSNLGELENKL
+2083 LEEGL
-2097 IFNND
+2097 IF
-2102 LYITDK
+2102 
-2108 NAEILYVSNSYTG
+2108 
-2121 DAGDVTADGNI
+2121 
-2132 LGYNAFATAKEAFS
+2132 GYNAFNGLNQALGEA
-2146 SANSS
+2146 
-2151 GGATIDLQDE
+2151 
-2161 VYTYAAPQGTGV
+2161 AAGPDKIMIA
-2173 ELTNAGTY
+2173 AGTY
-2181 TVINGKGVLLNYEL
+2181 DEGAAQFVKGVEVVSENAVFANVWNFGVNSDTGRDFDMETAEKFTVTGDLTVGQFYAEKNANVYVKIDGNLTTVGSFGAKLATQVDVNGTVTVTPPQNGAAQVMVYGTMNVTGTLDVTTGAMGAVLRVGDGRYETEYGKG
-2195 EVNPDK
+2195 
-2201 ADGEYLLNVEDAH
+2201 G
-2214 LTLTKL
+2214 
-2220 TLRANATMTVTD
+2220 
-2232 SRIDYNAFEG
+2232 
-2242 GSAYLSVYTNSVL
+2242 VL
-2255 NVSGSTIGFDPRQS
+2255 NVSG
-2269 KVNDPA
+2269 A
-2275 DLPDAG
+2275 DASVVLR
-2281 TGAGAYW
+2281 
-2288 NWAPTWNIYGTANI
+2288 NN
-2302 EDSTL
+2302 
-2307 FAYVGQANQAGF
+2307 
-2319 DVRGNGTATI
+2319 
-2329 TGSEVSLA
+2329 TGSAIPVTVSA
-2337 LLNVGTSYEENKL
+2337 MSSLNISGGATFANETGGMQNLGTVNV
-2350 DPAAD
+2350 D
-2355 KSNLLATLT
+2355 NATLT
-2364 LDGTTVRN
+2364 LGGTLENSGTV
-2372 TQYRGDYT
+2372 T
-2380 TQNGINVGQA
+2380 
-2390 DGTSAGKVVIRNGSD
+2390 
-2405 IDFTVLTYNDA
+2405 
-2416 REIGL
+2416 
-2421 SVRNDKSSV
+2421 
-2430 EISDSTFKA
+2430 
-2439 PSITNNG
+2439 
-2446 TITVSGSVLKADEVK
+2446 
-2461 NDGTILVSGTSVLN
+2461 VSGTSVLN

-2481 EIVLVDG
+2481 EIVLADG
-2488 ATLTDSSV
+2488 AMLTDSSV

-2553 VPGNTAAREYFS
+2553 VPGDTAAREYFS

-2570 GTLTVD
+2570 GALTVD

-2657 HASLAEMGV
+2657 HAYKAEMGV

-2675 ATISAGG
+2675 ATILAGG

-2703 EGSSFKLYSAN
+2703 EGSSFKLYSAS
-2714 GRTVTG
+2714 GRTATG
-2720 TYNYAVNEGAIIVE
+2720 TYNYAVNEGAIIVA

-2772 FTVSGASTLNIGT
+2772 FTVSGVSTLNIGK
-2785 LTGNMLQVVADTT
+2785 LTGNTLQVVADTT

-2839 RTNDYKLVI
+2839 RTNDYKFVI

-2879 NYWQSKG
+2879 DYWQSKG
-2886 TVTVDASTIN
+2886 MVTVDASTIN

-2936 NETVSGV
+2936 TETVSGV

-3034 TFTSTGTITA
+3034 AFTSTGTITA

-3173 AVAVTAGTLSIDTV
+3173 AVAVTGGTLSIDTV

-3396 NGFGSTSVTIQNGTF
+3396 NGFGGTSVTIQNGTF

>member
-1 MAVALNET
+1 MSANEVFVSLDFTEADEGWGVTKFNSVEKAVLNVADGGTVRVAAGIYDEKIAIDGSMLSADKAFSLVGEKDAAGNLLTTFTGELVLGSYHRSPVPELNLQKGIDITDIAFAPAGDTAIDLSSIYSLNISGCEFTGDATGKDQLITARSPSNVGGIAVDGCTFENGYITLNSTAARSEGGFGFKLLNSKLAEAQINAPGVQQFIMQGNEISRTVPDGVEADNIYMVRIGTGASAIEDFQISGNTFTLANPSGSVLPVDEYWAAIVLRSSQASGIILTDNVFSSDLAEFSALYTNTSGLAEVSGNTIAVAGDKAIVNTTGECLDFSNNAWTDGAGNLLTDSSAIAGGIDGTVMASCYATSGTAGNYVYGVDEFIAKNGSAVGYSTETLKVDSAWSSYSFGDAIDGET
-9 GYVAVVGDVQYKT
+9 GYYYGINAFSSLNDALAQKT
-22 LAEALEA
+22 AGTQTITTLSAIEETSDGGYALLGNLTL
-29 AQAGGTVTL
+29 GGEKITYSGAILTFLGGGVN
-38 LDDVALDATLEISKN
+38 ATL
-53 VTLELAGFTVTGNVI
+53 TVN
-68 VQGDADVTFR
+68 ADMALTTNSS
-78 GGVMTAVSGNS
+78 GLLGVSY
-89 VIDVKDSAVLNLD
+89 D
-102 GMTVDGGN
+102 GRPMTVKINSD
-110 ALNVRSS
+110 VRAY
-117 IHAVVYESVGGLHIT
+117 IYYAYT
-132 GSEILGG
+132 GSTTIVNESGKLFATGEQLLARG
-139 TLTHDEN
+139 TGT
-146 CGSTGSNSA
+146 T
-155 ARAVYAYGNSGGS
+155 
-168 ISIENSTLKGGNG
+168 I
-181 KTDATYAGDFVAQ
+181 TYN
-194 WYVDGG
+194 
-200 IALELGGNA
+200 GNA
-209 AVEVKNSTIH
+209 AVGAAFEERTLQGGAGFLQLRDSGNIALNNTLFEVTAGAVSVNHISGTGSRLLLNNTYINDKGHPDSRNSQFIINAGDGLVQVDNHSSLVFSGSGVGTMTVNGNGSKLEITGNSLVSGYAVTNSGTIDVT
-219 GGDSDWRNAEEAINV
+219 GSALSAVSLANTGTVNV
-234 SNSFKGTLNIS
+234 S

-250 SGGNALNGTGK
+250 SAAFTGELSIKDGAVLTTDGLTGTG
-261 NWGYGGQGIYTHQTT
+261 HLV
-276 GCTQIDIR
+276 IDEGATATL
-284 DSEITGGD
+284 S
-292 GGGSWDGSGIELNKN
+292 GSGFDFNGYIYGATNKYN
-307 VSTNIENSTIASGQG
+307 QEGVAGFTLNIENAEDFSNSALYASN
-322 AVGGDAGSISINS
+322 ASRYNLMNS
-335 RVSEVDVTLKDV
+335 KVETT
-347 TLNGDGDGND
+347 TLNVN
-357 VIKGATDGIKI
+357 ATGKVAADK
-368 AGEITIA
+368 
-375 GGTLEDVTFSEI
+375 D
-387 ETGTVIK
+387 
-394 TAGTGAVDV
+394 
-403 SSVTGTT
+403 SSVTVESAHILGALETSGELVADIFNIYAGFGADDAAGQVSLKSGSSTTVYRLLNIGTANRPDAKYNATATGDDEKIAKLDLDNATLKFVAIHGEVPHFYVGSDSSAGLLTATASSIELGENQSVDFRVGTQGTVVLSDT
-410 SVPVFN
+410 SFTLLRNSAFSNFGAVMTDYASTITVGGTFTN
-416 EVTGE
+416 SGTITVDMTG
-421 YEFEP
+421 
-426 AAVSVNG
+426 AAANG
-433 KAYRTLAE
+433 LYKLIDNTGATAMTLADYGN
-441 AVAAAQDGDTVTVL
+441 VILNNAAG
-455 GNISGETVTVDK
+455 
-467 NLTIVGTRTG
+467 
-477 EEYVGVLNDVIMNAG
+477 Y
-492 AGVTLSV
+492 TLSV
-499 KDLKFGGN
+499 IDNDLYALN
-507 SYVNADRAAAL
+507 ADMSTIQVNAAWGGTAPGT
-518 NVEGCYADVTPSKIT
+518 E
-533 SRSAFIVTGTSE
+533 IV
-545 VSTGLLLTVK
+545 
-555 NNTIIASKGD
+555 I
-565 NQAGDAYAAAIFGW
+565 
-579 SYLADGSEISGNTF
+579 
-593 GSETVPYNFIA
+593 
-604 VKTMNAMAGAVI
+604 
-616 KVGNNT
+616 
-622 IYGSNASYD
+622 
-631 FYAFDFFQN
+631 
-640 NSRANVYTVLLDG
+640 
-653 NAVTNANA
+653 
-661 GTSENSFVFACVEA
+661 
-675 NTGSF
+675 
-680 GPGHAQVLIT
+680 
-690 GSNTQDG
+690 
-697 NVVALDQLDLT
+697 
-708 EGQYSYAGTGV
+708 
-719 TFDADGKI
+719 DGKN
-727 TAGDFAGDLAAVL
+727 
-740 PALAADLFVTSDG
+740 
-753 VVQPIAAADVSTLYV
+753 Y
-768 NGEWAVTPDTV
+768 
-779 TGTILD
+779 
-785 DGKYYDINAYSSAS
+785 YYDINAYSSAS
-799 DAFDSFTAENR
+799 DAFDSFTAETR
-810 NIELIGDQ
+810 NIELTGDQ

-864 SGGGSTNEVGELAF
+864 SGGGFTNEVGELAF

-1084 VFGASDKTVNTTFDV
+1084 LFGASDKTVNTTFDV
-1099 GMLSKKAGSSAFN
+1099 GMLSKTAGSTAFN

-1143 LSAASATVNIAAG
+1143 LDAASAIVNIAAG
-1156 AVVNAHQAYI
+1156 AVVNTHQTYI
-1166 AENYSANEHTLNV
+1166 AENDSVNEHTLNV
-1179 YGTLNVMTSIFH
+1179 YGTLNAMTSIYN
-1191 KMQGNLNI
+1191 KQQGNLNI
-1199 YGTVTGDYMQGAGN
+1199 YGTVTADYMQGAGN
-1213 VLVSGKEA
+1213 VLVSGENA
-1221 TLNLAGAGSNGS
+1221 VLNLAGNGGNS
-1233 LQLGRTGRTF
+1233 LLMGRTGRTF

-1250 VIAGGKVQIGY
+1250 VIAGGNVSVGYDEY
-1261 SGYNGTVEIT
+1261 SGVMEIT
-1271 GGGRLEAQSIAV
+1271 GGGRLEAQTITV
-1283 NGRSTLTL
+1283 NNSSRLTL

-1296 LSFGSITKAAN
+1296 LFFGSITKAAN

-1334 YASLISNWN
+1334 YAGLISNWN
-1343 ELEAAGCTVV
+1343 ELEAAGCMVV
-1353 GNDLFLGEV
+1353 GNDLFLGKA
-1362 DMTVFKVDAGWNGS
+1362 DMSVFRVNTAWLGEMSLG
-1376 EFTEEVAPGYRYG
+1376 EEVGAGFYYG
-1389 INAFDNISAAVAASD
+1389 VNAFGSVGELPTDLEGKTLEFAAGNTTAY
-1404 SSEIMVVGGTFDGNQ
+1404 GT
-1419 FFDGHSAVIAGTAEN
+1419 
-1434 EVVVNGYIF
+1434 VNFSKPVTITTYGEGYADF
-1443 GGAYNGNTG
+1443 GGAAGATVIVFKASGKSTIAAGSRLTAASLTSSEVLTRGELSIAGEVILGKQDTEEAGGLVGNLWNKSIAGGTLT
-1452 DASVKITG
+1452 IEQG
-1460 GSVRRVYGAG
+1460 GSLTVHGQISNRGTIVVKGELVRTVVYG
-1470 SYDQAGTYTAGDIA
+1470 
-1484 VEIAEGVTVSERV
+1484 
-1497 GAAKVDSGNLTTG
+1497 
-1510 DVTITSAGDMTNLF
+1510 
-1524 GGAQVWYKGSS
+1524 
-1535 ATHKSVT
+1535 
-1542 VNLTGE
+1542 
-1548 MSDVV
+1548 
-1553 YAAGQAMHGG
+1553 
-1563 WITVENGVTVNVDG
+1563 
-1577 GSIGSDGLMGGG
+1577 
-1589 FTRSD
+1589 
-1594 ISETDTAGGITIS
+1594 
-1607 GGTWIN
+1607 
-1613 FSAGDISAIYGGTH
+1613 
-1627 TYSLSGQLEAVS
+1627 
-1639 NITGGTHIAMTGGT
+1639 GGT
-1653 AGNVQGGGYT
+1653 AGLAGVHTQSYAGKFIIDGGVVRTYASPKAPGGENSLSSGVQIGANTGT
-1663 AWGSKSV
+1663 SKSV
-1670 IDSTEVN
+1670 FEMKN
-1677 ISGGTVLYDVQGGSY
+1677 NG
-1692 VVGGGKDAASGN
+1692 
-1704 SSTITGD
+1704 
-1711 ATVRIS
+1711 RME
-1717 GDAVIQGNV
+1717 
-1726 IGGGWVNWATGTA
+1726 
-1739 ASTIGGV
+1739 
-1746 STVSVEGGTIHG
+1746 VEGTLFLGANCVGTI
-1758 DVIGGGVAVAHT
+1758 A
-1770 YDAASSVLKS
+1770 
-1780 ESAQTVVTLTGGTVK
+1780 
-1795 GNVYGGGYAE
+1795 
-1805 DAYGKGSAV
+1805 
-1814 SSDASGSSVTVAGAT
+1814 
-1829 VEGDIYAGGFASGEN
+1829 
-1844 TTSTVTGNVAVTIS
+1844 
-1858 SGTIKGDVYGGSK
+1858 
-1871 GGTVNGDSVITISG
+1871 
-1885 GTFDPAKGI
+1885 
-1894 YGSDSVKGSSLLN
+1894 
-1907 FTNTEALEVGT
+1907 
-1918 VSGFASVTLGAGDVK
+1918 
-1933 FNAIESEEVNFGG
+1933 
-1946 SLSFEEVAEGGI
+1946 
-1958 TVQKNGT
+1958 
-1965 EVMLAAGRKN
+1965 
-1975 ISSVKSEDVEIGSM
+1975 
-1989 GRNGQLTGVEQLVL
+1989 
-2003 QKGNELAVTDLTIY
+2003 
-2017 GGSSLTITLGSTFSF
+2017 
-2032 TGTVDLVDSGFVLN
+2032 
-2046 GGNSYLY
+2046 
-2053 GAAAVTVDLSGRE
+2053 
-2066 EGKAY
+2066 
-2071 KVIDYTG
+2071 
-2078 TAVQD
+2078 
-2083 YSFVSNLGELENKL
+2083 
-2097 IFNND
+2097 
-2102 LYITDK
+2102 
-2108 NAEILYVSNSYTG
+2108 
-2121 DAGDVTADGNI
+2121 
-2132 LGYNAFATAKEAFS
+2132 
-2146 SANSS
+2146 
-2151 GGATIDLQDE
+2151 
-2161 VYTYAAPQGTGV
+2161 
-2173 ELTNAGTY
+2173 
-2181 TVINGKGVLLNYEL
+2181 
-2195 EVNPDK
+2195 
-2201 ADGEYLLNVEDAH
+2201 
-2214 LTLTKL
+2214 
-2220 TLRANATMTVTD
+2220 
-2232 SRIDYNAFEG
+2232 
-2242 GSAYLSVYTNSVL
+2242 
-2255 NVSGSTIGFDPRQS
+2255 
-2269 KVNDPA
+2269 
-2275 DLPDAG
+2275 
-2281 TGAGAYW
+2281 
-2288 NWAPTWNIYGTANI
+2288 
-2302 EDSTL
+2302 DSTL
-2307 FAYVGQANQAGF
+2307 
-2319 DVRGNGTATI
+2319 
-2329 TGSEVSLA
+2329 
-2337 LLNVGTSYEENKL
+2337 
-2350 DPAAD
+2350 
-2355 KSNLLATLT
+2355 
-2364 LDGTTVRN
+2364 
-2372 TQYRGDYT
+2372 
-2380 TQNGINVGQA
+2380 
-2390 DGTSAGKVVIRNGSD
+2390 
-2405 IDFTVLTYNDA
+2405 
-2416 REIGL
+2416 
-2421 SVRNDKSSV
+2421 
-2430 EISDSTFKA
+2430 
-2439 PSITNNG
+2439 
-2446 TITVSGSVLKADEVK
+2446 KADAVE
-2461 NDGTILVSGTSVLN
+2461 NSGTVTVSGTSVLN

-2481 EIVLVDG
+2481 EIVLADG

-2496 GGTVSAEGNV
+2496 GGTVSAEGSA

-2553 VPGNTAAREYFS
+2553 VPGDTAAREYFS

-2570 GTLTVD
+2570 GALTVD

-2650 TVTFGEA
+2650 AVTFGEA
-2657 HASLAEMGV
+2657 HASKAEMGV

-2703 EGSSFKLYSAN
+2703 EGSSFKLYSAS

-2720 TYNYAVNEGAIIVE
+2720 TYNYAVNEGAIIVAD
-2734 EKASFDVSGLANA
+2734 KASFDVSGLANA

-2772 FTVSGASTLNIGT
+2772 VTVSGASTLNIGT

-2896 HSGYNFY
+2896 HSGVNFY
-2903 VYNNDSTD
+2903 VYNNDSAD

-2922 LNHINAYSLTLGST
+2922 LNHINANSLTLGST
-2936 NETVSGV
+2936 TETVSGV

-3014 TLISSGAIVMDSLS
+3014 TLISSGVIVMDSLS

-3034 TFTSTGTITA
+3034 AFTSTGTITA

-3079 AQLVATGNALWL
+3079 ARLVATGDALWL

-3173 AVAVTAGTLSIDTV
+3173 AVAVTGGTLSIGTV
-3187 VLTADIA
+3187 DLTADIA
-3194 ALSGALL
+3194 TLSGALL

-3237 SFAVTLN
+3237 SFAITLN

-3268 QKSNDW
+3268 QKSDDW
-3274 FMLSRDTVQTV
+3274 FMLSRDLVQTV

-3293 GGSDMHESAV
+3293 GGSDMYESAV
-3303 MSVERDLNV
+3303 MSTERKLNV
-3312 ATNGQNAGARV
+3312 VTNSQNTGARV

-3396 NGFGSTSVTIQNGTF
+3396 NGFGGTSVTIQNGTF
-3411 SMWICGGSVAGGD
+3411 SMWISGGSVAGGD
-3424 AAAQV
+3424 ATAQV

-3434 VTITGGTFNGTG
+3434 VIITGGTFNGTG

-3485 NKDASPNGVLFGN
+3485 NKEASPNGVLFGN

-3510 NIYGGGFDQSKVQGD
+3510 NIYGGGFDQSKVLGD

-3564 YLTFDAFTGEFG
+3564 YLTFDAFSGEFG

-3621 NDLAGDTLVLSGW
+3621 NDLAGDSLVLSGW

>member
-1 MAVALNET
+1 MAVTFDEATKSYTDGVTTLELKNGAYEIGTVEQLKLFRDAVNEGNSFAKATVKLTADIDLENEEWTPIGTQANAFAGIFDGGGHTVSNLYINQPSRSDVGFFGYTRDGEIRNLTIENADVTGYLDVGAVAGTPYTSKYTNITLAGTVKVEGYSYVGGMLGKNAYADLTGLTVDVTAGSYVKAESQNYRSYVGGVVGFMGEGNITVKDVTSNINVSGSTCDVGGIAGIAHYGNTFINVTCTAQEVVLVNAQDEGDHLEVGGIAGVWHNQAGNTVQMINCKVENTELKSSLNGVEQDVSANTVTGKAYNAESET
-9 GYVAVVGDVQYKT
+9 SGSLLVGQNVTIDDATGKYTGGEFTVSGPDAVDVLNGKLADGMQAYPDSDGSLIVDEAGYVAAIGDVRYKS
-22 LAEALEA
+22 LVEALAA
-29 AQAGGTVTL
+29 AQAGGT
-38 LDDVALDATLEISKN
+38 
-53 VTLELAGFTVTGNVI
+53 
-68 VQGDADVTFR
+68 
-78 GGVMTAVSGNS
+78 
-89 VIDVKDSAVLNLD
+89 
-102 GMTVDGGN
+102 
-110 ALNVRSS
+110 
-117 IHAVVYESVGGLHIT
+117 
-132 GSEILGG
+132 
-139 TLTHDEN
+139 LT
-146 CGSTGSNSA
+146 
-155 ARAVYAYGNSGGS
+155 
-168 ISIENSTLKGGNG
+168 
-181 KTDATYAGDFVAQ
+181 
-194 WYVDGG
+194 
-200 IALELGGNA
+200 
-209 AVEVKNSTIH
+209 
-219 GGDSDWRNAEEAINV
+219 
-234 SNSFKGTLNIS
+234 
-245 GNSKI
+245 
-250 SGGNALNGTGK
+250 
-261 NWGYGGQGIYTHQTT
+261 
-276 GCTQIDIR
+276 
-284 DSEITGGD
+284 
-292 GGGSWDGSGIELNKN
+292 
-307 VSTNIENSTIASGQG
+307 
-322 AVGGDAGSISINS
+322 
-335 RVSEVDVTLKDV
+335 
-347 TLNGDGDGND
+347 
-357 VIKGATDGIKI
+357 
-368 AGEITIA
+368 
-375 GGTLEDVTFSEI
+375 
-387 ETGTVIK
+387 
-394 TAGTGAVDV
+394 
-403 SSVTGTT
+403 
-410 SVPVFN
+410 
-416 EVTGE
+416 
-421 YEFEP
+421 
-426 AAVSVNG
+426 
-433 KAYRTLAE
+433 
-441 AVAAAQDGDTVTVL
+441 
-455 GNISGETVTVDK
+455 
-467 NLTIVGTRTG
+467 
-477 EEYVGVLNDVIMNAG
+477 
-492 AGVTLSV
+492 
-499 KDLKFGGN
+499 
-507 SYVNADRAAAL
+507 
-518 NVEGCYADVTPSKIT
+518 
-533 SRSAFIVTGTSE
+533 
-545 VSTGLLLTVK
+545 
-555 NNTIIASKGD
+555 
-565 NQAGDAYAAAIFGW
+565 
-579 SYLADGSEISGNTF
+579 
-593 GSETVPYNFIA
+593 
-604 VKTMNAMAGAVI
+604 
-616 KVGNNT
+616 
-622 IYGSNASYD
+622 
-631 FYAFDFFQN
+631 
-640 NSRANVYTVLLDG
+640 
-653 NAVTNANA
+653 
-661 GTSENSFVFACVEA
+661 
-675 NTGSF
+675 
-680 GPGHAQVLIT
+680 
-690 GSNTQDG
+690 
-697 NVVALDQLDLT
+697 
-708 EGQYSYAGTGV
+708 
-719 TFDADGKI
+719 
-727 TAGDFAGDLAAVL
+727 
-740 PALAADLFVTSDG
+740 
-753 VVQPIAAADVSTLYV
+753 
-768 NGEWAVTPDTV
+768 
-779 TGTILD
+779 
-785 DGKYYDINAYSSAS
+785 
-799 DAFDSFTAENR
+799 
-810 NIELIGDQ
+810 LIGDQ

-1143 LSAASATVNIAAG
+1143 LDAASAIVNIAAG
-1156 AVVNAHQAYI
+1156 AVVNTHQTYI
-1166 AENYSANEHTLNV
+1166 AENDGVNEHTLNV
-1179 YGTLNVMTSIFH
+1179 YGTLNAMTSIFH

-1199 YGTVTGDYMQGAGN
+1199 YGTVTANYMQGAGN
-1213 VLVSGKEA
+1213 VLVSGENA
-1221 TLNLAGAGSNGS
+1221 VLNLAGNGGNS
-1233 LQLGRTGRTF
+1233 LLMGRTGRTF

-1250 VIAGGKVQIGY
+1250 VIAGGNVSVGYDEY
-1261 SGYNGTVEIT
+1261 SGVMEIT
-1271 GGGRLEAQSIAV
+1271 GGGRLEAQTITV
-1283 NGRSTLTL
+1283 NNSSRLTL

-1484 VEIAEGVTVSERV
+1484 VEIAEGVTIGERV
-1497 GAAKVDSGNLTTG
+1497 GAAKVDAGNLTTG

-1758 DVIGGGVAVAHT
+1758 DVIGGGVAVTYA

-2032 TGTVDLVDSGFVLN
+2032 AGTVDLVDSGFVLN

-2071 KVIDYTG
+2071 KLVAYTGAGDADFSFVTVDADTVEFNNSLYLADADRSTFYVRLDYTEEN
-2078 TAVQD
+2078 A
-2083 YSFVSNLGELENKL
+2083 LEEGL
-2097 IFNND
+2097 IF
-2102 LYITDK
+2102 
-2108 NAEILYVSNSYTG
+2108 
-2121 DAGDVTADGNI
+2121 
-2132 LGYNAFATAKEAFS
+2132 GYNAFNGLNQALGEA
-2146 SANSS
+2146 
-2151 GGATIDLQDE
+2151 
-2161 VYTYAAPQGTGV
+2161 AAGPDKIMIA
-2173 ELTNAGTY
+2173 AGTY
-2181 TVINGKGVLLNYEL
+2181 DEGAAQFVKGVEVVSENAVFANVWNFGVNSDTGRDFDMETAEKFTVTGDLTVGQFYAEKNANVYVKIDGNLTTVGSFGAKLATQVDVNGTVTVTPPQNGAAQVMVYGTMNVTGTLDVTTGAMGAVLRVGDGRYETEYGKG
-2195 EVNPDK
+2195 
-2201 ADGEYLLNVEDAH
+2201 G
-2214 LTLTKL
+2214 
-2220 TLRANATMTVTD
+2220 
-2232 SRIDYNAFEG
+2232 
-2242 GSAYLSVYTNSVL
+2242 VL
-2255 NVSGSTIGFDPRQS
+2255 NVSG
-2269 KVNDPA
+2269 A
-2275 DLPDAG
+2275 DASVVLR
-2281 TGAGAYW
+2281 
-2288 NWAPTWNIYGTANI
+2288 NN
-2302 EDSTL
+2302 
-2307 FAYVGQANQAGF
+2307 
-2319 DVRGNGTATI
+2319 
-2329 TGSEVSLA
+2329 TGSAIPVTVSA
-2337 LLNVGTSYEENKL
+2337 MSSLNISGGATFANETGGMQNLGTVNV
-2350 DPAAD
+2350 D
-2355 KSNLLATLT
+2355 NATLT
-2364 LDGTTVRN
+2364 LGGTLENSGTV
-2372 TQYRGDYT
+2372 T
-2380 TQNGINVGQA
+2380 
-2390 DGTSAGKVVIRNGSD
+2390 
-2405 IDFTVLTYNDA
+2405 
-2416 REIGL
+2416 
-2421 SVRNDKSSV
+2421 
-2430 EISDSTFKA
+2430 
-2439 PSITNNG
+2439 
-2446 TITVSGSVLKADEVK
+2446 
-2461 NDGTILVSGTSVLN
+2461 VSGTSTLN
-2475 ISALTG
+2475 IG
-2481 EIVLVDG
+2481 
-2488 ATLTDSSV
+2488 SV
-2496 GGTVSAEGNV
+2496 NAASGDAHRIQIA
-2506 SVAGTTSVDRL
+2506 AGTTLKDSVIGGEIR
-2517 VLKGVRGENSELSIG
+2517 VLG
-2532 ADAVVA
+2532 D
-2538 VKQLEVGTGLQKPDL
+2538 
-2553 VPGNTAAREYFS
+2553 
-2565 KAQID
+2565 
-2570 GTLTVD
+2570 LTVD
-2576 RANQAGAIYIRPYAE
+2576 GE
-2591 LVVTGTLNVKGEVH
+2591 LALGNGGIWCGY
-2605 NRGSLVVDGGTMN
+2605 GSTQ
-2618 ISDWETPKL
+2618 
-2627 LGYTTGDSLTV
+2627 TT
-2638 TNQGSMILTGVS
+2638 
-2650 TVTFGEA
+2650 
-2657 HASLAEMGV
+2657 
-2666 EAQYADGMF
+2666 
-2675 ATISAGG
+2675 ATISGG
-2682 KFEADTLAFR
+2682 MITAKYAMFQYGTYVISADMTLDYGYLSYGGTFTVNSTIKASGQSGEPFYVR
-2692 NDDDV
+2692 GDV
-2697 TLTVTG
+2697 TLADG
-2703 EGSSFKLYSAN
+2703 GKLLIDKALWLDY
-2714 GRTVTG
+2714 
-2720 TYNYAVNEGAIIVE
+2720 EGAVLTVADGAAVE
-2734 EKASFDVSGLANA
+2734 AGGLKLIADTSMN
-2747 EFVNSGSITL
+2747 VNGGSVKVGNTL
-2757 SSASAK
+2757 E
-2763 FATLTNNGT
+2763 NNGT
-2772 FTVSGASTLNIGT
+2772 FTVSGASTLNIGK
-2785 LTGNMLQVVADTT
+2785 LTGNTLQVVADTT

-2839 RTNDYKLVI
+2839 RTNDYKFVI

-2879 NYWQSKG
+2879 DYWQSKG
-2886 TVTVDASTIN
+2886 MVTVDASTIN

-3028 TITCAG
+3028 SITCAG
-3034 TFTSTGTITA
+3034 AFTSTGTITA

-3106 GEVGSAI
+3106 GEIGSAI

-3173 AVAVTAGTLSIDTV
+3173 AVAVTGGTLSIDTV

-3396 NGFGSTSVTIQNGTF
+3396 NGFGGTSVTIQNGTF

>member
-1 MAVALNET
+1 MTVALNET
-9 GYVAVVGDVQYKT
+9 EYVAVVDDVQYK
-22 LAEALEA
+22 
-29 AQAGGTVTL
+29 
-38 LDDVALDATLEISKN
+38 
-53 VTLELAGFTVTGNVI
+53 
-68 VQGDADVTFR
+68 
-78 GGVMTAVSGNS
+78 
-89 VIDVKDSAVLNLD
+89 
-102 GMTVDGGN
+102 
-110 ALNVRSS
+110 
-117 IHAVVYESVGGLHIT
+117 
-132 GSEILGG
+132 
-139 TLTHDEN
+139 
-146 CGSTGSNSA
+146 
-155 ARAVYAYGNSGGS
+155 
-168 ISIENSTLKGGNG
+168 
-181 KTDATYAGDFVAQ
+181 
-194 WYVDGG
+194 
-200 IALELGGNA
+200 
-209 AVEVKNSTIH
+209 
-219 GGDSDWRNAEEAINV
+219 
-234 SNSFKGTLNIS
+234 
-245 GNSKI
+245 
-250 SGGNALNGTGK
+250 
-261 NWGYGGQGIYTHQTT
+261 
-276 GCTQIDIR
+276 
-284 DSEITGGD
+284 
-292 GGGSWDGSGIELNKN
+292 
-307 VSTNIENSTIASGQG
+307 
-322 AVGGDAGSISINS
+322 
-335 RVSEVDVTLKDV
+335 
-347 TLNGDGDGND
+347 
-357 VIKGATDGIKI
+357 
-368 AGEITIA
+368 
-375 GGTLEDVTFSEI
+375 
-387 ETGTVIK
+387 
-394 TAGTGAVDV
+394 
-403 SSVTGTT
+403 
-410 SVPVFN
+410 
-416 EVTGE
+416 
-421 YEFEP
+421 
-426 AAVSVNG
+426 
-433 KAYRTLAE
+433 TLAE

-467 NLTIVGTRTG
+467 NLTIVGTRAG

-507 SYVNADRAAAL
+507 SYVSAGSAAAL
-518 NVEGCYADVTPSKIT
+518 NVEGCYADVTPSRIT
-533 SRSAFIVTGTSE
+533 YRSAFIVTGTSE

-555 NNTIIASKGD
+555 NNTIIASKGG

-593 GSETVPYNFIA
+593 GSETVPYNFVA
-604 VKTMNAMAGAVI
+604 VKTINAMAGAVI

-622 IYGSNASYD
+622 IYGSNASFG
-631 FYAFDFFQN
+631 FYAFDFYQN

-653 NAVTNANA
+653 NAVTNTNA
-661 GTSENSFVFACVEA
+661 GTSENPFVFACVEA
-675 NTGSF
+675 NTSSF
-680 GPGHAQVLIT
+680 GAGHAQVLIT

-697 NVVALDQLDLT
+697 NVVTLDQLDLT

-719 TFDADGKI
+719 TLDADGKI

-753 VVQPIAAADVSTLYV
+753 VVQPVAAADVSTLYV
-768 NGEWAVTPDTV
+768 SGEWAVTPDTV

-785 DGKYYDINAYSSAS
+785 DGKYYGINAFSSLNDALAQKTAGTQTITTLSTMEETS
-799 DAFDSFTAENR
+799 DGENVP
-810 NIELIGDQ
+810 
-818 LLKTDFDDGGEW
+818 LL
-830 PKRNFDLAL
+830 
-839 DGDLTLKAA
+839 GDLTL
-848 DGAESTLTLTV
+848 DGEKITYSGASLTFLGGDVNATLTV
-859 VDSQN
+859 NADMALTTSSGLLGVSYDGRPMTVKIN
-864 SGGGSTNEVGELAF
+864 SDVRAYIYYAHTGSTTIVNESGKLFATGEQLLARGTGTTITYNGNAAVGATFEERTLQGGAGYLQLRDGGNIALNNTLF
-878 YSSSADQRATFT
+878 EVTAGQVSVNYSSGTGSRLLLNNTYFND
-890 LEKGVTIDTNA
+890 KGHPDSRNSKFIINA
-901 KIWFGR
+901 GDGLV
-907 PTQSSSS
+907 QVDNHSSLVFSGS
-914 DTTPTDIVVNGN
+914 GVGTMTVNGN
-926 IIQQAHD
+926 GSKLEITGNSLVSGYAVTNSGTIDVTDSALSAVSLANTGMVNVSGNSKISAAFTGELSIKD
-933 GRYYG
+933 GAVLTTDGLTGRGHLVIEEGATATLSGSGFDFNGHIYG
-938 ILQIQTEKDS
+938 ATNKYNQEGVAGFTLNIENAENFSNSALYASNASCYNLMNSKVETTTLNVNATGKVSADKDS
-948 TVLVNGSVAFGWTL
+948 SMTVESAHILGALETSGELDVAIFNIYAGFGADDAAGQVSLKNGSLT
-962 SVRGAVFTVS
+962 TVS
-972 STGEVKASDPAS
+972 RDLKIGTANRPDAKYNATATGADEKIA
-984 TSSTILVDARSG
+984 
-996 VGGKFIVDGSK
+996 K
-1007 AVSAVV
+1007 
-1013 LDVDE
+1013 LDLD
-1018 LGSFEMKNEAAA
+1018 
-1030 AFDTVDLAKNATLL
+1030 NATLKFAAIFGEVPHFYVGSDSFAGLLTATASSIELGENQSVDFKVGTQGTVVLSGTSFTLLRNSAFSNFGAIMADNASTITVNGTITNSGTITMDYTSSL
-1044 VADGSTLT
+1044 VAASLANSGSINITV
-1052 ADAVTNA
+1052 DAAMLAA
-1059 GTIQI
+1059 GT
-1064 TGENGKLAVAE
+1064 GKLID
-1075 GGLTNKGAI
+1075 LTDEAAQLDTANITVNGTAWDSAQKTFTDADGNTYTLVIQGNDLWKTDSSLGAI
-1084 VFGASDKTVNTTFDV
+1084 YV
-1099 GMLSKKAGSSAFN
+1099 
-1112 FQNGEVT
+1112 
-1119 LTGVMADGIRIQP
+1119 
-1132 FNVGRNSENVA
+1132 NVA
-1143 LSAASATVNIAAG
+1143 WPADTAFGTEVAPGCRYGLNAFSGLNQAIDEAAEPEKIVIAAG
-1156 AVVNAHQAYI
+1156 TYDESATQFVKGVEVASEKAVFSNVWSFGVKSDAGQDFDMET
-1166 AENYSANEHTLNV
+1166 AEK
-1179 YGTLNVMTSIFH
+1179 F
-1191 KMQGNLNI
+1191 
-1199 YGTVTGDYMQGAGN
+1199 TVTGDLTVGQFYAERNANVYVKIDGNLTTVGSFGAK
-1213 VLVSGKEA
+1213 LA
-1221 TLNLAGAGSNGS
+1221 T
-1233 LQLGRTGRTF
+1233 QV
-1243 RIADGGT
+1243 D
-1250 VIAGGKVQIGY
+1250 V
-1261 SGYNGTVEIT
+1261 NGTVTVKPPQNGAAQVMVYGTMNVTGKLDSTSGAMGAVLRVGDGHYETEYGKGGVLNVSGADASVVLRNIT
-1271 GGGRLEAQSIAV
+1271 GSNIPVTVSAMSSLNLSGGAAFV
-1283 NGRSTLTL
+1283 NENGGLQNLGTVNVDNATLTL
-1291 DHTAS
+1291 SEALENSGTVNFSNTAS
-1296 LSFGSITKAAN
+1296 NFGTIANGGVVNFNGGNTVTGSIIGSADGDVNFNGVLSF
-1307 ATITVDLSGY
+1307 
-1317 TDQFALLIEN
+1317 
-1327 TGSDATD
+1327 
-1334 YASLISNWN
+1334 
-1343 ELEAAGCTVV
+1343 EAAAE
-1353 GNDLFLGEV
+1353 GE
-1362 DMTVFKVDAGWNGS
+1362 
-1376 EFTEEVAPGYRYG
+1376 P
-1389 INAFDNISAAVAASD
+1389 AVAVRKNGAELMLKAGRDVLASSVEAEDVSVGSTKQGMISGVERLVLQGGSLSVEDLTVYAGSSVTMGVD
-1404 SSEIMVVGGTFDGNQ
+1404 SSFTFSGAVDIHAAGVTMNGTD
-1419 FFDGHSAVIAGTAEN
+1419 A
-1434 EVVVNGYIF
+1434 YI
-1443 GGAYNGNTG
+1443 
-1452 DASVKITG
+1452 
-1460 GSVRRVYGAG
+1460 YGAG
-1470 SYDQAGTYTAGDIA
+1470 SFMIDQ
-1484 VEIAEGVTVSERV
+1484 
-1497 GAAKVDSGNLTTG
+1497 
-1510 DVTITSAGDMTNLF
+1510 
-1524 GGAQVWYKGSS
+1524 
-1535 ATHKSVT
+1535 
-1542 VNLTGE
+1542 
-1548 MSDVV
+1548 
-1553 YAAGQAMHGG
+1553 
-1563 WITVENGVTVNVDG
+1563 
-1577 GSIGSDGLMGGG
+1577 
-1589 FTRSD
+1589 
-1594 ISETDTAGGITIS
+1594 
-1607 GGTWIN
+1607 
-1613 FSAGDISAIYGGTH
+1613 
-1627 TYSLSGQLEAVS
+1627 
-1639 NITGGTHIAMTGGT
+1639 
-1653 AGNVQGGGYT
+1653 
-1663 AWGSKSV
+1663 
-1670 IDSTEVN
+1670 
-1677 ISGGTVLYDVQGGSY
+1677 
-1692 VVGGGKDAASGN
+1692 
-1704 SSTITGD
+1704 
-1711 ATVRIS
+1711 
-1717 GDAVIQGNV
+1717 
-1726 IGGGWVNWATGTA
+1726 
-1739 ASTIGGV
+1739 
-1746 STVSVEGGTIHG
+1746 
-1758 DVIGGGVAVAHT
+1758 
-1770 YDAASSVLKS
+1770 
-1780 ESAQTVVTLTGGTVK
+1780 
-1795 GNVYGGGYAE
+1795 
-1805 DAYGKGSAV
+1805 
-1814 SSDASGSSVTVAGAT
+1814 
-1829 VEGDIYAGGFASGEN
+1829 
-1844 TTSTVTGNVAVTIS
+1844 
-1858 SGTIKGDVYGGSK
+1858 
-1871 GGTVNGDSVITISG
+1871 
-1885 GTFDPAKGI
+1885 
-1894 YGSDSVKGSSLLN
+1894 
-1907 FTNTEALEVGT
+1907 
-1918 VSGFASVTLGAGDVK
+1918 
-1933 FNAIESEEVNFGG
+1933 
-1946 SLSFEEVAEGGI
+1946 
-1958 TVQKNGT
+1958 
-1965 EVMLAAGRKN
+1965 
-1975 ISSVKSEDVEIGSM
+1975 
-1989 GRNGQLTGVEQLVL
+1989 
-2003 QKGNELAVTDLTIY
+2003 
-2017 GGSSLTITLGSTFSF
+2017 
-2032 TGTVDLVDSGFVLN
+2032 
-2046 GGNSYLY
+2046 
-2053 GAAAVTVDLSGRE
+2053 SGRE

-2201 ADGEYLLNVEDAH
+2201 ADEEYLLNVEDAH

-2269 KVNDPA
+2269 KFNDPA

-2372 TQYRGDYT
+2372 TQYRGDNT
-2380 TQNGINVGQA
+2380 TQNGINVGQE
-2390 DGTSAGKVVIRNGSD
+2390 DGTSAGKLVIRNSSD
-2405 IDFTVLTYNDA
+2405 IDFTLLSYNDA

-2446 TITVSGSVLKADEVK
+2446 TI
-2461 NDGTILVSGTSVLN
+2461 LVSGTSTLN
-2475 ISALTG
+2475 IG
-2481 EIVLVDG
+2481 
-2488 ATLTDSSV
+2488 SV
-2496 GGTVSAEGNV
+2496 NAASGDAHRIQIA
-2506 SVAGTTSVDRL
+2506 AGTTLKDSVIGGDLR
-2517 VLKGVRGENSELSIG
+2517 VLG
-2532 ADAVVA
+2532 D
-2538 VKQLEVGTGLQKPDL
+2538 
-2553 VPGNTAAREYFS
+2553 
-2565 KAQID
+2565 
-2570 GTLTVD
+2570 LTVD
-2576 RANQAGAIYIRPYAE
+2576 GE
-2591 LVVTGTLNVKGEVH
+2591 LALGNGGIWCGY
-2605 NRGSLVVDGGTMN
+2605 GSTQ
-2618 ISDWETPKL
+2618 
-2627 LGYTTGDSLTV
+2627 TT
-2638 TNQGSMILTGVS
+2638 
-2650 TVTFGEA
+2650 
-2657 HASLAEMGV
+2657 
-2666 EAQYADGMF
+2666 
-2675 ATISAGG
+2675 ATISGG
-2682 KFEADTLAFR
+2682 MITAKYAMFQYGTYVISADMTLDYGYLSYGGTFTVNSTIKASGQSGEPFYVR
-2692 NDDDV
+2692 GDV
-2697 TLTVTG
+2697 TLADG
-2703 EGSSFKLYSAN
+2703 GKLLIDKALWLDY
-2714 GRTVTG
+2714 
-2720 TYNYAVNEGAIIVE
+2720 EGAVLTVADGAAVE
-2734 EKASFDVSGLANA
+2734 AGGLKLIADTSMN
-2747 EFVNSGSITL
+2747 VNGGSVKVGNTL
-2757 SSASAK
+2757 E
-2763 FATLTNNGT
+2763 NNGT
-2772 FTVSGASTLNIGT
+2772 FTVSGASTLNIGK
-2785 LTGNMLQVVADTT
+2785 LTGNTLQVVADTT

-2839 RTNDYKLVI
+2839 RTNDYKFVI

-2858 SLYSRTGSTTTISN
+2858 SLYSRTGSTMTISN

-2879 NYWQSKG
+2879 DYWQSKG
-2886 TVTVDASTIN
+2886 MVTVDASTIN

-2922 LNHINAYSLTLGST
+2922 LNHINASSLTLGST

-2953 GGSTLN
+2953 GDSTLN

-2975 GAEAKTSLTAVDSTV
+2975 GAEAKTSLTAVNSTV

-3034 TFTSTGTITA
+3034 AFTSTGTITA

-3068 DSLTVEGGREG
+3068 DSLKVEGGREG

-3091 DNSDKSTILINSEYA
+3091 DNSDKSTILINSGYA

-3113 AGRDGYFF
+3113 VGRDGYFF
-3121 GFNALTEYSTSIG
+3121 GFNALMEYSTSIG
-3134 ADSAVEFTGGSYS
+3134 ADSAVEFTGGSYR
-3147 FADGFSFT
+3147 FEDGFSFT

-3165 SFDKVTGG
+3165 SFNKVTGG
-3173 AVAVTAGTLSIDTV
+3173 AVAVTGGTLSIGTV
-3187 VLTADIA
+3187 ELTADVT

-3216 TVSGTMANRTKYVL
+3216 TVSDTTAMANRTKYVL

-3268 QKSNDW
+3268 QKTDDW
-3274 FMLSRDTVQTV
+3274 FNKAGDSSLTV
-3285 LPEDGYAF
+3285 LPANGYAF

-3396 NGFGSTSVTIQNGTF
+3396 NGFGGTSVTIQNGTF
-3411 SMWICGGSVAGGD
+3411 SMWISGGSVAGGD

>member
-1 MAVALNET
+1 MAVTFDEATKSYTDGVTTLELKNGAYEIGTVEQLKLFRDAVNEGNSFAKATVKLTADIDLENEEWTPIGTQANAFAGIFDGGGHTVSNLYINQPSRSDVGFFGYTRDGEIRNLTIENADVTGYLDVGAVAGTPYTSKYTNITLAGTVKVEGYSYVGGMLGKNAYADLTGLTVDAAAGSYVKAESENYRSYVGGVVGFMGEGNITVKDVASNINVSGSTCDVGGIAGIAHYGNTFINVTCTAQEVVLVNAQDEGDHLEVGGIAGVWHNQAGNTVQMINCKVENTELKSSLNGVEQDVSANTVTGKAYNAESET
-9 GYVAVVGDVQYKT
+9 SGSLLVGQNVTIDDATGKYTGGEFTVSGPDAVDVLNGKLADGMQAYPDSDGSLIVDEAGYVAAIGDVRYKS
-22 LAEALEA
+22 LVEALAA
-29 AQAGGTVTL
+29 AQAGGT
-38 LDDVALDATLEISKN
+38 
-53 VTLELAGFTVTGNVI
+53 
-68 VQGDADVTFR
+68 
-78 GGVMTAVSGNS
+78 
-89 VIDVKDSAVLNLD
+89 
-102 GMTVDGGN
+102 
-110 ALNVRSS
+110 
-117 IHAVVYESVGGLHIT
+117 
-132 GSEILGG
+132 
-139 TLTHDEN
+139 LT
-146 CGSTGSNSA
+146 
-155 ARAVYAYGNSGGS
+155 
-168 ISIENSTLKGGNG
+168 
-181 KTDATYAGDFVAQ
+181 
-194 WYVDGG
+194 
-200 IALELGGNA
+200 
-209 AVEVKNSTIH
+209 
-219 GGDSDWRNAEEAINV
+219 
-234 SNSFKGTLNIS
+234 
-245 GNSKI
+245 
-250 SGGNALNGTGK
+250 
-261 NWGYGGQGIYTHQTT
+261 
-276 GCTQIDIR
+276 
-284 DSEITGGD
+284 
-292 GGGSWDGSGIELNKN
+292 
-307 VSTNIENSTIASGQG
+307 
-322 AVGGDAGSISINS
+322 
-335 RVSEVDVTLKDV
+335 
-347 TLNGDGDGND
+347 
-357 VIKGATDGIKI
+357 
-368 AGEITIA
+368 
-375 GGTLEDVTFSEI
+375 
-387 ETGTVIK
+387 
-394 TAGTGAVDV
+394 
-403 SSVTGTT
+403 
-410 SVPVFN
+410 
-416 EVTGE
+416 
-421 YEFEP
+421 
-426 AAVSVNG
+426 
-433 KAYRTLAE
+433 
-441 AVAAAQDGDTVTVL
+441 
-455 GNISGETVTVDK
+455 
-467 NLTIVGTRTG
+467 
-477 EEYVGVLNDVIMNAG
+477 
-492 AGVTLSV
+492 
-499 KDLKFGGN
+499 
-507 SYVNADRAAAL
+507 
-518 NVEGCYADVTPSKIT
+518 
-533 SRSAFIVTGTSE
+533 
-545 VSTGLLLTVK
+545 
-555 NNTIIASKGD
+555 
-565 NQAGDAYAAAIFGW
+565 
-579 SYLADGSEISGNTF
+579 
-593 GSETVPYNFIA
+593 
-604 VKTMNAMAGAVI
+604 
-616 KVGNNT
+616 
-622 IYGSNASYD
+622 
-631 FYAFDFFQN
+631 
-640 NSRANVYTVLLDG
+640 
-653 NAVTNANA
+653 
-661 GTSENSFVFACVEA
+661 
-675 NTGSF
+675 
-680 GPGHAQVLIT
+680 
-690 GSNTQDG
+690 
-697 NVVALDQLDLT
+697 
-708 EGQYSYAGTGV
+708 
-719 TFDADGKI
+719 
-727 TAGDFAGDLAAVL
+727 
-740 PALAADLFVTSDG
+740 
-753 VVQPIAAADVSTLYV
+753 
-768 NGEWAVTPDTV
+768 
-779 TGTILD
+779 
-785 DGKYYDINAYSSAS
+785 
-799 DAFDSFTAENR
+799 
-810 NIELIGDQ
+810 LIGDQ

-1075 GGLTNKGAI
+1075 GGLTNKGTI

-1143 LSAASATVNIAAG
+1143 LDAASAIVNIAAG
-1156 AVVNAHQAYI
+1156 AVVNTHQTYI
-1166 AENYSANEHTLNV
+1166 AENDGVNEHTLNV
-1179 YGTLNVMTSIFH
+1179 YGTLNAMTSIFH

-1199 YGTVTGDYMQGAGN
+1199 YGTVTANYMQGAGN
-1213 VLVSGKEA
+1213 VLVSGENA
-1221 TLNLAGAGSNGS
+1221 VLNLAGNGGNS
-1233 LQLGRTGRTF
+1233 LLMGRTGRTF

-1250 VIAGGKVQIGY
+1250 VIAGGNVSVGYDEY
-1261 SGYNGTVEIT
+1261 SGVMEIT
-1271 GGGRLEAQSIAV
+1271 GGGRLEAQTITV
-1283 NGRSTLTL
+1283 NNSSRLTL

-1484 VEIAEGVTVSERV
+1484 VEIAEGVTISERV
-1497 GAAKVDSGNLTTG
+1497 GAAMVDSCNLTTG

-1613 FSAGDISAIYGGTH
+1613 FSAGAISAIYGGTH
-1627 TYSLSGQLEAVS
+1627 TYSANGQLEAVS

-1653 AGNVQGGGYT
+1653 AGKVFGGGYT

-1670 IDSTEVN
+1670 IDSTEVD
-1677 ISGGTVLYDVQGGSY
+1677 ISGGMVLGSVLGGSY

-1717 GDAVIQGNV
+1717 GDAVIQGDV
-1726 IGGGWVNWATGTA
+1726 IGGSWANWATGTA

-1758 DVIGGGVAVAHT
+1758 DVIGGGVAVA
-1770 YDAASSVLKS
+1770 YSGDAASSVLKS

-1805 DAYGKGSAV
+1805 DGYGKGAAV

-1946 SLSFEEVAEGGI
+1946 SLSFEEVTEGGI

-2032 TGTVDLVDSGFVLN
+2032 AGTVDLVDSGFVLN

-2071 KVIDYTG
+2071 KLVAYTGAGDADFSFVTVDADTVEFNNSLYLADADRSTFYVRLDYTEEN
-2078 TAVQD
+2078 A
-2083 YSFVSNLGELENKL
+2083 LEEGL
-2097 IFNND
+2097 IF
-2102 LYITDK
+2102 
-2108 NAEILYVSNSYTG
+2108 
-2121 DAGDVTADGNI
+2121 
-2132 LGYNAFATAKEAFS
+2132 GYNAFNGLNQALGEA
-2146 SANSS
+2146 
-2151 GGATIDLQDE
+2151 
-2161 VYTYAAPQGTGV
+2161 AAGPDKIMIA
-2173 ELTNAGTY
+2173 AGTY
-2181 TVINGKGVLLNYEL
+2181 DEGAAQFVKGVEVVSENAVFANVWNFGVNSDTGRDFDMETAEKFTVTGDLTVGQFYAEKNANVYVKIDGNLTTVGSFGAKLATQVDVNGTVTVTPPQNGAAQVMVYGTMNVTGTLDVTTGAMGAVLRVGDGRYETEYGKG
-2195 EVNPDK
+2195 
-2201 ADGEYLLNVEDAH
+2201 G
-2214 LTLTKL
+2214 
-2220 TLRANATMTVTD
+2220 
-2232 SRIDYNAFEG
+2232 
-2242 GSAYLSVYTNSVL
+2242 VL
-2255 NVSGSTIGFDPRQS
+2255 NVSG
-2269 KVNDPA
+2269 A
-2275 DLPDAG
+2275 DASVVLR
-2281 TGAGAYW
+2281 
-2288 NWAPTWNIYGTANI
+2288 NN
-2302 EDSTL
+2302 
-2307 FAYVGQANQAGF
+2307 
-2319 DVRGNGTATI
+2319 
-2329 TGSEVSLA
+2329 TGSAIPVTVSA
-2337 LLNVGTSYEENKL
+2337 MSSLNISGGATFANETGGMQNLGTVNV
-2350 DPAAD
+2350 D
-2355 KSNLLATLT
+2355 NATLT
-2364 LDGTTVRN
+2364 LGGTLENSGTV
-2372 TQYRGDYT
+2372 T
-2380 TQNGINVGQA
+2380 
-2390 DGTSAGKVVIRNGSD
+2390 
-2405 IDFTVLTYNDA
+2405 
-2416 REIGL
+2416 
-2421 SVRNDKSSV
+2421 
-2430 EISDSTFKA
+2430 
-2439 PSITNNG
+2439 
-2446 TITVSGSVLKADEVK
+2446 
-2461 NDGTILVSGTSVLN
+2461 VSGTSTLN
-2475 ISALTG
+2475 IG
-2481 EIVLVDG
+2481 
-2488 ATLTDSSV
+2488 SV
-2496 GGTVSAEGNV
+2496 NAASGDAHRIQIA
-2506 SVAGTTSVDRL
+2506 AGTTLKDSVIGGEIR
-2517 VLKGVRGENSELSIG
+2517 VLG
-2532 ADAVVA
+2532 D
-2538 VKQLEVGTGLQKPDL
+2538 
-2553 VPGNTAAREYFS
+2553 
-2565 KAQID
+2565 
-2570 GTLTVD
+2570 LTVD
-2576 RANQAGAIYIRPYAE
+2576 GE
-2591 LVVTGTLNVKGEVH
+2591 LALGNGGIWCGY
-2605 NRGSLVVDGGTMN
+2605 GSTQ
-2618 ISDWETPKL
+2618 
-2627 LGYTTGDSLTV
+2627 TT
-2638 TNQGSMILTGVS
+2638 
-2650 TVTFGEA
+2650 
-2657 HASLAEMGV
+2657 
-2666 EAQYADGMF
+2666 
-2675 ATISAGG
+2675 ATISGG
-2682 KFEADTLAFR
+2682 MITAKYAMFQYGTYVISADMTLDYGYLSYGGTFTVNSTIKASGQSGEPFYVR
-2692 NDDDV
+2692 GDV
-2697 TLTVTG
+2697 TLADG
-2703 EGSSFKLYSAN
+2703 GKLLIDKALWLDY
-2714 GRTVTG
+2714 
-2720 TYNYAVNEGAIIVE
+2720 EGAVLTVADGAAVE
-2734 EKASFDVSGLANA
+2734 AGGLKLIADTSMN
-2747 EFVNSGSITL
+2747 VNGGSVKVGNTL
-2757 SSASAK
+2757 E
-2763 FATLTNNGT
+2763 NNGT
-2772 FTVSGASTLNIGT
+2772 FTVSGASTLNIGK

-2896 HSGYNFY
+2896 HSGVNFY
-2903 VYNNDSTD
+2903 VYNNDSAD

-3034 TFTSTGTITA
+3034 AFTSTGTITA

-3173 AVAVTAGTLSIDTV
+3173 AVAVTGGTLSIDTV

-3396 NGFGSTSVTIQNGTF
+3396 NGFGGTSVTIQNGTF
-3411 SMWICGGSVAGGD
+3411 SMWISGGSVAGGD

>member
-1 MAVALNET
+1 MAVDSSKVLVNVS
-9 GYVAVVGDVQYKT
+9 YVDGQEVVVGDKT
-22 LAEALEA
+22 YIGYSTIAAAAAAVGDTGVSVEVTGTLESEVVSGTALNLVFTDGADVSLAQDQTIQLSGESTWVLADDAVLTGNTAHSGYGYGWDAIRSSGNLTVEQFDGKIDVYGQNA
-29 AQAGGTVTL
+29 RAILVRGGDLVVNNGLNGTVTAVMGASN
-38 LDDVALDATLEISKN
+38 DKQNGTIAAWTSN
-53 VTLELAGFTVTGNVI
+53 GAGG
-68 VQGDADVTFR
+68 A
-78 GGVMTAVSGNS
+78 
-89 VIDVKDSAVLNLD
+89 
-102 GMTVDGGN
+102 
-110 ALNVRSS
+110 
-117 IHAVVYESVGGLHIT
+117 IT
-132 GSEILGG
+132 I
-139 TLTHDEN
+139 N
-146 CGSTGSNSA
+146 
-155 ARAVYAYGNSGGS
+155 
-168 ISIENSTLKGGNG
+168 
-181 KTDATYAGDFVAQ
+181 
-194 WYVDGG
+194 GG
-200 IALELGGNA
+200 ISGS
-209 AVEVKNSTIH
+209 VK
-219 GGDSDWRNAEEAINV
+219 
-234 SNSFKGTLNIS
+234 
-245 GNSKI
+245 
-250 SGGNALNGTGK
+250 
-261 NWGYGGQGIYTHQTT
+261 
-276 GCTQIDIR
+276 
-284 DSEITGGD
+284 ITGGTD
-292 GGGSWDGSGIELNKN
+292 RGRQIGAILAYQDLTVNGGISGS
-307 VSTNIENSTIASGQG
+307 VSAEFQG
-322 AVGGDAGSISINS
+322 GNNAWGL
-335 RVSEVDVTLKDV
+335 VSWYKDV
-347 TLNGDGDGND
+347 IINGD
-357 VIKGATDGIKI
+357 I
-368 AGEITIA
+368 
-375 GGTLEDVTFSEI
+375 
-387 ETGTVIK
+387 
-394 TAGTGAVDV
+394 
-403 SSVTGTT
+403 
-410 SVPVFN
+410 
-416 EVTGE
+416 
-421 YEFEP
+421 
-426 AAVSVNG
+426 
-433 KAYRTLAE
+433 
-441 AVAAAQDGDTVTVL
+441 
-455 GNISGETVTVDK
+455 
-467 NLTIVGTRTG
+467 
-477 EEYVGVLNDVIMNAG
+477 
-492 AGVTLSV
+492 
-499 KDLKFGGN
+499 
-507 SYVNADRAAAL
+507 
-518 NVEGCYADVTPSKIT
+518 
-533 SRSAFIVTGTSE
+533 
-545 VSTGLLLTVK
+545 
-555 NNTIIASKGD
+555 
-565 NQAGDAYAAAIFGW
+565 
-579 SYLADGSEISGNTF
+579 
-593 GSETVPYNFIA
+593 
-604 VKTMNAMAGAVI
+604 
-616 KVGNNT
+616 
-622 IYGSNASYD
+622 
-631 FYAFDFFQN
+631 
-640 NSRANVYTVLLDG
+640 
-653 NAVTNANA
+653 
-661 GTSENSFVFACVEA
+661 
-675 NTGSF
+675 
-680 GPGHAQVLIT
+680 
-690 GSNTQDG
+690 
-697 NVVALDQLDLT
+697 
-708 EGQYSYAGTGV
+708 
-719 TFDADGKI
+719 
-727 TAGDFAGDLAAVL
+727 
-740 PALAADLFVTSDG
+740 
-753 VVQPIAAADVSTLYV
+753 
-768 NGEWAVTPDTV
+768 
-779 TGTILD
+779 
-785 DGKYYDINAYSSAS
+785 
-799 DAFDSFTAENR
+799 
-810 NIELIGDQ
+810 
-818 LLKTDFDDGGEW
+818 
-830 PKRNFDLAL
+830 
-839 DGDLTLKAA
+839 
-848 DGAESTLTLTV
+848 
-859 VDSQN
+859 
-864 SGGGSTNEVGELAF
+864 
-878 YSSSADQRATFT
+878 
-890 LEKGVTIDTNA
+890 
-901 KIWFGR
+901 
-907 PTQSSSS
+907 
-914 DTTPTDIVVNGN
+914 
-926 IIQQAHD
+926 
-933 GRYYG
+933 
-938 ILQIQTEKDS
+938 
-948 TVLVNGSVAFGWTL
+948 
-962 SVRGAVFTVS
+962 
-972 STGEVKASDPAS
+972 
-984 TSSTILVDARSG
+984 
-996 VGGKFIVDGSK
+996 
-1007 AVSAVV
+1007 
-1013 LDVDE
+1013 
-1018 LGSFEMKNEAAA
+1018 
-1030 AFDTVDLAKNATLL
+1030 
-1044 VADGSTLT
+1044 
-1052 ADAVTNA
+1052 
-1059 GTIQI
+1059 
-1064 TGENGKLAVAE
+1064 
-1075 GGLTNKGAI
+1075 
-1084 VFGASDKTVNTTFDV
+1084 
-1099 GMLSKKAGSSAFN
+1099 
-1112 FQNGEVT
+1112 
-1119 LTGVMADGIRIQP
+1119 
-1132 FNVGRNSENVA
+1132 
-1143 LSAASATVNIAAG
+1143 AASATVEGVITGASHVGIAIYAMSGNVVINGEVAGTVYGKGGTSNGYGVYAKDSIEIGSISGTVRGDAYNDLMANTQCEAAALYAENEVSGGKNADGTSKALVITESGELLSTVGRSGAAG
-1156 AVVNAHQAYI
+1156 IQAGGAVTVDNRGTIQATSEYLLDVAQEHEMPQDHSNGKFVDSSWGGLSFGILANGQMDITNSGTISAVKDSQYTEGYELGYAIYSGAAPVRDKATGIYVVQPNDTVQDDRVVNTGILQGNVALNSGDDVFTQAGGSVEGFVDMGTGRDTVNVE
-1166 AENYSANEHTLNV
+1166 ADWTDANLIFDGSGADILNV
-1179 YGTLNVMTSIFH
+1179 SDGVRL
-1191 KMQGNLNI
+1191 G
-1199 YGTVTGDYMQGAGN
+1199 GTVTIADTLAISGSGDFSGLEVNGSGTLFVQDDSMTGSEWAARSGIILAENVKAITLQDIDTSVLRVDAAWEGSGHADEVEAGYYYGINAFSTFESAYVAATAAVTVEVGSDLDGVTGELGWSSPYRSAIRISSADGQEYTLTFQSHNADGLYATNSGQTITIDKEISLVNMAQLMSTSTNTLVTINGN
-1213 VLVSGKEA
+1213 VTSMQMWAGFGGRVDINETGSV
-1221 TLNLAGAGSNGS
+1221 TLTYGDGWLTLRG
-1233 LQLGRTGRTF
+1233 
-1243 RIADGGT
+1243 GGT
-1250 VIAGGKVQIGY
+1250 VNVTGSVTDTASIDVATAEAQVKIGY
-1261 SGYNGTVEIT
+1261 SSIGDARSSNAYENSTNVLT
-1271 GGGRLEAQSIAV
+1271 MTNTFVDGGSWMNVGADGWHSGRNSVLMSNSVFKVAKLGIYDDGRFDVTAQSRVILTGELTVADNAV
-1283 NGRSTLTL
+1283 LTL
-1291 DHTAS
+1291 DYTSSLTARS
-1296 LSFGSITKAAN
+1296 LTGSGSIN
-1307 ATITVDLSGY
+1307 ITVDAAML
-1317 TDQFALLIEN
+1317 
-1327 TGSDATD
+1327 
-1334 YASLISNWN
+1334 
-1343 ELEAAGCTVV
+1343 AAGIGKLIDLTDDAARLDTANITINGTAWDSAQKTFTDADGNTYTLVIQ
-1353 GNDLFLGEV
+1353 GNDLWKTDVSMGAIYVNAAWPADTAFG
-1362 DMTVFKVDAGWNGS
+1362 T
-1376 EFTEEVAPGYRYG
+1376 EVAPGYRYG
-1389 INAFDNISAAVAASD
+1389 INAFSGLNQAIDEVA
-1404 SSEIMVVGGTFDGNQ
+1404 EPEKI
-1419 FFDGHSAVIAGTAEN
+1419 VIAAGTYDENAVLFVKGVEVASENAVFSNVWSFGVNSDTGRDFDMETAEKFTVTGDLTVGQFYAEKN
-1434 EVVVNGYIF
+1434 ANVYVKIDGYLTTVGSFGAKLATQVDVNGTVTVTPEPSSQVMVYGTMNVTGTLDVTTGAMGAVLIVGRESYETEYGK
-1443 GGAYNGNTG
+1443 GGVLNVSGA
-1452 DASVKITG
+1452 DASVVLRNNTG
-1460 GSVRRVYGAG
+1460 SA
-1470 SYDQAGTYTAGDIA
+1470 IP
-1484 VEIAEGVTVSERV
+1484 VTVSALSSLTIAD
-1497 GAAKVDSGNLTTG
+1497 GATFINETGGLKNLGT
-1510 DVTITSAGDMTNLF
+1510 
-1524 GGAQVWYKGSS
+1524 
-1535 ATHKSVT
+1535 VT
-1542 VNLTGE
+1542 VNNGTLTLREAFENSGTLNF
-1548 MSDVV
+1548 SNTTTDF
-1553 YAAGQAMHGG
+1553 G
-1563 WITVENGVTVNVDG
+1563 TVANADG
-1577 GSIGSDGLMGGG
+1577 GMVNFLGGNE
-1589 FTRSD
+1589 
-1594 ISETDTAGGITIS
+1594 IS
-1607 GGTWIN
+1607 
-1613 FSAGDISAIYGGTH
+1613 
-1627 TYSLSGQLEAVS
+1627 
-1639 NITGGTHIAMTGGT
+1639 
-1653 AGNVQGGGYT
+1653 
-1663 AWGSKSV
+1663 
-1670 IDSTEVN
+1670 
-1677 ISGGTVLYDVQGGSY
+1677 GTVL
-1692 VVGGGKDAASGN
+1692 GGGD
-1704 SSTITGD
+1704 
-1711 ATVRIS
+1711 
-1717 GDAVIQGNV
+1717 
-1726 IGGGWVNWATGTA
+1726 
-1739 ASTIGGV
+1739 
-1746 STVSVEGGTIHG
+1746 
-1758 DVIGGGVAVAHT
+1758 
-1770 YDAASSVLKS
+1770 
-1780 ESAQTVVTLTGGTVK
+1780 
-1795 GNVYGGGYAE
+1795 
-1805 DAYGKGSAV
+1805 
-1814 SSDASGSSVTVAGAT
+1814 
-1829 VEGDIYAGGFASGEN
+1829 
-1844 TTSTVTGNVAVTIS
+1844 
-1858 SGTIKGDVYGGSK
+1858 
-1871 GGTVNGDSVITISG
+1871 
-1885 GTFDPAKGI
+1885 
-1894 YGSDSVKGSSLLN
+1894 
-1907 FTNTEALEVGT
+1907 
-1918 VSGFASVTLGAGDVK
+1918 
-1933 FNAIESEEVNFGG
+1933 VNFNGI
-1946 SLSFEEVAEGGI
+1946 LSFEEAAEGEPSVI
-1958 TVQKNGT
+1958 AQKNG
-1965 EVMLAAGRKN
+1965 AAVTLKAGKD
-1975 ISSVKSEDVEIGSM
+1975 VLTGKVAAEDVNVGGMASGM
-1989 GRNGQLTGVEQLVL
+1989 VSGVEQLVL
-2003 QKGNELAVTDLTIY
+2003 QGGSLALEDLTIHA
-2017 GGSSLTITLGSTFSF
+2017 GSSLTMDLNSSFAFSGTVAVNQAGVVVDGTTAYVYGAGSF
-2032 TGTVDLVDSGFVLN
+2032 TVDASAFTTG
-2046 GGNSYLY
+2046 S
-2053 GAAAVTVDLSGRE
+2053 
-2066 EGKAY
+2066 Y

-2380 TQNGINVGQA
+2380 TQNGINVGQE
-2390 DGTSAGKVVIRNGSD
+2390 DGTSAGKLVIRNGSD

-2446 TITVSGSVLKADEVK
+2446 TITVSGSELKADEVK
-2461 NDGTILVSGTSVLN
+2461 NDGTILVSGTSTLN
-2475 ISALTG
+2475 IG
-2481 EIVLVDG
+2481 
-2488 ATLTDSSV
+2488 SV
-2496 GGTVSAEGNV
+2496 NAASGDAHRIQIA
-2506 SVAGTTSVDRL
+2506 AGTTLKDSVIGGEIR
-2517 VLKGVRGENSELSIG
+2517 VLG
-2532 ADAVVA
+2532 D
-2538 VKQLEVGTGLQKPDL
+2538 
-2553 VPGNTAAREYFS
+2553 
-2565 KAQID
+2565 
-2570 GTLTVD
+2570 LTVD
-2576 RANQAGAIYIRPYAE
+2576 GE
-2591 LVVTGTLNVKGEVH
+2591 LALGNGGIWCGY
-2605 NRGSLVVDGGTMN
+2605 GSTQ
-2618 ISDWETPKL
+2618 
-2627 LGYTTGDSLTV
+2627 TT
-2638 TNQGSMILTGVS
+2638 
-2650 TVTFGEA
+2650 
-2657 HASLAEMGV
+2657 
-2666 EAQYADGMF
+2666 
-2675 ATISAGG
+2675 ATISGG
-2682 KFEADTLAFR
+2682 MITAKYAMFQYGTYVISADMTLDYGYLSYGGTFTVNSTIKASGQSGEPFYVR
-2692 NDDDV
+2692 GDV
-2697 TLTVTG
+2697 TLADG
-2703 EGSSFKLYSAN
+2703 GKLLIDKALWLDY
-2714 GRTVTG
+2714 
-2720 TYNYAVNEGAIIVE
+2720 EGAVLTVADGAAVE
-2734 EKASFDVSGLANA
+2734 AGGLKLIADTSMN
-2747 EFVNSGSITL
+2747 VNGGSVKVGNTL
-2757 SSASAK
+2757 E
-2763 FATLTNNGT
+2763 NNGT
-2772 FTVSGASTLNIGT
+2772 FTVSGASTLNIGK

-2879 NYWQSKG
+2879 DYWQSKG
-2886 TVTVDASTIN
+2886 MVTVDASTIN

-2922 LNHINAYSLTLGST
+2922 LNHIKAYSLTLGST
-2936 NETVSGV
+2936 TETVSGV

-3028 TITCAG
+3028 SITCAG
-3034 TFTSTGTITA
+3034 AFTSTGTITA

-3106 GEVGSAI
+3106 GEIGSAI

-3173 AVAVTAGTLSIDTV
+3173 AVAVTGGTLSIDTV
-3187 VLTADIA
+3187 ELTANIA

-3396 NGFGSTSVTIQNGTF
+3396 NGFGGTSVTIQNGTF

-3461 VGNTNVTISGGTFAG
+3461 VGNTNVAISGGTFAG

>member
-1 MAVALNET
+1 MAVTFDEATKSYTDGVTTLELKNGAYEIGTVEQLKLFRDAVNEGNSFAKATVKLTADIDLENEEWTPIGTQANAFAGIFDGGGHTVSNLYINQPSMVDVGFFGYTRDGEIRNLTIENADVTGYLDVGAVAGTPYTSKYTNITLAGTVKVEGYSYVGGMLGKNAYADLTGLTVDAAAGSYVKAESENYRSYVGGVVGFMGEGNITVKDVASNINVSGSTCDVGGIAGIAHYGNTFINVTCTAQEVVLVNAQDEGDHLEVGGIAGVWHNQAGNTVQMINCKVENTELKSSLNGVEQDVSANTVTGKAYNAESET
-9 GYVAVVGDVQYKT
+9 SGSLLVGQNVTIDDATGKYTGGEFTVSGPNAVEVLNKKLADGMQAYPDSDGSLIVDEAGYVAAIGDVRYKS
-22 LAEALEA
+22 LVEALAA
-29 AQAGGTVTL
+29 AQAGGT
-38 LDDVALDATLEISKN
+38 
-53 VTLELAGFTVTGNVI
+53 
-68 VQGDADVTFR
+68 
-78 GGVMTAVSGNS
+78 
-89 VIDVKDSAVLNLD
+89 
-102 GMTVDGGN
+102 
-110 ALNVRSS
+110 
-117 IHAVVYESVGGLHIT
+117 
-132 GSEILGG
+132 
-139 TLTHDEN
+139 LT
-146 CGSTGSNSA
+146 
-155 ARAVYAYGNSGGS
+155 
-168 ISIENSTLKGGNG
+168 
-181 KTDATYAGDFVAQ
+181 
-194 WYVDGG
+194 
-200 IALELGGNA
+200 
-209 AVEVKNSTIH
+209 
-219 GGDSDWRNAEEAINV
+219 
-234 SNSFKGTLNIS
+234 
-245 GNSKI
+245 
-250 SGGNALNGTGK
+250 
-261 NWGYGGQGIYTHQTT
+261 
-276 GCTQIDIR
+276 
-284 DSEITGGD
+284 
-292 GGGSWDGSGIELNKN
+292 
-307 VSTNIENSTIASGQG
+307 
-322 AVGGDAGSISINS
+322 
-335 RVSEVDVTLKDV
+335 
-347 TLNGDGDGND
+347 
-357 VIKGATDGIKI
+357 
-368 AGEITIA
+368 
-375 GGTLEDVTFSEI
+375 
-387 ETGTVIK
+387 
-394 TAGTGAVDV
+394 
-403 SSVTGTT
+403 
-410 SVPVFN
+410 
-416 EVTGE
+416 
-421 YEFEP
+421 
-426 AAVSVNG
+426 
-433 KAYRTLAE
+433 
-441 AVAAAQDGDTVTVL
+441 
-455 GNISGETVTVDK
+455 
-467 NLTIVGTRTG
+467 
-477 EEYVGVLNDVIMNAG
+477 
-492 AGVTLSV
+492 
-499 KDLKFGGN
+499 
-507 SYVNADRAAAL
+507 
-518 NVEGCYADVTPSKIT
+518 
-533 SRSAFIVTGTSE
+533 
-545 VSTGLLLTVK
+545 
-555 NNTIIASKGD
+555 
-565 NQAGDAYAAAIFGW
+565 
-579 SYLADGSEISGNTF
+579 
-593 GSETVPYNFIA
+593 
-604 VKTMNAMAGAVI
+604 
-616 KVGNNT
+616 
-622 IYGSNASYD
+622 
-631 FYAFDFFQN
+631 
-640 NSRANVYTVLLDG
+640 
-653 NAVTNANA
+653 
-661 GTSENSFVFACVEA
+661 
-675 NTGSF
+675 
-680 GPGHAQVLIT
+680 
-690 GSNTQDG
+690 
-697 NVVALDQLDLT
+697 
-708 EGQYSYAGTGV
+708 
-719 TFDADGKI
+719 
-727 TAGDFAGDLAAVL
+727 
-740 PALAADLFVTSDG
+740 
-753 VVQPIAAADVSTLYV
+753 
-768 NGEWAVTPDTV
+768 
-779 TGTILD
+779 
-785 DGKYYDINAYSSAS
+785 
-799 DAFDSFTAENR
+799 
-810 NIELIGDQ
+810 LIGDQ

-1156 AVVNAHQAYI
+1156 AVVNVHQAYI
-1166 AENYSANEHTLNV
+1166 AENTSANEHTLNV
-1179 YGTLNVMTSIFH
+1179 YGTLNTMTTVYL
-1191 KMQGNLNI
+1191 KQKGNLNV
-1199 YGTVTGDYMQGAGN
+1199 YGTVTGDYMQAAGN

-1233 LQLGRTGRTF
+1233 LQIGRTGRTF

-1261 SGYNGTVEIT
+1261 SIYNGTVEIT

-1758 DVIGGGVAVAHT
+1758 DVIGGGVAVA
-1770 YDAASSVLKS
+1770 YSGDAASSVLKS

-1805 DAYGKGSAV
+1805 DGYGKGAAV

-1829 VEGDIYAGGFASGEN
+1829 IEGDIYAGGFASGEN

-1946 SLSFEEVAEGGI
+1946 SLSFEEVTEGGI

-2032 TGTVDLVDSGFVLN
+2032 AGTVDLVDSGFVLN

-2053 GAAAVTVDLSGRE
+2053 GAGTVTVDLSGRE

-2071 KVIDYTG
+2071 KLVAYTGAGDADFSFVTVDADTVEFNNSLYLADADRSTFYVRLDYTEEN
-2078 TAVQD
+2078 A
-2083 YSFVSNLGELENKL
+2083 LEEGL
-2097 IFNND
+2097 IF
-2102 LYITDK
+2102 
-2108 NAEILYVSNSYTG
+2108 
-2121 DAGDVTADGNI
+2121 
-2132 LGYNAFATAKEAFS
+2132 GYNAFNGLNQALGEA
-2146 SANSS
+2146 
-2151 GGATIDLQDE
+2151 
-2161 VYTYAAPQGTGV
+2161 AAGPDKIMIA
-2173 ELTNAGTY
+2173 AGTY
-2181 TVINGKGVLLNYEL
+2181 DEGAAQFVKGVEVVSENAVFANVWNFGVNSDTGRDFDMETAEKFTVTGDLTVGQFYAEKNANVYVKIDGNLTTVGSFGAKLATQVDVNGTVTVTPPQNGAAQVMVYGTMNVTGTLDVTTGAMGAVLRVGDGRYETEYGKG
-2195 EVNPDK
+2195 
-2201 ADGEYLLNVEDAH
+2201 G
-2214 LTLTKL
+2214 
-2220 TLRANATMTVTD
+2220 
-2232 SRIDYNAFEG
+2232 
-2242 GSAYLSVYTNSVL
+2242 VL
-2255 NVSGSTIGFDPRQS
+2255 NVSG
-2269 KVNDPA
+2269 A
-2275 DLPDAG
+2275 DASVVLR
-2281 TGAGAYW
+2281 
-2288 NWAPTWNIYGTANI
+2288 NN
-2302 EDSTL
+2302 
-2307 FAYVGQANQAGF
+2307 
-2319 DVRGNGTATI
+2319 
-2329 TGSEVSLA
+2329 TGSAIPVTVSA
-2337 LLNVGTSYEENKL
+2337 MSSLNISGGATFANETGGMQNLGTVNV
-2350 DPAAD
+2350 D
-2355 KSNLLATLT
+2355 NATLT
-2364 LDGTTVRN
+2364 LGGTLENSGTV
-2372 TQYRGDYT
+2372 T
-2380 TQNGINVGQA
+2380 
-2390 DGTSAGKVVIRNGSD
+2390 
-2405 IDFTVLTYNDA
+2405 
-2416 REIGL
+2416 
-2421 SVRNDKSSV
+2421 
-2430 EISDSTFKA
+2430 
-2439 PSITNNG
+2439 
-2446 TITVSGSVLKADEVK
+2446 
-2461 NDGTILVSGTSVLN
+2461 VSGTSTLN
-2475 ISALTG
+2475 IG
-2481 EIVLVDG
+2481 
-2488 ATLTDSSV
+2488 SV
-2496 GGTVSAEGNV
+2496 NAASGDAHRIQIA
-2506 SVAGTTSVDRL
+2506 AGTTLKDSVIGGDLR
-2517 VLKGVRGENSELSIG
+2517 VLG
-2532 ADAVVA
+2532 D
-2538 VKQLEVGTGLQKPDL
+2538 
-2553 VPGNTAAREYFS
+2553 
-2565 KAQID
+2565 
-2570 GTLTVD
+2570 LTVD
-2576 RANQAGAIYIRPYAE
+2576 GE
-2591 LVVTGTLNVKGEVH
+2591 LALGNGGIWCGY
-2605 NRGSLVVDGGTMN
+2605 GSTQ
-2618 ISDWETPKL
+2618 
-2627 LGYTTGDSLTV
+2627 TT
-2638 TNQGSMILTGVS
+2638 
-2650 TVTFGEA
+2650 
-2657 HASLAEMGV
+2657 
-2666 EAQYADGMF
+2666 
-2675 ATISAGG
+2675 ATISGG
-2682 KFEADTLAFR
+2682 MITAKYAMFQYGTYVISADMTLDYGYLSYGGTFTVNSTIKASGQSGEPFYVR
-2692 NDDDV
+2692 GDV
-2697 TLTVTG
+2697 TLADG
-2703 EGSSFKLYSAN
+2703 GKLLIDKALWLDY
-2714 GRTVTG
+2714 
-2720 TYNYAVNEGAIIVE
+2720 EGAVLTVADGAAVE
-2734 EKASFDVSGLANA
+2734 AGGLKLIADTSMN
-2747 EFVNSGSITL
+2747 VNGGSVKVGNTL
-2757 SSASAK
+2757 E
-2763 FATLTNNGT
+2763 NNGT
-2772 FTVSGASTLNIGT
+2772 FTVSGASTLNIGK

-2839 RTNDYKLVI
+2839 RTNDYKFVI

-2879 NYWQSKG
+2879 DYWQSKG
-2886 TVTVDASTIN
+2886 MVTVDASTIN
-2896 HSGYNFY
+2896 HRGANFY

-2936 NETVSGV
+2936 TETVSGV

-3173 AVAVTAGTLSIDTV
+3173 AVAVTGGTLSIDTV

-3216 TVSGTMANRTKYVL
+3216 TVSDTTAMANRTKYVL

-3268 QKSNDW
+3268 QKTDDW
-3274 FMLSRDTVQTV
+3274 FNKAGDSSLTV
-3285 LPEDGYAF
+3285 LPADGYVF
-3293 GGSDMHESAV
+3293 GGSDMYEDTSRN
-3303 MSVERDLNV
+3303 ERLKLEVVTTDSE
-3312 ATNGQNAGARV
+3312 NARARV

-3349 VGKGVIGGN
+3349 VGKGVFGGN
-3358 RVESGSIGGTL
+3358 QIESGSIGGTL
-3369 TSSVTIDSADGT
+3369 NSSVTINSADGS
-3381 FGFIVGGNQLTGGEL
+3381 FGLIVGGHHVGGSSELNSTGG
-3396 NGFGSTSVTIQNGTF
+3396 TSVTISDGSF
-3411 SMWICGGSVAGGD
+3411 KGVIVGGSVIANDANAG
-3424 AAAQV
+3424 V
-3429 MGNTN
+3429 MGNTT
-3434 VTITGGTFNGTG
+3434 VTITGGTFDKQI
-3446 VFGGGFVQENGTLNQ
+3446 FGGGFVQNNGSLNQ
-3461 VGNTNVTISGGTFAG
+3461 IGNTTVTISGGTFSG
-3476 NIYGGHGAT
+3476 NIYGGHGASNQNT
-3485 NKDASPNGVLFGN
+3485 SSNAMLFGN

-3510 NIYGGGFDQSKVQGD
+3510 NIYGGGFDRSKVQGD

-3544 DGDASNARYWSK
+3544 DGDASNARYWGSN
-3556 GSFVTGDR
+3556 SFVGGDR
-3564 YLTFDAFTGEFG
+3564 YLTFDAFSGEFG

-3621 NDLAGDTLVLSGW
+3621 NDLTGDTLVLSGW